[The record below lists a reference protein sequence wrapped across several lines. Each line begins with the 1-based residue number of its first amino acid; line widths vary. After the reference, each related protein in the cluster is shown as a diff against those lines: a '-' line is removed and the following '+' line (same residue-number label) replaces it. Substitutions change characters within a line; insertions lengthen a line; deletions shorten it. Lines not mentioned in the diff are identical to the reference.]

1 MRKRVISWLLTVV
14 MVVSML
20 PTSVL
25 ADTLAADQEQQTQQ
39 EQIAPADTENTVPAG
54 NEETQEQQE
63 PAEEVPVSRSA
74 RSGGAAPMLAAAG
87 AVQNIGTAE
96 EFAAMEPGG
105 NYQLTADITVTAPY
119 ANEFTDFSGTFDGNG
134 HTVTLAI
141 SGDSDYQ
148 ALFAKLAAG
157 AVVKNVMV
165 DGEVTGTDNIG
176 GIAGIATNA
185 TIIACANKATVAATG
200 RYVGGL
206 VGKGTGL
213 TMTSCYNQG
222 AVSSTRTRPINMG
235 GIAGYVDGG
244 ASVENCYNTGSI
256 TGSGSNTAAVV
267 GWDAATV
274 KNCYYLE
281 STYKVGAC
289 GNDGY
294 TDPTVSKTD
303 AEMRSGDIVALLGSA
318 FMVKSGDYPALS
330 WETPTAAV
338 KFTVSPANAV
348 VEINGVKYT
357 GSCTVG
363 LPVGDYTYTVSCPGY
378 TQQTGSVTV
387 TGEDNPVANPNSVS
401 VTLEKDAAKWVT
413 VTFTVTPENATLTL
427 KDGETQVTP
436 TEGTTYKL
444 LKGVTYTYTAVSDDE
459 GYEPASGEVTP
470 TADGTQTVALKKVQ
484 SIAVKNG
491 STHKTEFEQGDALD
505 TTGLTVTVT
514 YSDNSTK
521 DITEGFTVT
530 GFNSVNVAENQTL
543 TVHYKGAETTYSVKI
558 NKKLFPSKAFNA
570 LEGYAT
576 VEYSHTGKYTA
587 GDGKEFVDDAQE
599 GALRSNSAGMNSTT
613 VTVTITFLENAPKM
627 LLSFDYKVSSESNYD
642 KLLVAQNRE
651 TKLTK
656 SGTVA
661 WTADNSLTVKG
672 GDIVTLTYSKDRS
685 TASGSDCIWLKNFTV
700 SPLYTLT
707 IAPNQ
712 TDATVTLKDKEGK
725 TVSGSNGVF
734 AVKAAADYTYTV
746 TKKGYEPATGKVTMS
761 AENQT
766 VNVTLVKLPVI
777 TLQFTPDDA
786 AVTLK
791 QGNTTVYKESA
802 ASSTG
807 KNVYI
812 AAKNTDYTYTV
823 SKFGYET
830 ATGMISVATGDVNK
844 TVTLTEAAKYSVTFQ
859 ITKPEGVSAS
869 PTVTV
874 EYNGTKVYE
883 GSGANCTLPAGDY
896 TYKATLK
903 DCDDLSGSFTV
914 AAAAVTVNLPFE
926 KKLTFADIFQ
936 GVEGI
941 TASNG
946 TKGFKP
952 IKSAAGNY
960 LESNKSYYG
969 TTSLTLTAT
978 KPCVISFEYFA
989 QGHEDNWDEDDS
1001 AFFTVKKGTTTL
1013 LTVYEENGWK
1023 TFSTALNTG
1032 ETLTL
1037 SFNENGNSYYVRLK
1051 NFAVSPAYTI
1061 TLTTTPTA
1069 DKVELKDESG
1079 NKLTGSGGK
1088 YAVAPGT
1095 YTYTVSK
1102 KDYETATGEITVT
1115 DADVTQ
1121 PVKLT
1126 AKPVITL
1133 TATPA
1138 DATVKLEKGSLPA
1151 SPKTTDKET
1160 GVYTYVVEKGAEYTY
1175 TVSKF
1180 GYETET
1186 GSITVNADV
1195 NKTVTLSE
1203 LASCTLTFAVT
1214 PAENAKVTVTHPV
1227 GGTIKPEADGGYKL
1241 YLGETYAYTV
1251 AKADYITVSGSFTA
1265 AKNDT
1270 ITVTLTYAGAGW
1282 DGTTKTAPTQDK
1294 SGVYLIDTAAKLAW
1308 FADAVNGGQKA
1319 INGKLT
1325 ANINLNG
1332 KPWTAIGTS
1341 SNKFAGTLDG
1351 DNYTVSGLVTTG
1363 LVGELAEGGV
1373 VENLRV
1379 NCAIVSTSSLLGG
1392 VANSSA
1398 GTIRNCMVSGSITF
1412 SSEGHNG
1419 ASAIGGIAGRTTGNG
1434 VISGCVSRAVVKDA
1448 YDNSTYGTS
1457 APLGGIAGY
1466 AYGVVEN
1473 CYFTGTLAVKK
1484 TQPNKIIQ
1492 QKRGGLV
1499 GELNA
1504 NAELKGSYVAGEF
1517 AIADES
1523 KFGAVVGK
1531 VNSGATI
1538 TNCAY
1543 LDTVAPQAAADG
1555 TTSGMTAHTADYM
1568 RSAEFA
1574 VDMGMNQDDGTLNG
1588 GFPVLPW
1595 QGGTVL
1601 SADDLK
1607 AAAAAANALE
1617 LRGMSAADAAK
1628 KAKADWYAETVLGL
1642 YDLTDYNDKADLC
1655 EKYGIEAP
1663 GEAVTN
1669 LHDYFLNALQK
1680 HFYKELGL
1688 DAENADRLKAD
1699 ATGVYQLRGLTP
1711 VSGDPE
1717 EEEET
1722 AQTYTACL
1730 TLPASVTVPVEGSG
1744 EKIVSLTWTADNA
1757 LVNTATG
1764 ALTAPAA
1771 DKVTVTLTA
1780 TLQSGAATKTK
1791 TFTLCLWSENA
1802 EKVQTLEDI
1811 AAEFARKNTAV
1822 QPLQGM
1828 GLYDE
1833 TNITQ
1838 AFRRLLAE
1846 QGYADVAD
1854 NSEITY
1860 VNGSAKANGFDGTK
1874 VQYIADNGKITY
1886 FTGDGTARQTVQYT
1900 GLKFNITYAGVTKEI
1915 TLRAT
1920 VGRSADA
1927 VQKLL
1932 ESAAES
1938 LNWELIRGENTNGAT
1953 QSEVAG
1959 WTLYTVNDRI
1969 TSNLTLPSSIAGR
1982 YDVKVQWGTRNTE
1995 WLYITNGTNGTG
2007 VGTVNRPLQPA
2018 DGTALPEK
2026 SGKFRLIARVTY
2038 DAFDDYTL
2046 AHITGDN
2053 GVEVYADVFF
2063 DATVAPFDSSVTSE
2077 MQNALAEKYQG
2088 LLRDFVDKTKPVD
2101 LTAVS
2106 DDMQMPR
2113 PALLEEKGIMSD
2125 SYNQKVTMVSL
2136 TPDVLDFNGYHAMV
2150 YRPLPGEKPVEAKY
2164 VVTITTR
2171 SSGLL
2176 LARQEFSFTIQ
2187 PFTQPELD
2195 GAAAFMTEALTG
2207 DVYWDGIKNK
2217 NTVKTKVTSDLYP
2230 FAEICKNEDGT
2241 LKYVRGTVNMTF
2253 DGIEADDIPGWL
2265 DTEKYRCFR
2274 SSRPSVIENEL
2285 LRVHQPEYNT
2295 TVTLDSVL
2303 TYTKYAQYWE
2313 KFGINGTEE
2322 SKERYKDF
2330 AQFYK
2335 QPIHIDLTV
2344 IGEKNA
2350 ADPNENQTL
2359 TVKVKVDGYNKNGHT
2374 FQGISDFT
2382 FTGKANEDPTAWD
2395 AVKACLDSAKY
2406 TYTGS
2411 GAYIK
2416 SITDAAGHTLKEK
2429 GDGKSSGWM
2438 FGIAVK
2444 GGNET
2449 LPKTTLDNTYL
2460 KDGDTLRLFFTDTY
2474 IPLDPT
2480 DPMVPGAEVPGFD
2493 EAYAGAKAYI
2503 QSAVS
2508 APVVSY
2514 LFGEWAV
2521 LGQARAKVPLSEAY
2535 IAAYY
2540 EKVVAYVKANI
2551 GSDGIL
2557 RKPDDKNTPVI
2568 TDNERII
2575 LALTAIGKDPT
2586 NVGDKN
2592 LLTALQDKDIM
2603 KVTDTSKTDING
2615 LVMGLLAL
2623 NSRNYTSDTS
2633 WLVQAV
2639 LEQQNKDGSW
2649 SASADTKPVGDVDM
2663 TAMALQALAP
2673 YHKDGGNET
2682 VNTAVE
2688 KALNWLSGKYRS
2700 GYDSSESCAQVVIAL
2715 SALNLDA
2722 NTDARFTK
2730 TVEGKTLSVLGNL
2743 LQYRV
2748 AENGGF
2754 KHQFADKAVN
2764 EMATEQALC
2773 AMAAYARFTEKA
2785 NALYDMTDAAC
2796 AHRFGEWKV
2805 TVAATCTKDG
2815 VSRRICSICGVVEEK
2830 PVPATGHKFSAW
2842 TVTKAATCTE
2852 SGISTRKCSVCGT
2865 KETMIVPSL
2874 GHSMTATAG
2883 KAATCTEAGNS
2894 AYWTCSRCHK
2904 YFSDAAG
2911 KTEIAKDSWI
2921 IAALG
2926 HDEATRAA
2934 VAATCYASGHEADTY
2949 CKRCGIVITAGATIP
2964 ATGKHTYVDGVC
2976 TTCGTRNPA
2985 GGIKGDDLKVD
2996 SKDNTIVTGGGL
3008 TIKTDKPV
3016 TDEKLAEI
3024 KAAVENGS
3032 IVITVNNTPILQL
3045 TKEDKESDGG
3055 KKALMQ
3061 AGAAASGEL
3070 KKELDKLA
3078 EKLDALRGDK
3088 SRKNAQLE
3096 KVVDVTVALVKTE
3109 GNEIKTVAQLIELP
3123 HSVTLTIPIT
3133 DELYA
3138 ALQGKHVCVVRSHTD
3153 SSGNVTTAELSA
3165 TLGGTKG
3172 NYVLTFQTDKASAFA
3187 IVSYETVSS
3196 GYYYGGSGTADSG
3209 KKDSANTADD
3219 SQMVLWLGSAVLAAA
3234 AVVVLTRKKRVSK

>member
-1 MRKRVISWLLTVV
+1 MKKRVISWLLTVV
-14 MVVSML
+14 MVVSLL

-39 EQIAPADTENTVPAG
+39 EQIAPVDTENTVPAG

-87 AVQNIGTAE
+87 AVQDIGTAE
-96 EFAAMEPGG
+96 AFAAMEPGG
-105 NYQLTADITVTAPY
+105 NYQLTADIIVTAPY
-119 ANEFTDFSGTFDGNG
+119 ASDFSGTFDGNG
-134 HTVTLAI
+134 HTVTLEITAKTNYV
-141 SGDSDYQ
+141 G
-148 ALFAKLAAG
+148 LFKTLAGG
-157 AVVKNVMV
+157 AVVKNVITA
-165 DGEVTGTDNIG
+165 GSVTTTGKK
-176 GIAGIATNA
+176 
-185 TIIACANKATVAATG
+185 CVA
-200 RYVGGL
+200 
-206 VGKGTGL
+206 
-213 TMTSCYNQG
+213 
-222 AVSSTRTRPINMG
+222 
-235 GIAGYVDGG
+235 GIAGYATDNVKI
-244 ASVENCYNTGSI
+244 ENCKNTASI
-256 TGSGSNTAAVV
+256 TGNKNVGGILGEAYNNEESISVGIKNCANEGAVNGTGSAVGGIV
-267 GWDAATV
+267 GKMEGQNSIIDCYNRGNITGFNNYAGIVGQSTGALVATI
-274 KNCYYLE
+274 KNCY
-281 STYKVGAC
+281 SVGAVTAYGASTNAGYALIGGGKNYALTNC
-289 GNDGY
+289 YAIKQDGLNLAY
-294 TDPTVSKTD
+294 KGTNATTEECDLKSADDMKS
-303 AEMRSGDIVALLGSA
+303 AEFAATLGSA
-318 FMVKSGDYPALS
+318 FQYNVGGYPTLKDPEPVVEKNVVSISVKSAKTTCYTGDELELSVTVAYDDNSSEVITKGFTVAGFDNTAPGKQTVTVTYKEKTDSIEIEVIKKPEFDDFFAGIVNSVEVTNDATYPYVVDMTDSDGLCLRSSNPDQGNTSSTSTITLKAKANVTLSFKYWGCNYDSSYAALTIVKNNSYNPEMRSWGSTQWKDFTIDLKKGDTLRLNLIKTYVSGDYY
-330 WETPTAAV
+330 V
-338 KFTVSPANAV
+338 KLKDFTVSSLYEVKLTAEPEEADAV
-348 VEINGVKYT
+348 VALKDSTGAELKGTNGVYIVSA
-357 GSCTVG
+357 GE
-363 LPVGDYTYTVSCPGY
+363 YTYTVSAYGYDTVTETINVAADVAKTVPLTKSAAYSVAFDISRPAGITADPTVTVKTNGKAVYTGDGTGCSLSNGSYAYTVACDGCDNAGGVFSVNGDKVNITVTLAKKAIFEDFFANCQGITVSGDKGKFTIEGAGKDSYLKTTETTTLALTATKNVKLSFSYIANAVGYVEGDWENDEPDEYYYFTIKKNSKQVKLADSETSWKDFSVELTQGDVLTISYDGY
-378 TQQTGSVTV
+378 TSYYY
-387 TGEDNPVANPNSVS
+387 
-401 VTLEKDAAKWVT
+401 AALKNFAAVP
-413 VTFTVTPENATLTL
+413 FYTLTL
-427 KDGETQVTP
+427 KTPDG
-436 TEGTTYKL
+436 
-444 LKGVTYTYTAVSDDE
+444 
-459 GYEPASGEVTP
+459 
-470 TADGTQTVALKKVQ
+470 
-484 SIAVKNG
+484 
-491 STHKTEFEQGDALD
+491 
-505 TTGLTVTVT
+505 
-514 YSDNSTK
+514 
-521 DITEGFTVT
+521 
-530 GFNSVNVAENQTL
+530 
-543 TVHYKGAETTYSVKI
+543 
-558 NKKLFPSKAFNA
+558 
-570 LEGYAT
+570 AT
-576 VEYSHTGKYTA
+576 V
-587 GDGKEFVDDAQE
+587 V
-599 GALRSNSAGMNSTT
+599 L
-613 VTVTITFLENAPKM
+613 
-627 LLSFDYKVSSESNYD
+627 
-642 KLLVAQNRE
+642 
-651 TKLTK
+651 
-656 SGTVA
+656 
-661 WTADNSLTVKG
+661 
-672 GDIVTLTYSKDRS
+672 KDRS
-685 TASGSDCIWLKNFTV
+685 G
-700 SPLYTLT
+700 
-707 IAPNQ
+707 
-712 TDATVTLKDKEGK
+712 
-725 TVSGSNGVF
+725 
-734 AVKAAADYTYTV
+734 
-746 TKKGYEPATGKVTMS
+746 
-761 AENQT
+761 AE
-766 VNVTLVKLPVI
+766 I
-777 TLQFTPDDA
+777 
-786 AVTLK
+786 
-791 QGNTTVYKESA
+791 
-802 ASSTG
+802 TG
-807 KNVYI
+807 KNGAYTV
-812 AAKNTDYTYTV
+812 AAGTYAYTV

-830 ATGMISVATGDVNK
+830 KTGNI
-844 TVTLTEAAKYSVTFQ
+844 
-859 ITKPEGVSAS
+859 
-869 PTVTV
+869 
-874 EYNGTKVYE
+874 
-883 GSGANCTLPAGDY
+883 
-896 TYKATLK
+896 
-903 DCDDLSGSFTV
+903 
-914 AAAAVTVNLPFE
+914 
-926 KKLTFADIFQ
+926 
-936 GVEGI
+936 
-941 TASNG
+941 
-946 TKGFKP
+946 
-952 IKSAAGNY
+952 
-960 LESNKSYYG
+960 
-969 TTSLTLTAT
+969 
-978 KPCVISFEYFA
+978 
-989 QGHEDNWDEDDS
+989 
-1001 AFFTVKKGTTTL
+1001 
-1013 LTVYEENGWK
+1013 
-1023 TFSTALNTG
+1023 
-1032 ETLTL
+1032 
-1037 SFNENGNSYYVRLK
+1037 
-1051 NFAVSPAYTI
+1051 
-1061 TLTTTPTA
+1061 
-1069 DKVELKDESG
+1069 
-1079 NKLTGSGGK
+1079 
-1088 YAVAPGT
+1088 
-1095 YTYTVSK
+1095 TVS
-1102 KDYETATGEITVT
+1102 
-1115 DADVTQ
+1115 
-1121 PVKLT
+1121 
-1126 AKPVITL
+1126 
-1133 TATPA
+1133 
-1138 DATVKLEKGSLPA
+1138 
-1151 SPKTTDKET
+1151 
-1160 GVYTYVVEKGAEYTY
+1160 
-1175 TVSKF
+1175 
-1180 GYETET
+1180 
-1186 GSITVNADV
+1186 ADV
-1195 NKTVTLSE
+1195 NETITLSE
-1203 LASCTLTFAVT
+1203 LATRTLTFAVT
-1214 PAENAKVTVTHPV
+1214 PADATVTVTHPV
-1227 GGTIKPEADGGYKL
+1227 GGTITADENGAYIV
-1241 YLGETYAYTV
+1241 YAGETYAYTV

-1270 ITVTLTYAGAGW
+1270 ITVTLTYAGEGW
-1282 DGTTKTAPTQDK
+1282 DGTTKTAPTQDE

-1308 FADAVNGGQKA
+1308 FADAVQNGQRDISA
-1319 INGKLT
+1319 KLT

-1332 KPWTAIGTS
+1332 KTWTAIGTS

-1412 SSEGHNG
+1412 SSGGYNG
-1419 ASAIGGIAGRTTGNG
+1419 ASAIGGIAGRNTGNG

-1457 APLGGIAGY
+1457 ASLGGIAGY

-1484 TQPNKIIQ
+1484 TQPNKIIN

-1601 SADDLK
+1601 SADDLR
-1607 AAAAAANALE
+1607 AVSQAQQSLP
-1617 LRGMSAADAAK
+1617 LRGMTAADAAK
-1628 KAKADWYAETVLGL
+1628 KAKADWYAETVLGF
-1642 YDLTDYNDKADLC
+1642 YDLTDNNDKADLC
-1655 EKYGIEAP
+1655 KKYGIEAP
-1663 GEAVTN
+1663 GEAVTD

-1688 DAENADRLKAD
+1688 DAENADLLKAD

-1711 VSGDPE
+1711 VSSDPE
-1717 EEEET
+1717 EEEEI
-1722 AQTYTACL
+1722 AQTYTGFL

-1744 EKIVSLTWTADNA
+1744 EKTVSLAWTADNA

-1811 AAEFARKNTAV
+1811 AAEFTRKNTAV
-1822 QPLQGM
+1822 QPLEGV

-1932 ESAAES
+1932 ESAAGS

-1969 TSNLTLPSSIAGR
+1969 TSNLTLPSGIAGR

-2018 DGTALPEK
+2018 DGTPLPEK
-2026 SGKFRLIARVTY
+2026 AGKFRLIARVTY

-2077 MQNALAEKYQG
+2077 MQNALAEKYQR

-2113 PALLEEKGIMSD
+2113 PALLEQEGIMSD

-2150 YRPLPGEKPVEAKY
+2150 YRPLPGEEAAEARY

-2187 PFTQPELD
+2187 PFTQQELD
-2195 GAAAFMTEALTG
+2195 DAAAFMTEALTENA
-2207 DVYWDGIKNK
+2207 YWNGIKNE
-2217 NTVKTKVTSDLYP
+2217 NTDKTNVTSDLYP

-2322 SKERYKDF
+2322 SKERYKNF

-2335 QPIHIDLTV
+2335 QPIQIDLTV
-2344 IGEKNA
+2344 PGTTGQN
-2350 ADPNENQTL
+2350 DPNENQTL

-2374 FQGISDFT
+2374 FTGISGFT

-2395 AVKACLDSAKY
+2395 AVKACLDSANY

-2480 DPMVPGAEVPGFD
+2480 DPAVPGAEVPGFD

-2540 EKVVAYVKANI
+2540 EKVVAYVQKNMGA
-2551 GSDGIL
+2551 DGVL
-2557 RKPDDKNTPVI
+2557 VDPESRNPTV

-2575 LALTAIGKDPT
+2575 LALTAIGKDPA
-2586 NVGDKN
+2586 NVGGKN

-2639 LEQQNKDGSW
+2639 LAQQNEDGSW
-2649 SASADTKPVGDVDM
+2649 RASADTKPVGDVDM

-2673 YHKDGGNET
+2673 YYKDGGNET

-2830 PVPATGHKFSAW
+2830 PVPATGHNFGAW

-2852 SGISTRKCSVCGT
+2852 SGISTRKCSVCST
-2865 KETMIVPSL
+2865 EETMIVPSL

-2904 YFSDAAG
+2904 FFSDAAG
-2911 KTEIAKDSWI
+2911 KTEIAKDSWV

-2934 VAATCYASGHEADTY
+2934 VAATCYASGHEADT
-2949 CKRCGIVITAGATIP
+2949 
-2964 ATGKHTYVDGVC
+2964 
-2976 TTCGTRNPA
+2976 
-2985 GGIKGDDLKVD
+2985 
-2996 SKDNTIVTGGGL
+2996 
-3008 TIKTDKPV
+3008 
-3016 TDEKLAEI
+3016 
-3024 KAAVENGS
+3024 
-3032 IVITVNNTPILQL
+3032 
-3045 TKEDKESDGG
+3045 
-3055 KKALMQ
+3055 
-3061 AGAAASGEL
+3061 
-3070 KKELDKLA
+3070 
-3078 EKLDALRGDK
+3078 
-3088 SRKNAQLE
+3088 
-3096 KVVDVTVALVKTE
+3096 
-3109 GNEIKTVAQLIELP
+3109 
-3123 HSVTLTIPIT
+3123 
-3133 DELYA
+3133 
-3138 ALQGKHVCVVRSHTD
+3138 
-3153 SSGNVTTAELSA
+3153 
-3165 TLGGTKG
+3165 
-3172 NYVLTFQTDKASAFA
+3172 
-3187 IVSYETVSS
+3187 
-3196 GYYYGGSGTADSG
+3196 
-3209 KKDSANTADD
+3209 
-3219 SQMVLWLGSAVLAAA
+3219 
-3234 AVVVLTRKKRVSK
+3234 

>member
-1 MRKRVISWLLTVV
+1 M
-14 MVVSML
+14 
-20 PTSVL
+20 
-25 ADTLAADQEQQTQQ
+25 
-39 EQIAPADTENTVPAG
+39 
-54 NEETQEQQE
+54 
-63 PAEEVPVSRSA
+63 
-74 RSGGAAPMLAAAG
+74 
-87 AVQNIGTAE
+87 
-96 EFAAMEPGG
+96 
-105 NYQLTADITVTAPY
+105 
-119 ANEFTDFSGTFDGNG
+119 
-134 HTVTLAI
+134 
-141 SGDSDYQ
+141 
-148 ALFAKLAAG
+148 AKA
-157 AVVKNVMV
+157 
-165 DGEVTGTDNIG
+165 
-176 GIAGIATNA
+176 
-185 TIIACANKATVAATG
+185 
-200 RYVGGL
+200 
-206 VGKGTGL
+206 
-213 TMTSCYNQG
+213 
-222 AVSSTRTRPINMG
+222 
-235 GIAGYVDGG
+235 
-244 ASVENCYNTGSI
+244 
-256 TGSGSNTAAVV
+256 
-267 GWDAATV
+267 
-274 KNCYYLE
+274 
-281 STYKVGAC
+281 
-289 GNDGY
+289 
-294 TDPTVSKTD
+294 
-303 AEMRSGDIVALLGSA
+303 
-318 FMVKSGDYPALS
+318 GDYPALS

-338 KFTVSPANAV
+338 SFTIQPENAV
-348 VEINGVKYT
+348 LTINGGTYT
-357 GSCTVG
+357 GSTTVA
-363 LPVGDYTYTVSCPGY
+363 LPAADAPYSYTVSCPGY
-378 TQQTGSVTV
+378 TQQTGTVTVTV
-387 TGEDNPVANPNSVS
+387 TGEDNPVADPAN
-401 VTLEKDAAKWVT
+401 VT
-413 VTFTVTPENATLTL
+413 VTLAEDTSAWVNMTFN
-427 KDGETQVTP
+427 VTP
-436 TEGTTYKL
+436 TGAALTVKRGDTEIEPQSDGSYKL

-459 GYEPASGEVTP
+459 GYEPAAGEVTP
-470 TADGTQTVALKKVQ
+470 TESSTQTVALKKVQ
-484 SIAVKNG
+484 SIKVTKAP
-491 STHKTEFEQGDALD
+491 TKTEYYKGDAELD
-505 TTGLTVTVT
+505 LTGMVLTVNYDGTDETRTITDGYDAAGVTCEGFSTEKPIESQTVTVKYRGKT
-514 YSDNSTK
+514 ATFTIKVKDAMLFADFFTGLNGIATAQNSTSYK
-521 DITEGFTVT
+521 FEPVLLDGGYVLKSTNEKKGNTT
-530 GFNSVNVAENQTL
+530 SSLTL
-543 TVHYKGAETTYSVKI
+543 TFVKAAQLTFDCKTDSEKNYDGLRVDINDQTGSQFGSTGGYSGEKQDWKEFSIAV
-558 NKKLFPSKAFNA
+558 N
-570 LEGYAT
+570 
-576 VEYSHTGKYTA
+576 A
-587 GDGKEFVDDAQE
+587 GDK
-599 GALRSNSAGMNSTT
+599 
-613 VTVTITFLENAPKM
+613 VTVNYRK
-627 LLSFDYKVSSESNYD
+627 DSSGD
-642 KLLVAQNRE
+642 KGQ
-651 TKLTK
+651 
-656 SGTVA
+656 
-661 WTADNSLTVKG
+661 
-672 GDIVTLTYSKDRS
+672 
-685 TASGSDCIWLKNFTV
+685 DCIWLRNFRAEVLPTV
-700 SPLYTLT
+700 RFAVKDAAGKA
-707 IAPNQ
+707 I
-712 TDATVTLKDKEGK
+712 DATVTLKKGYTGLTAGTDGSYAL
-725 TVSGSNGVF
+725 TVGE
-734 AVKAAADYTYTV
+734 KYTYTV
-746 TKKGYEPATGKVTMS
+746 EKKGYEKVTQEFT
-761 AENQT
+761 AQAGDNT
-766 VNVTLVKLPVI
+766 ITVTLVKLPVI

-802 ASSTG
+802 DSEKG

-823 SKFGYET
+823 TKFGYET
-830 ATGMISVATGDVNK
+830 ATGTISVAIADVNK
-844 TVTLTEAAKYSVTFQ
+844 TVKLTELAKQTVTFN
-859 ITKPEGVSAS
+859 ITKPEGVTAE
-869 PTVTV
+869 PTITV
-874 EYNGTKVYE
+874 KSGSITAYT

-896 TYKATLK
+896 TYTAKL
-903 DCDDLSGSFTV
+903 DGCDTLSGSFV
-914 AAAAVTVNLPFE
+914 VKAAKTIGLEFV
-926 KKLTFADIFQ
+926 KSLTFDDFFAGLD
-936 GVEGI
+936 GI
-941 TASNG
+941 TAENG
-946 TKGFKP
+946 TRYGFEP
-952 IKSAAGNY
+952 VRAAGGNY
-960 LESNKSYYG
+960 LESNRRSYG

-978 KPCVISFEYFA
+978 ESRLVSFQYLA
-989 QGHEDNWDEDDS
+989 KGNKADYSWDDDS
-1001 AFFTVKKGTTTL
+1001 AFSVKKGTSTL
-1013 LTVYEENGWK
+1013 LTAYEENGWK
-1023 TFSTALNTG
+1023 TFSTVLNTG
-1032 ETLTL
+1032 EKLTL
-1037 SFNENGNSYYVRLK
+1037 SFSESGSSYYVRLK
-1051 NFAVSPAYTI
+1051 DFAAAAAHTLTLKTPDGATVVLKDRSGAEITGKNGAYT
-1061 TLTTTPTA
+1061 
-1069 DKVELKDESG
+1069 
-1079 NKLTGSGGK
+1079 
-1088 YAVAPGT
+1088 VAAGT
-1095 YTYTVSK
+1095 Y
-1102 KDYETATGEITVT
+1102 A
-1115 DADVTQ
+1115 
-1121 PVKLT
+1121 
-1126 AKPVITL
+1126 
-1133 TATPA
+1133 
-1138 DATVKLEKGSLPA
+1138 
-1151 SPKTTDKET
+1151 
-1160 GVYTYVVEKGAEYTY
+1160 Y

-1180 GYETET
+1180 GYETKT
-1186 GSITVNADV
+1186 GNITVSADV
-1195 NKTVTLSE
+1195 NETVTLSE

-1227 GGTIKPEADGGYKL
+1227 GGTIKPEANGGYKL

-1251 AKADYITVSGSFTA
+1251 TKADYVPVHGSITA
-1265 AKNDT
+1265 AEDKT
-1270 ITVTLTYAGAGW
+1270 LSFTLTYAGEGW
-1282 DGTTKTAPTQDK
+1282 DGTAKTAPTQDK
-1294 SGVYLIDTAAKLAW
+1294 NGVYQIGTAAKLAW
-1308 FADAVNGGQKA
+1308 FADAVNKGDTT
-1319 INGKLT
+1319 ISGKLT

-1332 KPWTAIGTS
+1332 KTWTAIGTD

-1351 DNYTVSGLVTTG
+1351 DSHTVSGLAGTGG
-1363 LVGELAEGGV
+1363 LVYYLSANGTVKSLCV
-1373 VENLRV
+1373 D
-1379 NCAIVSTSSLLGG
+1379 CAIDGTSN
-1392 VANSSA
+1392 V
-1398 GTIRNCMVSGSITF
+1398 
-1412 SSEGHNG
+1412 
-1419 ASAIGGIAGRTTGNG
+1419 GGIADKSEGRIENCLVSGYIKGGDDVIFGVGGIVGHGVAGN
-1434 VISGCVSRAVVKDA
+1434 VISGCVSTADILFKYSRYAVQNGAGGIVG
-1448 YDNSTYGTS
+1448 YTYGT
-1457 APLGGIAGY
+1457 
-1466 AYGVVEN
+1466 VEN
-1473 CYFTGTLAVKK
+1473 CYFAGNVHTNAKSVSAGGF
-1484 TQPNKIIQ
+1484 
-1492 QKRGGLV
+1492 GGLV
-1499 GELNA
+1499 GCARSNA
-1504 NAELKGSYVAGEF
+1504 VMKDCYTVGAVTGP
-1517 AIADES
+1517 ES
-1523 KFGAVVGK
+1523 SFGAVVGK

-1555 TTSGMTAHTADYM
+1555 TTSGMTARTADYM
-1568 RSAEFA
+1568 RTPEFA
-1574 VDMGMNQDDGTLNG
+1574 AEMGMHLDSGNSNG

-1595 QGGTVL
+1595 QGGTPVDN
-1601 SADDLK
+1601 ADLK

-1822 QPLQGM
+1822 QPLQGV

-1932 ESAAES
+1932 ESAAGS

-2026 SGKFRLIARVTY
+2026 AGKFRLIARVTY

-2053 GVEVYADVFF
+2053 GVEVYADVLF

-2101 LTAVS
+2101 TTAVS
-2106 DDMQMPR
+2106 DDLQMPR
-2113 PALLEEKGIMSD
+2113 PALLEKAGIMTD

-2195 GAAAFMTEALTG
+2195 GAVAFMTEALTG

-2395 AVKACLDSAKY
+2395 AVKACLDSANY

-2411 GAYIK
+2411 GTYIK
-2416 SITDAAGHTLKEK
+2416 SITDAAGNTLKEK

-2480 DPMVPGAEVPGFD
+2480 DPAVPGAEVPGFD

-2540 EKVVAYVKANI
+2540 EKVVAYVQKNMGA
-2551 GSDGIL
+2551 DGVL
-2557 RKPDDKNTPVI
+2557 VDPESRNPTV
-2568 TDNERII
+2568 TDNERIV
-2575 LALTAIGKDPT
+2575 LALTAIGKDPA
-2586 NVGDKN
+2586 NVGGEN
-2592 LLTALQDKDIM
+2592 LLKALQNKDIM
-2603 KVTDTSKTDING
+2603 QVTDTSNTDING

-2639 LEQQNKDGSW
+2639 LAQQNEDGSW
-2649 SASADTKPVGDVDM
+2649 RASADTKPVGDVDM

-2673 YHKDGGNET
+2673 YYKDGGNET

-2796 AHRFGEWKV
+2796 AHRFGEWQV

-2815 VSRRICSICGVVEEK
+2815 VSRRICSICGAVEEK
-2830 PVPATGHKFSAW
+2830 PVPATGHKFGAW

-2865 KETMIVPSL
+2865 EETMIVPSL

-2904 YFSDAAG
+2904 FFSDAAG
-2911 KTEIAKDSWI
+2911 KTEIAKDSWV

-2964 ATGKHTYVDGVC
+2964 ATGKHTYVNGVC
-2976 TTCGTRNPA
+2976 TVCGVKNPMA
-2985 GGIKGDDLKVD
+2985 NVKGDDIKVD

-3016 TDEKLAEI
+3016 TDEKLADI
-3024 KAAVENGS
+3024 KAAVSDGA
-3032 IVITVNNTPILQL
+3032 ITVTVTDTLQL
-3045 TKEDKESDGG
+3045 TNEQKAADGG
-3055 KKALMQ
+3055 KSALTEAAKT
-3061 AGAAASGEL
+3061 AGDEV
-3070 KKELDKLA
+3070 KKELNKLA

-3123 HSVTLTIPIT
+3123 HSVTVTIPIT

-3209 KKDSANTADD
+3209 KTDSANTADD

>member
-1 MRKRVISWLLTVV
+1 MKKRVISWLLTVV
-14 MVVSML
+14 MVVSLL

-39 EQIAPADTENTVPAG
+39 EQIAPVDTENTVPAG

-63 PAEEVPVSRSA
+63 PAPETPA
-74 RSGGAAPMLAAAG
+74 PQMTRSGGAALALAE
-87 AVQNIGTAE
+87 GTVSSAK
-96 EFAAMEPGG
+96 EFAAMDASGS
-105 NYQLTADITVTAPY
+105 YTLTKDIIVTEPY
-119 ANEFTDFSGTFDGNG
+119 AYDFIGTFDGNG
-134 HTVTLAI
+134 HTVTLDITA
-141 SGDSDYQ
+141 STANVG
-148 ALFAKLAAG
+148 LFSKLAGG
-157 AVVKNVMV
+157 AVVKNVITAGSISGKV
-165 DGEVTGTDNIG
+165 NNVG
-176 GIAGIATNA
+176 GIAGTADGNV
-185 TIIACANKATVAATG
+185 TIENCKNTASIKGGKGAGGILGYSEPGSGFVTISSCANMGSVSGTRKQ
-200 RYVGGL
+200 VGGIAGNV
-206 VGKGTGL
+206 VGTHIIRN
-213 TMTSCYNQG
+213 CYNQG
-222 AVSSTRTRPINMG
+222 DISDGA
-235 GIAGYVDGG
+235 GILGRGTKGVL
-244 ASVENCYNTGSI
+244 VENCYTVGSVETNGAI
-256 TGSGSNTAAVV
+256 IAVSSSSYSSDEPCRIVNCYAPSETVTALVPSTVKISNSGTKSSAEMQSAEF
-267 GWDAATV
+267 AAT
-274 KNCYYLE
+274 
-281 STYKVGAC
+281 
-289 GNDGY
+289 
-294 TDPTVSKTD
+294 
-303 AEMRSGDIVALLGSA
+303 LGSA
-318 FMVKSGDYPALS
+318 FQYNGGGYPTLKDPEPVVEKNVVSISVKSAKTTCYTGDELELSVTVTYDDNSSEVITKGFTVEGFDNTAPGKQTVTVTYKEKTDSIEIEVIKKPEFDDFFAGIVNSVEVTNDATYPYVVDMTDSDGLCLRSSNPVQGNTSSTSTITLKAKANVTLSFKYWGCNYDSSYAALTIVKNNSYNPEMRSWGSTQWKDFTIDLKKGDTLRLNLIKTYVSGDYY
-330 WETPTAAV
+330 V
-338 KFTVSPANAV
+338 KLKDFTVSSLYEVKLTAEPEEADAV
-348 VEINGVKYT
+348 VALKDSTGAELKGTNGVYIVSA
-357 GSCTVG
+357 GE
-363 LPVGDYTYTVSCPGY
+363 YTYTVSAYGY
-378 TQQTGSVTV
+378 DTV
-387 TGEDNPVANPNSVS
+387 T
-401 VTLEKDAAKWVT
+401 
-413 VTFTVTPENATLTL
+413 
-427 KDGETQVTP
+427 ET
-436 TEGTTYKL
+436 
-444 LKGVTYTYTAVSDDE
+444 
-459 GYEPASGEVTP
+459 
-470 TADGTQTVALKKVQ
+470 
-484 SIAVKNG
+484 I
-491 STHKTEFEQGDALD
+491 
-505 TTGLTVTVT
+505 
-514 YSDNSTK
+514 
-521 DITEGFTVT
+521 
-530 GFNSVNVAENQTL
+530 NVAADVAK
-543 TVHYKGAETTYSVKI
+543 TV
-558 NKKLFPSKAFNA
+558 P
-570 LEGYAT
+570 
-576 VEYSHTGKYTA
+576 
-587 GDGKEFVDDAQE
+587 
-599 GALRSNSAGMNSTT
+599 
-613 VTVTITFLENAPKM
+613 
-627 LLSFDYKVSSESNYD
+627 
-642 KLLVAQNRE
+642 
-651 TKLTK
+651 LTK
-656 SGTVA
+656 SAAYSVA
-661 WTADNSLTVKG
+661 FDISRPAGITAD
-672 GDIVTLTYSKDRS
+672 
-685 TASGSDCIWLKNFTV
+685 
-700 SPLYTLT
+700 
-707 IAPNQ
+707 
-712 TDATVTLKDKEGK
+712 
-725 TVSGSNGVF
+725 
-734 AVKAAADYTYTV
+734 
-746 TKKGYEPATGKVTMS
+746 
-761 AENQT
+761 
-766 VNVTLVKLPVI
+766 
-777 TLQFTPDDA
+777 
-786 AVTLK
+786 
-791 QGNTTVYKESA
+791 
-802 ASSTG
+802 
-807 KNVYI
+807 
-812 AAKNTDYTYTV
+812 
-823 SKFGYET
+823 
-830 ATGMISVATGDVNK
+830 
-844 TVTLTEAAKYSVTFQ
+844 
-859 ITKPEGVSAS
+859 

-874 EYNGTKVYE
+874 KTNGKAVYTGDGTGCSLSNGSYAYTVACDGCDNAGGIFSVNGDKVNITVTLAKKAIFE
-883 GSGANCTLPAGDY
+883 DFFANC
-896 TYKATLK
+896 
-903 DCDDLSGSFTV
+903 
-914 AAAAVTVNLPFE
+914 
-926 KKLTFADIFQ
+926 Q
-936 GVEGI
+936 GI
-941 TASNG
+941 TVSG
-946 TKGFKP
+946 DKGKFT
-952 IKSAAGNY
+952 IEGAGKDSY
-960 LESNKSYYG
+960 LK
-969 TTSLTLTAT
+969 TTETTTLALTAT
-978 KPCVISFEYFA
+978 K
-989 QGHEDNWDEDDS
+989 N
-1001 AFFTVKKGTTTL
+1001 VK
-1013 LTVYEENGWK
+1013 
-1023 TFSTALNTG
+1023 
-1032 ETLTL
+1032 L
-1037 SFNENGNSYYVRLK
+1037 SFSYIANAAGYVEGDWYYDEPDEYYYFTIKKNSTQVKRAYSETSWKDFSVELTQGDVLTISYDGYTSYYYAALK
-1051 NFAVSPAYTI
+1051 NFAAVPFYTLTLNTPDGATVVLKDRSGAEITGKNGAYT
-1061 TLTTTPTA
+1061 
-1069 DKVELKDESG
+1069 
-1079 NKLTGSGGK
+1079 
-1088 YAVAPGT
+1088 VAAGT
-1095 YTYTVSK
+1095 Y
-1102 KDYETATGEITVT
+1102 A
-1115 DADVTQ
+1115 
-1121 PVKLT
+1121 
-1126 AKPVITL
+1126 
-1133 TATPA
+1133 
-1138 DATVKLEKGSLPA
+1138 
-1151 SPKTTDKET
+1151 
-1160 GVYTYVVEKGAEYTY
+1160 Y

-1227 GGTIKPEADGGYKL
+1227 GGTIKPETDGGYKL

-1251 AKADYITVSGSFTA
+1251 TKADYIPVHGSITA
-1265 AKNDT
+1265 AEDKT
-1270 ITVTLTYAGAGW
+1270 LSFTLTYAGEGW
-1282 DGTTKTAPTQDK
+1282 DGTAKTAPTQDK
-1294 SGVYLIDTAAKLAW
+1294 NGVYQIGTAAELAW
-1308 FADAVNGGQKA
+1308 FADAVNKDGTT
-1319 INGKLT
+1319 ISGKLT

-1332 KPWTAIGTS
+1332 KTWTAIGTD

-1351 DNYTVSGLVTTG
+1351 DNYTVSGLAGTGG
-1363 LVGELAEGGV
+1363 LVYYLSANGTVKSLCV
-1373 VENLRV
+1373 D
-1379 NCAIVSTSSLLGG
+1379 CAIDGTSN
-1392 VANSSA
+1392 V
-1398 GTIRNCMVSGSITF
+1398 
-1412 SSEGHNG
+1412 
-1419 ASAIGGIAGRTTGNG
+1419 GGIADKSEGRIENCLVSGYIKGGDDVIFGVGGIVGHGVAGN
-1434 VISGCVSRAVVKDA
+1434 VISGCVSTADILFKYSRYAVQNGAGGIVG
-1448 YDNSTYGTS
+1448 YTYGT
-1457 APLGGIAGY
+1457 
-1466 AYGVVEN
+1466 VEN
-1473 CYFTGTLAVKK
+1473 CYFAGNVHTNAKSVSAGGF
-1484 TQPNKIIQ
+1484 
-1492 QKRGGLV
+1492 GGLV
-1499 GELNA
+1499 GCARSNA
-1504 NAELKGSYVAGEF
+1504 VMKDCYTVGAVTGP
-1517 AIADES
+1517 ES
-1523 KFGAVVGK
+1523 SFGAVVGK

-1555 TTSGMTAHTADYM
+1555 TTSGMTARTADYM
-1568 RSAEFA
+1568 RTPEFA
-1574 VDMGMNQDDGTLNG
+1574 AEMGMHLDSGNSNG

-1595 QGGTVL
+1595 QGGTPVDN
-1601 SADDLK
+1601 ADLK

-1628 KAKADWYAETVLGL
+1628 KAKADWYAETVLGF

-1655 EKYGIEAP
+1655 EKYGIEEP
-1663 GEAVTN
+1663 GEAVTD

-1688 DAENADRLKAD
+1688 DAENADLLKAD

-1711 VSGDPE
+1711 VSSDPE
-1717 EEEET
+1717 EEEEI
-1722 AQTYTACL
+1722 AQTYTGFL

-1744 EKIVSLTWTADNA
+1744 EKTVSLAWTADNA

-1780 TLQSGAATKTK
+1780 TLQSGAATKVK
-1791 TFTLCLWSENA
+1791 TFTLCLWSEKA
-1802 EKVQTLEDI
+1802 EKAQTLEDI
-1811 AAEFARKNTAV
+1811 AAEFTRKNTAV
-1822 QPLQGM
+1822 QPLEGV

-1932 ESAAES
+1932 ESAAGS

-1995 WLYITNGTNGTG
+1995 WLYITNGTG

-2018 DGTALPEK
+2018 DGTPLPEK
-2026 SGKFRLIARVTY
+2026 AGKFRLIARVTY

-2187 PFTQPELD
+2187 PFTQQELD
-2195 GAAAFMTEALTG
+2195 DAADFMTAARTEDA
-2207 DVYWDGIKNK
+2207 YWDGIKNK

-2322 SKERYKDF
+2322 SKERYKNF

-2335 QPIHIDLTV
+2335 QPIQIDLTV
-2344 IGEKNA
+2344 PGTTGQN
-2350 ADPNENQTL
+2350 DPNENQTL

-2374 FQGISDFT
+2374 FTGISGFT

-2438 FGIAVK
+2438 FGLTLQ
-2444 GGNET
+2444 GGTET

-2480 DPMVPGAEVPGFD
+2480 DPAVPGAEVPGFD

-2557 RKPDDKNTPVI
+2557 RAPDDKNTPVI
-2568 TDNERII
+2568 TDNERIA
-2575 LALTAIGKDPT
+2575 LALTAIGKDPA
-2586 NVGDKN
+2586 NVGGEN
-2592 LLTALQDKDIM
+2592 LLKALQNKDIM
-2603 KVTDTSKTDING
+2603 QVTDTSNTDING

-2639 LEQQNKDGSW
+2639 LAQQNEDGSW
-2649 SASADTKPVGDVDM
+2649 RASADTKPVGDVDM

-2673 YHKDGGNET
+2673 YYKDGGNET

-2796 AHRFGEWKV
+2796 AHRFGEWQV

-2815 VSRRICSICGVVEEK
+2815 VSRRICSICGAVEEK
-2830 PVPATGHKFSAW
+2830 SVPATGHNFGAW

-2865 KETMIVPSL
+2865 EETMIVPSL

-2911 KTEIAKDSWI
+2911 KTEIAKDSWV

-2964 ATGKHTYVDGVC
+2964 ATGKHTYVNGVC
-2976 TTCGTRNPA
+2976 TVCGVKNPMA
-2985 GGIKGDDLKVD
+2985 NVKGDDIKVD

-3016 TDEKLAEI
+3016 TDEKLADI
-3024 KAAVENGS
+3024 KAAVSDGA
-3032 IVITVNNTPILQL
+3032 ITVTVTDTLQL
-3045 TKEDKESDGG
+3045 TNEQKAADGG
-3055 KKALMQ
+3055 KSALTEAAKT
-3061 AGAAASGEL
+3061 AGDEV
-3070 KKELDKLA
+3070 KKELNKLA

-3123 HSVTLTIPIT
+3123 HSVTVTIPIT

-3209 KKDSANTADD
+3209 KTDSANTADD
-3219 SQMVLWLGSAVLAAA
+3219 SQMVLWLRSAVLAAA

>member
-1 MRKRVISWLLTVV
+1 MKKRVISWLLTVV
-14 MVVSML
+14 MVVSLL

-63 PAEEVPVSRSA
+63 PAPETPVSRSA
-74 RSGGAAPMLAAAG
+74 RSGGADSAPTAINDADGFKNMVAG
-87 AVQNIGTAE
+87 GSYT
-96 EFAAMEPGG
+96 
-105 NYQLTADITVTAPY
+105 LTKDIIVTEPY
-119 ANEFTDFSGTFDGNG
+119 ASDFSGTFDGNG

-141 SGDSDYQ
+141 DQPSKDNIG
-148 ALFAKLAAG
+148 LFSKISSTATI
-157 AVVKNVMV
+157 KNVTV
-165 DGEVTGTDNIG
+165 DGTVTGSRCVG
-176 GIAGIATNA
+176 GIAGTSNGTITQCQNKATITATKNGSGNYSQAGGIVGYAENA
-185 TIIACANKATVAATG
+185 TITSCANVGNVNAAPNDGRRCGGVAGYA
-200 RYVGGL
+200 
-206 VGKGTGL
+206 K
-213 TMTSCYNQG
+213 TSVIENCYNQG
-222 AVSSTRTRPINMG
+222 QVSSCSTGSSAAVG
-235 GIAGYVDGG
+235 GIAGYIDSN
-244 ASVENCYNTGSI
+244 ASVMNCYN
-256 TGSGSNTAAVV
+256 SGAISCAAASQVAKLV
-267 GWDAATV
+267 GWNAGSTI
-274 KNCYYLE
+274 KNCYYLGDKE
-281 STYKVGAC
+281 SEGAN
-289 GNDGY
+289 GYNY
-294 TDPTVSKTD
+294 TDPTQPKTAD
-303 AEMRSGDIVALLGSA
+303 EMKSPAFAALLGDG
-318 FMVKSGDYPALS
+318 FMVKSGDYPALK

-338 KFTVSPANAV
+338 RFTIAPANATL
-348 VEINGVKYT
+348 EINGGTYT
-357 GSCTVG
+357 GSTTVA
-363 LPVGDYTYTVSCPGY
+363 LPAADTPYSYTVSCPGY

-387 TGEDNPVANPNSVS
+387 TNKDNPVATPDSVT

-413 VTFTVTPENATLTL
+413 VTFSVTPENATLTL
-427 KDGETQVTP
+427 KDGETQVAP
-436 TEGTTYKL
+436 TEGTTYQL
-444 LKGVTYTYTAVSDDE
+444 LKGHAYTYTAETTEE
-459 GYEPASGEVTP
+459 GYEPAAGTVTP
-470 TADGTQTVALKKVQ
+470 DENSTQTVALKKVQ
-484 SIAVKNG
+484 SIAVTKAPTKTEYYKGDAELDLTGMVLTVNYDGTNETRTIEGDYAAAGVTCEGFSTENPTDSQIVTVKYRGKTATFTIKVKDAMLFADFFTGLNGIATAQNSTSYKFEPVLLDGGYVLKSTNEQKGNSTSSLTLTFAKAAQLTFDCKTDSEKNYDGLRVDINDQTGSQFG
-491 STHKTEFEQGDALD
+491 STGGYSGEKQDWKEFSIAVNAGDK
-505 TTGLTVTVT
+505 VTVN
-514 YSDNSTK
+514 YRK
-521 DITEGFTVT
+521 DSSGD
-530 GFNSVNVAENQTL
+530 
-543 TVHYKGAETTYSVKI
+543 KG
-558 NKKLFPSKAFNA
+558 
-570 LEGYAT
+570 
-576 VEYSHTGKYTA
+576 
-587 GDGKEFVDDAQE
+587 Q
-599 GALRSNSAGMNSTT
+599 
-613 VTVTITFLENAPKM
+613 
-627 LLSFDYKVSSESNYD
+627 
-642 KLLVAQNRE
+642 
-651 TKLTK
+651 
-656 SGTVA
+656 
-661 WTADNSLTVKG
+661 
-672 GDIVTLTYSKDRS
+672 
-685 TASGSDCIWLKNFTV
+685 DCIWLRNFRAEVLPTV
-700 SPLYTLT
+700 RFDVKDAAGTA
-707 IAPNQ
+707 I
-712 TDATVTLKDKEGK
+712 DATVTLKKGYTGLTAGTDGSYAL
-725 TVSGSNGVF
+725 TVGE
-734 AVKAAADYTYTV
+734 KYTYTV
-746 TKKGYEPATGKVTMS
+746 EKKGYEKVTQEFT
-761 AENQT
+761 AQAGDNT
-766 VNVTLVKLPVI
+766 ITVTLVKLPVI
-777 TLQFTPDDA
+777 TLKFTPDDA

-802 ASSTG
+802 DSEKG

-830 ATGMISVATGDVNK
+830 ATGTIKVETGDVNK
-844 TVTLTEAAKYSVTFQ
+844 TVTLTELEKQTVTFN
-859 ITKPEGVSAS
+859 ITKPEGVNAE
-869 PTVTV
+869 PTITV
-874 EYNGTKVYE
+874 ESGSITAYT

-896 TYKATLK
+896 TYTAKL
-903 DCDDLSGSFTV
+903 DGCDTLSGSFV
-914 AAAAVTVNLPFE
+914 VKAAKTIGLEFV
-926 KKLTFADIFQ
+926 KSLTFNDFFAGLD
-936 GVEGI
+936 GI
-941 TASNG
+941 TAENG
-946 TKGFKP
+946 TRYGFEP
-952 IKSAAGNY
+952 VRAAGGNY
-960 LESNKSYYG
+960 LESNRRSYG

-978 KPCVISFEYFA
+978 ESRLVSFRYLAKGNKAEYS
-989 QGHEDNWDEDDS
+989 WEDDS
-1001 AFFTVKKGTTTL
+1001 AFTVKKGTTTL
-1013 LTVYEENGWK
+1013 LTAYEENGWK
-1023 TFSTALNTG
+1023 TFSTVLNKD
-1032 ETLTL
+1032 EKLTL
-1037 SFNENGNSYYVRLK
+1037 SFSESGSSYYVQLK
-1051 NFAVSPAYTI
+1051 DFAAAAAHTLTLKTPDGATVVLKDRSGAEITGKNGAYT
-1061 TLTTTPTA
+1061 
-1069 DKVELKDESG
+1069 
-1079 NKLTGSGGK
+1079 
-1088 YAVAPGT
+1088 VAAGT
-1095 YTYTVSK
+1095 Y
-1102 KDYETATGEITVT
+1102 A
-1115 DADVTQ
+1115 
-1121 PVKLT
+1121 
-1126 AKPVITL
+1126 
-1133 TATPA
+1133 
-1138 DATVKLEKGSLPA
+1138 
-1151 SPKTTDKET
+1151 
-1160 GVYTYVVEKGAEYTY
+1160 Y

-1180 GYETET
+1180 GYKTET

-1203 LASCTLTFAVT
+1203 LATRTLTFAVT
-1214 PAENAKVTVTHPV
+1214 PADATVTVTHPV

-1251 AKADYITVSGSFTA
+1251 AKADYIPVHGSITA
-1265 AKNDT
+1265 AENKT
-1270 ITVTLTYAGAGW
+1270 LSFTLTYAGAGW

-1294 SGVYLIDTAAKLAW
+1294 SGVYQIGTAAELAW

-1332 KPWTAIGTS
+1332 KTWTAIGTD

-1351 DNYTVSGLVTTG
+1351 DNYTVSGLAGTGG
-1363 LVGELAEGGV
+1363 LVYYLSANGTVKSLCV
-1373 VENLRV
+1373 D
-1379 NCAIVSTSSLLGG
+1379 CAIDGTSN
-1392 VANSSA
+1392 V
-1398 GTIRNCMVSGSITF
+1398 
-1412 SSEGHNG
+1412 
-1419 ASAIGGIAGRTTGNG
+1419 GGIADKSEGRIENCLVSGYIKGGNDTIFG
-1434 VISGCVSRAVVKDA
+1434 VGGIVGHGVAGNVISGCVSTADILFKYSRYAVQNGAGGIVG
-1448 YDNSTYGTS
+1448 YTYGT
-1457 APLGGIAGY
+1457 
-1466 AYGVVEN
+1466 VEN
-1473 CYFTGTLAVKK
+1473 CYFAGNVHTNAKSVSDGGF
-1484 TQPNKIIQ
+1484 
-1492 QKRGGLV
+1492 GGLV
-1499 GELNA
+1499 GCARSNA
-1504 NAELKGSYVAGEF
+1504 VMKDCYTVGAVTGP
-1517 AIADES
+1517 ES
-1523 KFGAVVGK
+1523 SFGAVVGK

-1607 AAAAAANALE
+1607 AAAAAANALQ

-1628 KAKADWYAETVLGL
+1628 KAKADWYAENVLGL
-1642 YDLTDYNDKADLC
+1642 YDLTDNNDKADLC
-1655 EKYGIEAP
+1655 KEYGIEEP
-1663 GEAVTN
+1663 GEAVTD
-1669 LHDYFLNALQK
+1669 LHDYFLTALQK
-1680 HFYKELGL
+1680 YFYKELGL
-1688 DAENADRLKAD
+1688 DAENADLLKAD

-1722 AQTYTACL
+1722 AQTYTGFL
-1730 TLPASVTVPVEGSG
+1730 TLPASVAVPVEDSG
-1744 EKIVSLTWTADNA
+1744 EKTVSLTWTADNA

-1791 TFTLCLWSENA
+1791 IFTLCLWSENA

-1811 AAEFARKNTAV
+1811 AVEFTRKNTAV
-1822 QPLQGM
+1822 QPLQGV

-1860 VNGSAKANGFDGTK
+1860 VNGSAKANGFDDTK
-1874 VQYIADNGKITY
+1874 VKYIADNGDITY

-1900 GLKFNITYAGVTKEI
+1900 GLKFRITYAGVTKEI
-1915 TLRAT
+1915 ILRGT

-1927 VQKLL
+1927 VQKLV

-1969 TSNLTLPSSIAGR
+1969 TSNLTLPSGIAGR

-2026 SGKFRLIARVTY
+2026 AGKFRLIARVTY

-2077 MQNALAEKYQG
+2077 MQNALAEKYQR

-2101 LTAVS
+2101 TTAIS

-2113 PALLEEKGIMSD
+2113 PALLEQEGIMTD
-2125 SYNQKVTMVSL
+2125 SYNQKVTMVSR

-2187 PFTQPELD
+2187 PFTQQELD
-2195 GAAAFMTEALTG
+2195 GAAAFMTEALTENA
-2207 DVYWDGIKNK
+2207 YWNGIKNE
-2217 NTVKTKVTSDLYP
+2217 NTDKTKVTSDLYP

-2313 KFGINGTEE
+2313 KFGLNGTEE

-2411 GAYIK
+2411 GTYIK
-2416 SITDAAGHTLKEK
+2416 SITDAAGNTLKEK

-2438 FGIAVK
+2438 FGLTLQ

-2480 DPMVPGAEVPGFD
+2480 DPVVPGAEVPGFD

-2540 EKVVAYVKANI
+2540 EKVVAYVQKNMGA
-2551 GSDGIL
+2551 DGVL
-2557 RKPDDKNTPVI
+2557 VDPESRNPTV

-2575 LALTAIGKDPT
+2575 LALTAIGKDPA
-2586 NVGDKN
+2586 NVGGEN

-2603 KVTDTSKTDING
+2603 KVTDTSNTDING

-2639 LEQQNKDGSW
+2639 LAQQNEDGSW
-2649 SASADTKPVGDVDM
+2649 SASADTKSVGDVDM

-2673 YHKDGGNET
+2673 YYKDGGNET
-2682 VNTAVE
+2682 VNTAVA

-2815 VSRRICSICGVVEEK
+2815 VSRRICSICGAVEEK
-2830 PVPATGHKFSAW
+2830 SVPATGHNFGAW

-2865 KETMIVPSL
+2865 EETMIVPSL

-2904 YFSDAAG
+2904 FFSDAAG
-2911 KTEIAKDSWI
+2911 KTEIAKDSWV

-2964 ATGKHTYVDGVC
+2964 ATGKHTYVNGVC
-2976 TTCGTRNPA
+2976 TVCGVKNPMA
-2985 GGIKGDDLKVD
+2985 NVKGDDIKVD
-2996 SKDNTIVTGGGL
+2996 SKDNKTAAGDGLVIKADDTITGE
-3008 TIKTDKPV
+3008 V
-3016 TDEKLAEI
+3016 LADI
-3024 KAAVENGS
+3024 KAAVSDGA
-3032 IVITVNNTPILQL
+3032 ITVTVTDTLQL
-3045 TKEDKESDGG
+3045 TNEQKAADGG
-3055 KKALMQ
+3055 KSALTEAAKT
-3061 AGAAASGEL
+3061 AGDEV
-3070 KKELDKLA
+3070 KKELNKLA

-3123 HSVTLTIPIT
+3123 HSVTVTIPIT

-3138 ALQGKHVCVVRSHTD
+3138 ALQGKRVCVVRSHTD

>member
-39 EQIAPADTENTVPAG
+39 EQIAPVDTENTVPAG

-63 PAEEVPVSRSA
+63 PAPETPVSRSA
-74 RSGGAAPMLAAAG
+74 RSGGADSAPTAINDADGFKNMVAG
-87 AVQNIGTAE
+87 GSYT
-96 EFAAMEPGG
+96 
-105 NYQLTADITVTAPY
+105 LTKDIIVTEPY
-119 ANEFTDFSGTFDGNG
+119 ASDFSGTFDGNG
-134 HTVTLAI
+134 HTVTLKITANTNYV
-141 SGDSDYQ
+141 GLFKTLSD
-148 ALFAKLAAG
+148 G
-157 AVVKNVMV
+157 AVVKNVTV
-165 DGEVTGTDNIG
+165 EGTVTGKKC
-176 GIAGIATNA
+176 IAGIAGYATDNVKIENCKNTASITGTKNVGGILGEAYNNEESISVGIKNCANEGAVNSTGSAIGGIVGKMEGQNSIIDCYNRGNITGFNNYAGIVGQSTGALVATIKNCYSVGAVTAYGASTNAGYALIGGSKNYALTNCYAIEQDGLKLAYNGTNA
-185 TIIACANKATVAATG
+185 TTEECDFKSASAMQSAEFAAT
-200 RYVGGL
+200 
-206 VGKGTGL
+206 
-213 TMTSCYNQG
+213 
-222 AVSSTRTRPINMG
+222 
-235 GIAGYVDGG
+235 
-244 ASVENCYNTGSI
+244 
-256 TGSGSNTAAVV
+256 
-267 GWDAATV
+267 
-274 KNCYYLE
+274 
-281 STYKVGAC
+281 
-289 GNDGY
+289 
-294 TDPTVSKTD
+294 
-303 AEMRSGDIVALLGSA
+303 LGSA
-318 FMVKSGDYPALS
+318 FQYNVGGYPTLKDPEPVVEKNVVSISVKSAKTTCYTGDELELSVTVTYDDNSSEVITKGFTVAGFDNTAPGKQTVTVTYKEKTDSIEIEVIKKPEFDDFFAGIVNSVEVTNDATYPYVVDMTDSDGLCLRSSNPVQGNTSSTSTITLKAKANVTLSFKYWGCNYDYSSAALTIVKNNSYNPEMRSWGSTQWKDFTIDLKKGDTLRLNLIKTYVLGDYY
-330 WETPTAAV
+330 V
-338 KFTVSPANAV
+338 KLKDFTVSSLYEVKLTAEPEEADAV
-348 VEINGVKYT
+348 VALKDSTGAELKGTNGVYIVSA
-357 GSCTVG
+357 GE
-363 LPVGDYTYTVSCPGY
+363 YTYTVSAYGYDTVTETINVAADVAKTVPLTKSTAYSVAFDISRPAGITADPTVTVKTNGKAVYTGDGTGCSLSNGSYAYTVACDGCDNAGGVFSVNGDKVNITVTLAKKAIFEDFFANCQGITVSGDKGKFTIEGAGKDSYLKTTETTTLALTATKNVKLSFSYIANAVGYVEGDWENDEPDEYYYFTIKKNSTRVKRAYSETSWKDFSVELTQGDVLTISYDGY
-378 TQQTGSVTV
+378 TSYYY
-387 TGEDNPVANPNSVS
+387 
-401 VTLEKDAAKWVT
+401 AALKNFAAVP
-413 VTFTVTPENATLTL
+413 FYTLTL
-427 KDGETQVTP
+427 KTPDG
-436 TEGTTYKL
+436 
-444 LKGVTYTYTAVSDDE
+444 
-459 GYEPASGEVTP
+459 
-470 TADGTQTVALKKVQ
+470 
-484 SIAVKNG
+484 
-491 STHKTEFEQGDALD
+491 
-505 TTGLTVTVT
+505 
-514 YSDNSTK
+514 
-521 DITEGFTVT
+521 
-530 GFNSVNVAENQTL
+530 
-543 TVHYKGAETTYSVKI
+543 
-558 NKKLFPSKAFNA
+558 
-570 LEGYAT
+570 AT
-576 VEYSHTGKYTA
+576 V
-587 GDGKEFVDDAQE
+587 V
-599 GALRSNSAGMNSTT
+599 L
-613 VTVTITFLENAPKM
+613 
-627 LLSFDYKVSSESNYD
+627 
-642 KLLVAQNRE
+642 
-651 TKLTK
+651 
-656 SGTVA
+656 
-661 WTADNSLTVKG
+661 
-672 GDIVTLTYSKDRS
+672 KDRS
-685 TASGSDCIWLKNFTV
+685 G
-700 SPLYTLT
+700 
-707 IAPNQ
+707 
-712 TDATVTLKDKEGK
+712 
-725 TVSGSNGVF
+725 
-734 AVKAAADYTYTV
+734 
-746 TKKGYEPATGKVTMS
+746 
-761 AENQT
+761 AE
-766 VNVTLVKLPVI
+766 I
-777 TLQFTPDDA
+777 
-786 AVTLK
+786 
-791 QGNTTVYKESA
+791 
-802 ASSTG
+802 TG
-807 KNVYI
+807 KNGAYTV
-812 AAKNTDYTYTV
+812 AAGTYAYTV

-830 ATGMISVATGDVNK
+830 KTGNI
-844 TVTLTEAAKYSVTFQ
+844 
-859 ITKPEGVSAS
+859 
-869 PTVTV
+869 
-874 EYNGTKVYE
+874 
-883 GSGANCTLPAGDY
+883 
-896 TYKATLK
+896 
-903 DCDDLSGSFTV
+903 
-914 AAAAVTVNLPFE
+914 
-926 KKLTFADIFQ
+926 
-936 GVEGI
+936 
-941 TASNG
+941 
-946 TKGFKP
+946 
-952 IKSAAGNY
+952 
-960 LESNKSYYG
+960 
-969 TTSLTLTAT
+969 
-978 KPCVISFEYFA
+978 
-989 QGHEDNWDEDDS
+989 
-1001 AFFTVKKGTTTL
+1001 
-1013 LTVYEENGWK
+1013 
-1023 TFSTALNTG
+1023 
-1032 ETLTL
+1032 
-1037 SFNENGNSYYVRLK
+1037 
-1051 NFAVSPAYTI
+1051 
-1061 TLTTTPTA
+1061 
-1069 DKVELKDESG
+1069 
-1079 NKLTGSGGK
+1079 
-1088 YAVAPGT
+1088 
-1095 YTYTVSK
+1095 TVS
-1102 KDYETATGEITVT
+1102 
-1115 DADVTQ
+1115 
-1121 PVKLT
+1121 
-1126 AKPVITL
+1126 
-1133 TATPA
+1133 
-1138 DATVKLEKGSLPA
+1138 
-1151 SPKTTDKET
+1151 
-1160 GVYTYVVEKGAEYTY
+1160 
-1175 TVSKF
+1175 
-1180 GYETET
+1180 
-1186 GSITVNADV
+1186 ADV
-1195 NKTVTLSE
+1195 NETVTLSE

-1251 AKADYITVSGSFTA
+1251 AKENYITVSGSFTA

-1270 ITVTLTYAGAGW
+1270 IKVTLTYAGEGW
-1282 DGTTKTAPTQDK
+1282 DGTTKTEPAQDE
-1294 SGVYLIDTAAKLAW
+1294 SGVYLIDTAAELAW
-1308 FADAVNGGQKA
+1308 FADAVNKGDTT
-1319 INGKLT
+1319 ISGKLT

-1332 KPWTAIGTS
+1332 KTWTAIGTD

-1351 DNYTVSGLVTTG
+1351 DSHTVSGLAGTGG
-1363 LVGELAEGGV
+1363 LVYYLSANGTVKSLYV
-1373 VENLRV
+1373 D
-1379 NCAIVSTSSLLGG
+1379 CAIDGTSN
-1392 VANSSA
+1392 V
-1398 GTIRNCMVSGSITF
+1398 
-1412 SSEGHNG
+1412 
-1419 ASAIGGIAGRTTGNG
+1419 GGIADKSEGRIENCLVSGYIKGGNDTIFG
-1434 VISGCVSRAVVKDA
+1434 VGGIVGHGVAGNVISGCVSTADILFKYSRYAVQNGAGGIVG
-1448 YDNSTYGTS
+1448 YTYGT
-1457 APLGGIAGY
+1457 
-1466 AYGVVEN
+1466 VEN
-1473 CYFTGTLAVKK
+1473 CYFAGNVHTNAKSVSAGGF
-1484 TQPNKIIQ
+1484 
-1492 QKRGGLV
+1492 GGLV
-1499 GELNA
+1499 GRARSNA
-1504 NAELKGSYVAGEF
+1504 VMKDCYTVGAVTGP
-1517 AIADES
+1517 ES
-1523 KFGAVVGK
+1523 SFGAVVGK

-1555 TTSGMTAHTADYM
+1555 TTSGMTARTADYM
-1568 RSAEFA
+1568 RTPEFA
-1574 VDMGMNQDDGTLNG
+1574 AEMGMHLDSGNSNG

-1595 QGGTVL
+1595 QGGTPVNN
-1601 SADDLK
+1601 ADLK
-1607 AAAAAANALE
+1607 AAADAASALQ

-1628 KAKADWYAETVLGL
+1628 KAKADWYAEIVLEI
-1642 YDLTDYNDKADLC
+1642 YDLNNYNDKADLC
-1655 EKYGIEAP
+1655 EKYGIEEP
-1663 GEAVTN
+1663 GEAVTD

-1680 HFYKELGL
+1680 HFYKEQGL
-1688 DAENADRLKAD
+1688 DAENADLLKAD

-1722 AQTYTACL
+1722 AQTYTGFL

-1811 AAEFARKNTAV
+1811 AVEFTRKNTAV
-1822 QPLQGM
+1822 QPLQGV

-1854 NSEITY
+1854 KAEITY
-1860 VNGSAKANGFDGTK
+1860 VNGSAKANGFDDTK
-1874 VQYIADNGKITY
+1874 VKYIADNGKITY

-1915 TLRAT
+1915 TLRGT
-1920 VGRSADA
+1920 VGRSADD
-1927 VQKLL
+1927 VQQLV

-1969 TSNLTLPSSIAGR
+1969 TSNLTLPSGIAGR

-2026 SGKFRLIARVTY
+2026 AGKFRLIARVTY
-2038 DAFDDYTL
+2038 DGFDDYTL
-2046 AHITGDN
+2046 AHITGDD
-2053 GVEVYADVFF
+2053 GVEVYADVLF

-2077 MQNALAEKYQG
+2077 MQTALAEKYQG

-2187 PFTQPELD
+2187 PFTKQELD
-2195 GAAAFMTEALTG
+2195 DAAAFMTAALTENA
-2207 DVYWDGIKNK
+2207 YWNGIKNE
-2217 NTVKTKVTSDLYP
+2217 NTDKTKVTSDLYP
-2230 FAEICKNEDGT
+2230 FAEICKNKDGT
-2241 LKYVRGTVNMTF
+2241 LEYVRGTVNMTF

-2285 LRVHQPEYNT
+2285 LRVHRPEYNT

-2322 SKERYKDF
+2322 TKERYKDF

-2350 ADPNENQTL
+2350 VDPNENQTL

-2416 SITDAAGHTLKEK
+2416 SITDAAGNTLKEK

-2438 FGIAVK
+2438 FGLTLQ
-2444 GGNET
+2444 GGTET

-2480 DPMVPGAEVPGFD
+2480 DPAVPGAEVPGFD

-2551 GSDGIL
+2551 GSDGVL
-2557 RKPDDKNTPVI
+2557 VDPESRNPTV

-2575 LALTAIGKDPT
+2575 LALTAIGKDPA
-2586 NVGDKN
+2586 NVGGEN
-2592 LLTALQDKDIM
+2592 LLAALQDRNIM
-2603 KVTDTSKTDING
+2603 QVTDTSDTDING

-2633 WLVQAV
+2633 WLVQAI
-2639 LEQQNKDGSW
+2639 LGQQNADGSW
-2649 SASADTKPVGDVDM
+2649 SASADRKSVGDVDM

-2673 YHKDGGNET
+2673 YYKDGGNET

-2688 KALNWLSGKYRS
+2688 KALSWLSGKYQS

-2796 AHRFGEWKV
+2796 SHRFGEWQV

-2815 VSRRICSICGVVEEK
+2815 VSRRICSICGAVEEK
-2830 PVPATGHKFSAW
+2830 SVPATGHNFGAW

-2865 KETMIVPSL
+2865 EETMIVPSL

-2894 AYWTCSRCHK
+2894 AYWSCSRCGK
-2904 YFSDAAG
+2904 FFSDAAG

-2934 VAATCYASGHEADTY
+2934 VAATCYASGRTAETY
-2949 CKRCGIVITAGATIP
+2949 CKRCGLVLVPSTSIP
-2964 ATGKHTYVDGVC
+2964 ATGKHTYENGVC
-2976 TTCGTRNPA
+2976 STCGVKNPLA
-2985 GGIKGDDLKVD
+2985 DVKSDNIKVD
-2996 SKDNTIVTGGGL
+2996 SKDNKTAAGDGLVIKADDTITGE
-3008 TIKTDKPV
+3008 V
-3016 TDEKLAEI
+3016 LADI
-3024 KAAVENGS
+3024 KAAVSDGA
-3032 IVITVNNTPILQL
+3032 ITVTVTDTLQL
-3045 TKEDKESDGG
+3045 TNEQKAADGG
-3055 KKALMQ
+3055 KSALTEAAKT
-3061 AGAAASGEL
+3061 AGDEV
-3070 KKELDKLA
+3070 KKELNKLA

-3123 HSVTLTIPIT
+3123 HSVTVTIPIT

-3138 ALQGKHVCVVRSHTD
+3138 ALQGKRVCVVRSHTD

>member
-1 MRKRVISWLLTVV
+1 MKKRVISWLLTVV
-14 MVVSML
+14 MVVSLL

-39 EQIAPADTENTVPAG
+39 EQIAPVDTENTVPAG

-63 PAEEVPVSRSA
+63 PAPETPA
-74 RSGGAAPMLAAAG
+74 PQMTRSGGAALALAE
-87 AVQNIGTAE
+87 GTVSSAK
-96 EFAAMEPGG
+96 EFAAMDASGS
-105 NYQLTADITVTAPY
+105 YTLTKDIIVTEPY
-119 ANEFTDFSGTFDGNG
+119 AYDFIGTFDGNG
-134 HTVTLAI
+134 HTVTLDITA
-141 SGDSDYQ
+141 STANVG
-148 ALFAKLAAG
+148 LFSKLAGG
-157 AVVKNVMV
+157 AVVKNVITAGSISGKV
-165 DGEVTGTDNIG
+165 NNVG
-176 GIAGIATNA
+176 GIAGTADGNV
-185 TIIACANKATVAATG
+185 TIENCKNTASIKGGKGAGGILGYSEPGSGFVTISSCANMGSVSGTRKQ
-200 RYVGGL
+200 VGGIAGNV
-206 VGKGTGL
+206 VGTHIIRN
-213 TMTSCYNQG
+213 CYNQG
-222 AVSSTRTRPINMG
+222 DISDGA
-235 GIAGYVDGG
+235 GILGRGTKGVL
-244 ASVENCYNTGSI
+244 VENCYTVGSVETNGAI
-256 TGSGSNTAAVV
+256 IAVSSSSYSSDEPCRIVNCYAPSETVTALVPSTVKISNSGTKSSAEMQSAEF
-267 GWDAATV
+267 AAT
-274 KNCYYLE
+274 
-281 STYKVGAC
+281 
-289 GNDGY
+289 
-294 TDPTVSKTD
+294 
-303 AEMRSGDIVALLGSA
+303 LGSA
-318 FMVKSGDYPALS
+318 FQYNGGGYPTLKDPEPVVEKNVVSISVKSAK
-330 WETPTAAV
+330 TTC
-338 KFTVSPANAV
+338 
-348 VEINGVKYT
+348 YT
-357 GSCTVG
+357 GDE
-363 LPVGDYTYTVSCPGY
+363 LEL
-378 TQQTGSVTV
+378 SVTV
-387 TGEDNPVANPNSVS
+387 TYDDNSSEVI
-401 VTLEKDAAKWVT
+401 TKG
-413 VTFTVTPENATLTL
+413 FTV
-427 KDGETQVTP
+427 
-436 TEGTTYKL
+436 EGFDN
-444 LKGVTYTYTAVSDDE
+444 TAP
-459 GYEPASGEVTP
+459 GK
-470 TADGTQTVALKKVQ
+470 Q
-484 SIAVKNG
+484 
-491 STHKTEFEQGDALD
+491 
-505 TTGLTVTVT
+505 TVTVT
-514 YSDNSTK
+514 YKEKTDSIEIEVIKKPEFD
-521 DITEGFTVT
+521 DFFAGIV
-530 GFNSVNVAENQTL
+530 NSVEVTNDA
-543 TVHYKGAETTYSVKI
+543 TYPYVVDMTDS
-558 NKKLFPSKAFNA
+558 
-570 LEGYAT
+570 
-576 VEYSHTGKYTA
+576 
-587 GDGKEFVDDAQE
+587 DGLC
-599 GALRSNSAGMNSTT
+599 LRSSNPVQGNTSSTS
-613 VTVTITFLENAPKM
+613 TITLKAKANVT
-627 LLSFDYKVSSESNYD
+627 LSFKYWGCNYD
-642 KLLVAQNRE
+642 SSYAALTIVKNNSYNPEMRSWGSTQWKDFTIDLKKGDTLRLNLIKTYVSGDYYVKL
-651 TKLTK
+651 
-656 SGTVA
+656 
-661 WTADNSLTVKG
+661 
-672 GDIVTLTYSKDRS
+672 KD
-685 TASGSDCIWLKNFTV
+685 FTV
-700 SPLYTLT
+700 SSLY
-707 IAPNQ
+707 
-712 TDATVTLKDKEGK
+712 E
-725 TVSGSNGVF
+725 
-734 AVKAAADYTYTV
+734 
-746 TKKGYEPATGKVTMS
+746 
-761 AENQT
+761 
-766 VNVTLVKLPVI
+766 
-777 TLQFTPDDA
+777 
-786 AVTLK
+786 
-791 QGNTTVYKESA
+791 
-802 ASSTG
+802 
-807 KNVYI
+807 
-812 AAKNTDYTYTV
+812 
-823 SKFGYET
+823 
-830 ATGMISVATGDVNK
+830 
-844 TVTLTEAAKYSVTFQ
+844 
-859 ITKPEGVSAS
+859 
-869 PTVTV
+869 
-874 EYNGTKVYE
+874 
-883 GSGANCTLPAGDY
+883 
-896 TYKATLK
+896 
-903 DCDDLSGSFTV
+903 
-914 AAAAVTVNLPFE
+914 
-926 KKLTFADIFQ
+926 
-936 GVEGI
+936 
-941 TASNG
+941 
-946 TKGFKP
+946 
-952 IKSAAGNY
+952 
-960 LESNKSYYG
+960 
-969 TTSLTLTAT
+969 
-978 KPCVISFEYFA
+978 
-989 QGHEDNWDEDDS
+989 
-1001 AFFTVKKGTTTL
+1001 
-1013 LTVYEENGWK
+1013 
-1023 TFSTALNTG
+1023 
-1032 ETLTL
+1032 
-1037 SFNENGNSYYVRLK
+1037 
-1051 NFAVSPAYTI
+1051 
-1061 TLTTTPTA
+1061 
-1069 DKVELKDESG
+1069 
-1079 NKLTGSGGK
+1079 
-1088 YAVAPGT
+1088 
-1095 YTYTVSK
+1095 
-1102 KDYETATGEITVT
+1102 
-1115 DADVTQ
+1115 
-1121 PVKLT
+1121 VKLT
-1126 AKPVITL
+1126 AEPEE
-1133 TATPA
+1133 A
-1138 DATVKLEKGSLPA
+1138 DAVVALKDSTGAELKG
-1151 SPKTTDKET
+1151 TN
-1160 GVYTYVVEKGAEYTY
+1160 GVYIVSAGEYTY
-1175 TVSKF
+1175 TVSAYGYDTVTETINVAADVAKTVPLTKSAAYSVAFDISRPAGITADPTVTVKTNGKAVYTGDGTGCSLSNGSYAYTVACDGCDNAGGIFSVNGDKVNITVTLAKKAIFEDFFANCQGITVSGDKGKF
-1180 GYETET
+1180 TIEGAGKDSYLKTTETTTLALTATKNVKLSFSYIANAAGCVEGDWYDEPDEYYYFTIKKNSKQVKLANRETSWKDFSVELTQGDVLTISYDGYTSYYYAALKNFAAVPFYTLTLKTPDGATVVLKDRSGAEITGKNGAYTVAAGTYAYTVSKYGYETKT
-1186 GSITVNADV
+1186 GTIKVEGGDVSKDVALTALTAYQVKFVADPADAS
-1195 NKTVTLSE
+1195 VTL
-1203 LASCTLTFAVT
+1203 
-1214 PAENAKVTVTHPV
+1214 THPV
-1227 GGTIKPEADGGYKL
+1227 GGTIKPGADGGYKL

-1319 INGKLT
+1319 ISGKLT

-1332 KPWTAIGTS
+1332 KTWTAIGTD

-1351 DNYTVSGLVTTG
+1351 DNYTVSGLAGTGG
-1363 LVGELAEGGV
+1363 LVYYLSANGTVKSLCV
-1373 VENLRV
+1373 D
-1379 NCAIVSTSSLLGG
+1379 CAIDGTSN
-1392 VANSSA
+1392 V
-1398 GTIRNCMVSGSITF
+1398 
-1412 SSEGHNG
+1412 
-1419 ASAIGGIAGRTTGNG
+1419 GGIADKSEGRIENCLVSGYIKGGDDVIFGVGGIVGHGVAGN
-1434 VISGCVSRAVVKDA
+1434 VISGCVSTADILFKYSRYAVQNGAGGIVG
-1448 YDNSTYGTS
+1448 YTYGT
-1457 APLGGIAGY
+1457 
-1466 AYGVVEN
+1466 VEN
-1473 CYFTGTLAVKK
+1473 CYFAGNVHTNAKSVSAGGF
-1484 TQPNKIIQ
+1484 
-1492 QKRGGLV
+1492 GGLV
-1499 GELNA
+1499 GCARSNA
-1504 NAELKGSYVAGEF
+1504 VMKDCYTVGAVTGP
-1517 AIADES
+1517 ES
-1523 KFGAVVGK
+1523 SFGAVVGK

-1555 TTSGMTAHTADYM
+1555 TTSGMTARTADYM
-1568 RSAEFA
+1568 RTPEFA
-1574 VDMGMNQDDGTLNG
+1574 AEMGMHLDSGNSNG

-1595 QGGTVL
+1595 QGGTPVDN
-1601 SADDLK
+1601 ADLK

-1628 KAKADWYAETVLGL
+1628 KAKADWYAETVLRF

-1655 EKYGIEAP
+1655 EKYGIEEP
-1663 GEAVTN
+1663 GEAVTD

-1688 DAENADRLKAD
+1688 DAENADLLKAD

-1711 VSGDPE
+1711 VSSDPE
-1717 EEEET
+1717 EEEEI
-1722 AQTYTACL
+1722 AQTYTGFL

-1744 EKIVSLTWTADNA
+1744 EKTVSLAWTADNA

-1811 AAEFARKNTAV
+1811 AVEFTRKNTAV
-1822 QPLQGM
+1822 QPLQGV

-1920 VGRSADA
+1920 VGCSADA

-1932 ESAAES
+1932 ESAAGS

-1969 TSNLTLPSSIAGR
+1969 TSNLTLPSGIAGR

-2018 DGTALPEK
+2018 DGTPLPEK
-2026 SGKFRLIARVTY
+2026 AGKFRLIARVTY

-2136 TPDVLDFNGYHAMV
+2136 TPDVLDFYGYHARV

-2187 PFTQPELD
+2187 PFTPQELD
-2195 GAAAFMTEALTG
+2195 GAAAFMTEALTEA
-2207 DVYWDGIKNK
+2207 VYWNGISNG
-2217 NTVKTKVTSDLYP
+2217 NTDKDNITGDLKP
-2230 FAEICKNEDGT
+2230 FVEIHKEQDGT
-2241 LKYVRGTVNMTF
+2241 LTYVYGAVNMDF
-2253 DGIEADDIPGWL
+2253 SGIKADDIPGWYAL
-2265 DTEKYRCFR
+2265 EKYRTFY
-2274 SSRPSVIENEL
+2274 SSRPTVIEHEL
-2285 LRVHQPEYNT
+2285 LRVHPAEYNAKV
-2295 TVTLDSVL
+2295 TVNSVL
-2303 TYTKYAQYWE
+2303 SYSKYAQYWE

-2359 TVKVKVDGYNKNGHT
+2359 TVKVKVDGYDKNGHT
-2374 FQGISDFT
+2374 FTGISGFT

-2395 AVKACLDSAKY
+2395 AVKACLDSANY

-2411 GAYIK
+2411 GTYIK
-2416 SITDAAGHTLKEK
+2416 SITDAAGNTLKEK

-2438 FGIAVK
+2438 FGLTLQ
-2444 GGNET
+2444 GGTET

-2480 DPMVPGAEVPGFD
+2480 DPAVPGAEVPGFD

-2540 EKVVAYVKANI
+2540 EKVVAYVQKNMGA
-2551 GSDGIL
+2551 DGVL
-2557 RKPDDKNTPVI
+2557 VDPESRNPTV

-2575 LALTAIGKDPT
+2575 LALTAIGKDPA
-2586 NVGDKN
+2586 NVGGEN
-2592 LLTALQDKDIM
+2592 LLKALQNKDIM
-2603 KVTDTSKTDING
+2603 KVTDTSNTDING

-2649 SASADTKPVGDVDM
+2649 RASADTKPVGDVDM

-2673 YHKDGGNET
+2673 YYKDGGNET

-2815 VSRRICSICGVVEEK
+2815 VSRRICSICGAVEEK

-2904 YFSDAAG
+2904 FFSDAAG
-2911 KTEIAKDSWI
+2911 KTEIAKDSWV

-2964 ATGKHTYVDGVC
+2964 ATGKHTYVNGVC
-2976 TTCGTRNPA
+2976 TVCGVKNPMA
-2985 GGIKGDDLKVD
+2985 NVKGDDIKVD

-3024 KAAVENGS
+3024 KAAVSDGA
-3032 IVITVNNTPILQL
+3032 ITVTVTDTLQL
-3045 TKEDKESDGG
+3045 TNEQKAADGG
-3055 KKALMQ
+3055 KSALTEAAKT
-3061 AGAAASGEL
+3061 AGDEV
-3070 KKELDKLA
+3070 KKELNKLA

-3123 HSVTLTIPIT
+3123 HSVTVTIPIT

-3138 ALQGKHVCVVRSHTD
+3138 ALQGKRVCVVRSHTD

-3219 SQMVLWLGSAVLAAA
+3219 SQMVLWLGSAALAAA

>member
-1 MRKRVISWLLTVV
+1 MKKRVISWLLTVV
-14 MVVSML
+14 MAVSLL

-25 ADTLAADQEQQTQQ
+25 ADTLAAEQEQQTQQ
-39 EQIAPADTENTVPAG
+39 EQTAPADTDSNVPTED
-54 NEETQEQQE
+54 EETQEQQE
-63 PAEEVPVSRSA
+63 PAAEVPVSRSA
-74 RSGGAAPMLAAAG
+74 RSGGAALALAE
-87 AVQNIGTAE
+87 GTVSSAK
-96 EFAAMEPGG
+96 EFAAMDASGS
-105 NYQLTADITVTAPY
+105 YTLTKDIIVTEPY
-119 ANEFTDFSGTFDGNG
+119 ASDFSGTFDGDG
-134 HTVTLAI
+134 HTVTLNITA
-141 SGDSDYQ
+141 STANVG
-148 ALFAKLAAG
+148 LFSKLAGG
-157 AVVKNVMV
+157 AVVKNVITA
-165 DGEVTGTDNIG
+165 GSVTATGKNNVGGIAGVADTELGAITISNCKNEAAIEGNKVVGGILGGCTEDDYALTISACANEGNISGTRNIG
-176 GIAGIATNA
+176 GICGTLENA
-185 TIIACANKATVAATG
+185 HFIKN
-200 RYVGGL
+200 
-206 VGKGTGL
+206 
-213 TMTSCYNQG
+213 CYNSGTVTGSTIGGILGRG
-222 AVSSTRTRPINMG
+222 ARGSSSTTDTPIL
-235 GIAGYVDGG
+235 
-244 ASVENCYNTGSI
+244 ENCYNVGNI
-256 TGSGSNTAAVV
+256 VYSNTNGSAIV
-267 GWDAATV
+267 GTGYAKKPVEV
-274 KNCYYLE
+274 KNCYALE
-281 STYKVGAC
+281 GSAKAFVVNGVNAIS
-289 GNDGY
+289 NSDFK
-294 TDPTVSKTD
+294 S
-303 AEMRSGDIVALLGSA
+303 AEEMKSAEFAATLGSA
-318 FMVKSGDYPALS
+318 FQYNVGGYPTLKDPEPVVEKNVVSISVKSAKTTCYTGDELELSVTVTYDDNSSEVITKGFTVAGFDNTAPGKQTVTVTYKEKTDSIEIEVIKKPEFDDFFAGIVNSVEVTNDATYPYVVDMTDSDGLCLRSSNPDQGNTSSTSTITLKAKANVTLSFKYWGCNYDSSYAALTIVKNNSYNPEMRSWGSTQWKDFTIDLKKGDTLRLNLIKTYVSGDYY
-330 WETPTAAV
+330 V
-338 KFTVSPANAV
+338 KLKDFTVSSLYEVKLTAEPEEADAV
-348 VEINGVKYT
+348 VALKDSTGAELKGTNGVYIVSA
-357 GSCTVG
+357 GE
-363 LPVGDYTYTVSCPGY
+363 YTYTVSAYGYDTVTETINVAADVAKTVPLTKSAAYSVAFDISRPAGITADPTVTVKTNGKAVYTGDGTGCSLSNGSYAYTVACDGCDNAGGIFSVNGDKMNITVTLAKKAIFEDFFANCQGITVSGDKGKFTIEGAGKDSYLKTTETTTLALTATKNVKLSFSYIANAVGYVEGDWENDEPDEYYYFTIKKNSTQVKRAYSETSWKDFSVELTQGDVLTISYDGY
-378 TQQTGSVTV
+378 TR
-387 TGEDNPVANPNSVS
+387 DYY
-401 VTLEKDAAKWVT
+401 AALKNFAAVP
-413 VTFTVTPENATLTL
+413 FYTLTL
-427 KDGETQVTP
+427 KTP
-436 TEGTTYKL
+436 AG
-444 LKGVTYTYTAVSDDE
+444 
-459 GYEPASGEVTP
+459 
-470 TADGTQTVALKKVQ
+470 
-484 SIAVKNG
+484 
-491 STHKTEFEQGDALD
+491 
-505 TTGLTVTVT
+505 
-514 YSDNSTK
+514 
-521 DITEGFTVT
+521 
-530 GFNSVNVAENQTL
+530 
-543 TVHYKGAETTYSVKI
+543 
-558 NKKLFPSKAFNA
+558 
-570 LEGYAT
+570 AT
-576 VEYSHTGKYTA
+576 V
-587 GDGKEFVDDAQE
+587 V
-599 GALRSNSAGMNSTT
+599 L
-613 VTVTITFLENAPKM
+613 
-627 LLSFDYKVSSESNYD
+627 
-642 KLLVAQNRE
+642 
-651 TKLTK
+651 
-656 SGTVA
+656 
-661 WTADNSLTVKG
+661 
-672 GDIVTLTYSKDRS
+672 KDRS
-685 TASGSDCIWLKNFTV
+685 G
-700 SPLYTLT
+700 
-707 IAPNQ
+707 
-712 TDATVTLKDKEGK
+712 
-725 TVSGSNGVF
+725 
-734 AVKAAADYTYTV
+734 
-746 TKKGYEPATGKVTMS
+746 
-761 AENQT
+761 AE
-766 VNVTLVKLPVI
+766 I
-777 TLQFTPDDA
+777 
-786 AVTLK
+786 
-791 QGNTTVYKESA
+791 
-802 ASSTG
+802 TG
-807 KNVYI
+807 KN
-812 AAKNTDYTYTV
+812 
-823 SKFGYET
+823 
-830 ATGMISVATGDVNK
+830 
-844 TVTLTEAAKYSVTFQ
+844 
-859 ITKPEGVSAS
+859 
-869 PTVTV
+869 
-874 EYNGTKVYE
+874 
-883 GSGANCTLPAGDY
+883 GAY
-896 TYKATLK
+896 
-903 DCDDLSGSFTV
+903 TV
-914 AAAAVTVNLPFE
+914 AA
-926 KKLTFADIFQ
+926 
-936 GVEGI
+936 
-941 TASNG
+941 
-946 TKGFKP
+946 
-952 IKSAAGNY
+952 
-960 LESNKSYYG
+960 
-969 TTSLTLTAT
+969 
-978 KPCVISFEYFA
+978 
-989 QGHEDNWDEDDS
+989 
-1001 AFFTVKKGTTTL
+1001 
-1013 LTVYEENGWK
+1013 
-1023 TFSTALNTG
+1023 
-1032 ETLTL
+1032 
-1037 SFNENGNSYYVRLK
+1037 
-1051 NFAVSPAYTI
+1051 
-1061 TLTTTPTA
+1061 
-1069 DKVELKDESG
+1069 
-1079 NKLTGSGGK
+1079 
-1088 YAVAPGT
+1088 GT
-1095 YTYTVSK
+1095 Y
-1102 KDYETATGEITVT
+1102 A
-1115 DADVTQ
+1115 
-1121 PVKLT
+1121 
-1126 AKPVITL
+1126 
-1133 TATPA
+1133 
-1138 DATVKLEKGSLPA
+1138 
-1151 SPKTTDKET
+1151 
-1160 GVYTYVVEKGAEYTY
+1160 Y

-1227 GGTIKPEADGGYKL
+1227 GGTIKPETDGGYKL

-1251 AKADYITVSGSFTA
+1251 AKAGYIPVHGSITA
-1265 AKNDT
+1265 AEDKT
-1270 ITVTLTYAGAGW
+1270 LSFTLTYAGEGW
-1282 DGTTKTAPTQDK
+1282 DGTAKTAPTQDK
-1294 SGVYLIDTAAKLAW
+1294 NGVYQIGTAAELAW
-1308 FADAVNGGQKA
+1308 FADAVNKGGTT
-1319 INGKLT
+1319 ISGKLT

-1332 KPWTAIGTS
+1332 KTWTAIGTD

-1351 DNYTVSGLVTTG
+1351 DNYTVSGLAGTGG
-1363 LVGELAEGGV
+1363 LVYYLSANGTVKSLCV
-1373 VENLRV
+1373 D
-1379 NCAIVSTSSLLGG
+1379 CAIDGTSN
-1392 VANSSA
+1392 V
-1398 GTIRNCMVSGSITF
+1398 
-1412 SSEGHNG
+1412 
-1419 ASAIGGIAGRTTGNG
+1419 GGIADKSEGRIENCLVSGYIKGGDDVIFGVGGIVGHGVAGN
-1434 VISGCVSRAVVKDA
+1434 VISGCVSTADILFKYSRYAVQNGAGGIVG
-1448 YDNSTYGTS
+1448 YTYGT
-1457 APLGGIAGY
+1457 
-1466 AYGVVEN
+1466 VEN
-1473 CYFTGTLAVKK
+1473 CYFAGNVHTNAKSVSAGGF
-1484 TQPNKIIQ
+1484 
-1492 QKRGGLV
+1492 GGLV
-1499 GELNA
+1499 GCARSNA
-1504 NAELKGSYVAGEF
+1504 VMKDCYTVGAVTGP
-1517 AIADES
+1517 ES
-1523 KFGAVVGK
+1523 SFGAVVGK

-1555 TTSGMTAHTADYM
+1555 TTSGMTARTADYM
-1568 RSAEFA
+1568 RTPEFA
-1574 VDMGMNQDDGTLNG
+1574 AEMGMHLDSGNSNG

-1595 QGGTVL
+1595 QGGTPVDN
-1601 SADDLK
+1601 ADLK

-1628 KAKADWYAETVLGL
+1628 KAKADWYAETVLRF

-1655 EKYGIEAP
+1655 EKYGIEEP
-1663 GEAVTN
+1663 GEAVTD

-1688 DAENADRLKAD
+1688 DAENADLLKAD

-1711 VSGDPE
+1711 VSSDPE
-1717 EEEET
+1717 EEEEI
-1722 AQTYTACL
+1722 AQTYTGFL

-1744 EKIVSLTWTADNA
+1744 EKTVSLAWTADNA

-1811 AAEFARKNTAV
+1811 AVEFTRKNTAV
-1822 QPLQGM
+1822 QPLQGV

-1874 VQYIADNGKITY
+1874 VQYIADNGDIIY

-1932 ESAAES
+1932 ESAAGS

-2026 SGKFRLIARVTY
+2026 AGKFRLIARVTY

-2053 GVEVYADVFF
+2053 GVEVYADVLF

-2101 LTAVS
+2101 TTAVG

-2113 PALLEEKGIMSD
+2113 PALLEKAGIMTD

-2164 VVTITTR
+2164 VVIITTR

-2195 GAAAFMTEALTG
+2195 GAAAFMTEARTE
-2207 DVYWDGIKNK
+2207 DAYWDGIKNK

-2335 QPIHIDLTV
+2335 QPIQIDLTV
-2344 IGEKNA
+2344 PGTTGQN
-2350 ADPNENQTL
+2350 DPNENQTL

-2374 FQGISDFT
+2374 FRGISDFT

-2444 GGNET
+2444 GGTET

-2575 LALTAIGKDPT
+2575 LALTAIGKDPA
-2586 NVGDKN
+2586 NVGGEN
-2592 LLTALQDKDIM
+2592 LLKALQNKDIM
-2603 KVTDTSKTDING
+2603 QVTDTSNTDING

-2639 LEQQNKDGSW
+2639 LAQQNEDGSW
-2649 SASADTKPVGDVDM
+2649 RASADTKPVGDVDM

-2673 YHKDGGNET
+2673 YYKDGGNET

-2815 VSRRICSICGVVEEK
+2815 VSRRICSICGAVEEK

-2865 KETMIVPSL
+2865 EETMIVPSL

-2904 YFSDAAG
+2904 FFSDAAG
-2911 KTEIAKDSWI
+2911 KTEIAKDSWV

-3123 HSVTLTIPIT
+3123 HSVTVTIPIT

-3153 SSGNVTTAELSA
+3153 ANGSVTTAELPA

-3196 GYYYGGSGTADSG
+3196 GYYYGGNGSADSG

-3219 SQMVLWLGSAVLAAA
+3219 SQMVLWLGSAALAAA

>member
-1 MRKRVISWLLTVV
+1 MKKRVISWLLTVV

-25 ADTLAADQEQQTQQ
+25 ADTLAADQEQQIQQ

-63 PAEEVPVSRSA
+63 PAAETPAPQMTS
-74 RSGGAAPMLAAAG
+74 SGGAAPMLAAAG

-96 EFAAMEPGG
+96 AFAAMEPGG

-134 HTVTLAI
+134 HTVTLNITA
-141 SGDSDYQ
+141 STANVG
-148 ALFAKLAAG
+148 LFSTLAGG
-157 AVVKNVMV
+157 AVVRNVITAGSISSTEKYVGGIAGFANTYSGDVTIENCKNTAAVQGGNGV
-165 DGEVTGTDNIG
+165 GGIFGYCSGSAHSVTITGCANTGTISGARNSGGICGTLENAHFIKNCYNSGAVTGSNIG
-176 GIAGIATNA
+176 GIL
-185 TIIACANKATVAATG
+185 G
-200 RYVGGL
+200 RGA
-206 VGKGTGL
+206 KGVL
-213 TMTSCYNQG
+213 
-222 AVSSTRTRPINMG
+222 I
-235 GIAGYVDGG
+235 
-244 ASVENCYNTGSI
+244 ENCYNLENI
-256 TGSGSNTAAVV
+256 SNGNAILAFAYKQ
-267 GWDAATV
+267 GNPIEV
-274 KNCYYLE
+274 KNCY
-281 STYKVGAC
+281 
-289 GNDGY
+289 
-294 TDPTVSKTD
+294 
-303 AEMRSGDIVALLGSA
+303 ALKGSA
-318 FMVKSGDYPALS
+318 SLLVPADNVTVDRASGFKTETEMKSPAFAAQLGEAFMAKAGDYPALS

-338 KFTVSPANAV
+338 LFTIAPANATL
-348 VEINGVKYT
+348 EINGGTYT
-357 GSCTVG
+357 GSTTVA
-363 LPVGDYTYTVSCPGY
+363 LPAADAPYSYTVSCPGY

-387 TGEDNPVANPNSVS
+387 TNKDNPVANPNSVS
-401 VTLEKDAAKWVT
+401 VTLEKDTSAWVN
-413 VTFTVTPENATLTL
+413 VTFN
-427 KDGETQVTP
+427 VTP
-436 TEGTTYKL
+436 TGAALTVKRGDTVIEPQSDGIYKL

-470 TADGTQTVALKKVQ
+470 DENSTQTVALKKVQ
-484 SIAVKNG
+484 SIEVTKVPQKAEYYK
-491 STHKTEFEQGDALD
+491 GDAELD
-505 TTGLTVTVT
+505 LTGMVLTVNYDGTDETRTITDGYDAAGVTCEGFSTENPTDSQTVTVKYRGKT
-514 YSDNSTK
+514 ATFTIKVKDAMLFADFFTGLNGIATAQNSTSYK
-521 DITEGFTVT
+521 FEPVLLDGGYVLKSTNEKKGNTT
-530 GFNSVNVAENQTL
+530 SSLTL
-543 TVHYKGAETTYSVKI
+543 TFVKAARLTFDCKTDSEAGYDGLRVDINDQTGNQFGSTGGGYSGEKQDWKEFSIAV
-558 NKKLFPSKAFNA
+558 N
-570 LEGYAT
+570 
-576 VEYSHTGKYTA
+576 A
-587 GDGKEFVDDAQE
+587 GDK
-599 GALRSNSAGMNSTT
+599 
-613 VTVTITFLENAPKM
+613 VTVNYRK
-627 LLSFDYKVSSESNYD
+627 DSSGD
-642 KLLVAQNRE
+642 KGQ
-651 TKLTK
+651 
-656 SGTVA
+656 
-661 WTADNSLTVKG
+661 
-672 GDIVTLTYSKDRS
+672 
-685 TASGSDCIWLKNFTV
+685 DCIWLRNFRAEVLPTV
-700 SPLYTLT
+700 RFDVKDAAGTA
-707 IAPNQ
+707 I
-712 TDATVTLKDKEGK
+712 DATVTLKKGYTGLTAGTDGSYAL
-725 TVSGSNGVF
+725 TVGE
-734 AVKAAADYTYTV
+734 KYTYTV
-746 TKKGYEPATGKVTMS
+746 EKKGYEKVTQEFT
-761 AENQT
+761 AQEGNNT
-766 VNVTLVKLPVI
+766 ITVTLVKLPVI

-830 ATGMISVATGDVNK
+830 ATGTISVAAGDVNK
-844 TVTLTEAAKYSVTFQ
+844 TVTLTEAAKYSVTFN
-859 ITKPEGVSAS
+859 ITKPEGVTAE

-874 EYNGTKVYE
+874 MSGKDAVYT
-883 GSGANCTLPAGDY
+883 GSGTNCALPAGDY
-896 TYKATLK
+896 TYTAKL
-903 DCDDLSGSFTV
+903 DGCDDLSGSFTV
-914 AAAAVTVNLPFE
+914 AAAAVTVNLPFA
-926 KKLTFADIFQ
+926 KKLTFDDIFQ
-936 GVEGI
+936 DIEGI
-941 TASNG
+941 TATNG
-946 TKGFKP
+946 TSGFKP
-952 IKSAAGNY
+952 VKDAAGNY
-960 LESNKSYYG
+960 LESNRKNYG

-978 KPCVISFEYFA
+978 ESRLVSFRYLAKGNKAEYS
-989 QGHEDNWDEDDS
+989 WDDDS
-1001 AFFTVKKGTTTL
+1001 AFTVKKGTSTL
-1013 LTVYEENGWK
+1013 LTAYEKNGWK
-1023 TFSTALNTG
+1023 TFSTVLNKD
-1032 ETLTL
+1032 EKLTL
-1037 SFNENGNSYYVRLK
+1037 SFSESGSNYYVRLK
-1051 NFAVSPAYTI
+1051 DFAAAAAHTLTLKTPDGATVVLKDRSGAEITGKNGAYT
-1061 TLTTTPTA
+1061 
-1069 DKVELKDESG
+1069 
-1079 NKLTGSGGK
+1079 
-1088 YAVAPGT
+1088 VAAGT
-1095 YTYTVSK
+1095 
-1102 KDYETATGEITVT
+1102 
-1115 DADVTQ
+1115 
-1121 PVKLT
+1121 
-1126 AKPVITL
+1126 
-1133 TATPA
+1133 
-1138 DATVKLEKGSLPA
+1138 
-1151 SPKTTDKET
+1151 
-1160 GVYTYVVEKGAEYTY
+1160 YTY

-1180 GYETET
+1180 GYETKT
-1186 GSITVNADV
+1186 GNITVSADV
-1195 NKTVTLSE
+1195 TETVTLTE
-1203 LASCTLTFAVT
+1203 LATRTLTFAVT
-1214 PAENAKVTVTHPV
+1214 PEDAKVTVTHPV

-1270 ITVTLTYAGAGW
+1270 IKVTLTYAGAGW
-1282 DGTTKTAPTQDK
+1282 DGTTKTKPAQDE
-1294 SGVYLIDTAAKLAW
+1294 SGVYQIGTAAELAW
-1308 FADAVNGGQKA
+1308 FADAVNKGDTT
-1319 INGKLT
+1319 ISGKLT

-1332 KPWTAIGTS
+1332 KAWTAIGTS

-1351 DNYTVSGLVTTG
+1351 DNYTVSGLAGTGG
-1363 LVGELAEGGV
+1363 LVYYLSANGTVKSLCV
-1373 VENLRV
+1373 D
-1379 NCAIVSTSSLLGG
+1379 CAIDGTSN
-1392 VANSSA
+1392 V
-1398 GTIRNCMVSGSITF
+1398 
-1412 SSEGHNG
+1412 
-1419 ASAIGGIAGRTTGNG
+1419 GGIADKSEGRIENCLVSGYIKGGNDTIFG
-1434 VISGCVSRAVVKDA
+1434 VGGIVGHGVAGNVISGCVSTADILFKYSRYAVQNGAGGIVG
-1448 YDNSTYGTS
+1448 YTYGT
-1457 APLGGIAGY
+1457 
-1466 AYGVVEN
+1466 VEN
-1473 CYFTGTLAVKK
+1473 CYFAGNVHTNAKSVSAGGF
-1484 TQPNKIIQ
+1484 
-1492 QKRGGLV
+1492 GGLV
-1499 GELNA
+1499 GSARSNA
-1504 NAELKGSYVAGEF
+1504 VMKDCYTVGAVTGP
-1517 AIADES
+1517 ES
-1523 KFGAVVGK
+1523 SFGAVVGK

-1543 LDTVAPQAAADG
+1543 LDTVATQAAADG

-1607 AAAAAANALE
+1607 AAAAAANALQ

-1628 KAKADWYAETVLGL
+1628 KAKADWYAENVLGL

-1655 EKYGIEAP
+1655 EEYGIEAP

-1669 LHDYFLNALQK
+1669 PHDYFLTALQK

-1688 DAENADRLKAD
+1688 DAENADLLKAD
-1699 ATGVYQLRGLTP
+1699 ASGVYQLRGLTP

-1717 EEEET
+1717 EEES
-1722 AQTYTACL
+1722 AQTYTGFL
-1730 TLPASVTVPVEGSG
+1730 TLPASVTASVEGE
-1744 EKIVSLTWTADNA
+1744 EKTVSLTWTADNA

-1764 ALTAPAA
+1764 ALTAPAD
-1771 DKVTVTLTA
+1771 DKATVTLKA
-1780 TLQSGAATKTK
+1780 TLTSGSESKVK

-1811 AAEFARKNTAV
+1811 AAEFTRKNIAV
-1822 QPLQGM
+1822 QPLQGV

-1854 NSEITY
+1854 NSKITY
-1860 VNGSAKANGFDGTK
+1860 VNGSAEANGVDDTK
-1874 VQYIADNGKITY
+1874 VKYIADNGDITY

-1915 TLRAT
+1915 TLRGT

-1927 VQKLL
+1927 VQKLV

-1938 LNWELIRGENTNGAT
+1938 LNWELIRGENTNKAT
-1953 QSEVAG
+1953 RSEVAG

-1969 TSNLTLPSSIAGR
+1969 TSNLTLPSGIAGR

-1995 WLYITNGTNGTG
+1995 WLYITNGTNGAG

-2018 DGTALPEK
+2018 DGTPLPEK
-2026 SGKFRLIARVTY
+2026 AGKFRLIARVTY

-2053 GVEVYADVFF
+2053 GVEVYADVLF

-2077 MQNALAEKYQG
+2077 MQTALAEKYQG
-2088 LLRDFVDKTKPVD
+2088 LLRDFVDKTKPVKLD
-2101 LTAVS
+2101 AVS

-2150 YRPLPGEKPVEAKY
+2150 YRPLPGEEPVEAKY

-2187 PFTQPELD
+2187 PFTQQELD
-2195 GAAAFMTEALTG
+2195 DAAAFMTKALTG

-2217 NTVKTKVTSDLYP
+2217 NTDKTKVTSDLYP
-2230 FAEICKNEDGT
+2230 FAEICKNKDGT
-2241 LKYVRGTVNMTF
+2241 LEYVRGTVNMTF

-2322 SKERYKDF
+2322 TKERYKDF

-2374 FQGISDFT
+2374 FTGISDFT
-2382 FTGKANEDPTAWD
+2382 FTGKVNEDPTAWD
-2395 AVKACLDSAKY
+2395 AVKACLDSANY

-2411 GAYIK
+2411 GTYIK
-2416 SITDAAGHTLKEK
+2416 SITDASGHTLKEK

-2438 FGIAVK
+2438 FGLAVK
-2444 GGNET
+2444 GGTET

-2480 DPMVPGAEVPGFD
+2480 DPTVPGTEVPGFD

-2508 APVVSY
+2508 TPVVSY

-2521 LGQARAKVPLSEAY
+2521 LGQARAGVELSDAY
-2535 IAAYY
+2535 IQAYY
-2540 EKVVAYVKANI
+2540 DKVVAYVRKNMGA
-2551 GSDGIL
+2551 DGVL
-2557 RKPDDKNTPVI
+2557 RGPESHNPVI
-2568 TDNERII
+2568 TDNERIA
-2575 LALTAIGKDPT
+2575 LALTAIGKDPA
-2586 NVGDKN
+2586 NVGGKN
-2592 LLTALQDKDIM
+2592 LLAALQDKDIM
-2603 KVTDTSKTDING
+2603 KVTDTSDTDING

-2639 LEQQNKDGSW
+2639 LAQQNEDGSW
-2649 SASADTKPVGDVDM
+2649 SASADTKPASDVDM

-2673 YHKDGGNET
+2673 YYKDGGNET
-2682 VNTAVE
+2682 VNTAVN
-2688 KALNWLSGKYRS
+2688 KALQWLSDKYKGT
-2700 GYDSSESCAQVVIAL
+2700 GYTSAESCAQVVIAL

-2748 AENGGF
+2748 AESGGF

-2815 VSRRICSICGVVEEK
+2815 VSRRICSICGAVEEK
-2830 PVPATGHKFSAW
+2830 SVPAPGHNFGAW

-2865 KETMIVPSL
+2865 EETMIVPSL

-2894 AYWTCSRCHK
+2894 AYWSCSRCGK
-2904 YFSDAAG
+2904 FFSDAAG
-2911 KTEIAKDSWI
+2911 KTEIAKDSWV

-2926 HDEATRAA
+2926 HDKATRAD
-2934 VAATCYASGHEADTY
+2934 VAATCYASGRTAETY
-2949 CKRCGIVITAGATIP
+2949 CKRCGMVINAGANIP
-2964 ATGKHTYVDGVC
+2964 ATGKHTYVNGVC
-2976 TTCGTRNPA
+2976 TVCGVKNPMA
-2985 GGIKGDDLKVD
+2985 NVKGDDIKVD
-2996 SKDNTIVTGGGL
+2996 SKDNKTAAGDGLVIKADDTITGE
-3008 TIKTDKPV
+3008 V
-3016 TDEKLAEI
+3016 LADI
-3024 KAAVENGS
+3024 KAAVSDGA
-3032 IVITVNNTPILQL
+3032 ITVTVTDTLQL
-3045 TKEDKESDGG
+3045 TNEQKAADGG
-3055 KKALMQ
+3055 KSALTEAAKT
-3061 AGAAASGEL
+3061 AGDEV
-3070 KKELDKLA
+3070 KKELNKLA

-3123 HSVTLTIPIT
+3123 HSVTVTIPIT

-3138 ALQGKHVCVVRSHTD
+3138 ALQGKRVCVVRSHTD
-3153 SSGNVTTAELSA
+3153 ANGNVTTTELPA

-3209 KKDSANTADD
+3209 KKDSAKTADD

-3234 AVVVLTRKKRVSK
+3234 AVVALTHKRKRVSK

>member
-1 MRKRVISWLLTVV
+1 MKKRVISWLLTVV
-14 MVVSML
+14 MVVSLL

-39 EQIAPADTENTVPAG
+39 EQTAPADTVSNVPTED
-54 NEETQEQQE
+54 EETQEQQE
-63 PAEEVPVSRSA
+63 PAPETPAPQMTS
-74 RSGGAAPMLAAAG
+74 SGGAALALAE
-87 AVQNIGTAE
+87 GTVSSAE
-96 EFAAMEPGG
+96 EFAAMEPSG

-119 ANEFTDFSGTFDGNG
+119 GNDITGFTGFTGTFDGNG
-134 HTVTLAI
+134 HTVTLDITA
-141 SGDSDYQ
+141 STAYVG
-148 ALFAKLAAG
+148 LFSKLAGG
-157 AVVKNVMV
+157 AVVRNVITAGSVTATGKNNVGGIAGV
-165 DGEVTGTDNIG
+165 ADTELGAITISNCKNEAAIKGNKVVGGILGGCTEDDYALTISACANEGNISGTRNIG
-176 GIAGIATNA
+176 GICGTLENA
-185 TIIACANKATVAATG
+185 HFIKN
-200 RYVGGL
+200 
-206 VGKGTGL
+206 
-213 TMTSCYNQG
+213 CYNSG
-222 AVSSTRTRPINMG
+222 AVTGSTIGGILGRGARGYSSTTDTPIL
-235 GIAGYVDGG
+235 
-244 ASVENCYNTGSI
+244 ENCYNVGNIVYSGTNGSAIVGTGY
-256 TGSGSNTAAVV
+256 AKKPVE
-267 GWDAATV
+267 V
-274 KNCYYLE
+274 KNCYALE
-281 STYKVGAC
+281 GSAQAFV
-289 GNDGY
+289 
-294 TDPTVSKTD
+294 VSGVNADSNSDFKS
-303 AEMRSGDIVALLGSA
+303 AEEMQSAEFAATLGSA
-318 FMVKSGDYPALS
+318 FQYNGGGYPTLKDPEPVVEKNVVSISVKSAKTTCYTGDELELSVTVTYDDNSSEVITKGFTVAGFDNTAPGKQTVTVTYKEKTDSIEIEVIKKPEFDDFFAGIVNSVEVTNDATYPYVVDMTDSDGLCLRSSNPAQGNTSSTSTITLKAKANVTLSFKYWGCNYDSSYAALTIVKNNSYNPEMRSWGSTQWKDFTIDLKKGDTLRLNLIKTYVSGDYY
-330 WETPTAAV
+330 V
-338 KFTVSPANAV
+338 KLKDFTVSSLYEVKLTAEPEEADAV
-348 VEINGVKYT
+348 VALKDSTGAELKGTNGVYIVSA
-357 GSCTVG
+357 GE
-363 LPVGDYTYTVSCPGY
+363 YTYTVSAYGYDTVTETINVAADVAKTVPLTKSAAYSVAFDISRPAGITADPTVTVRTNGKAVYTGDGTGCSLSNGSYAYTVACDGCDNAGGIFSVNGDKVNITVTLAKKAIFEDFFANCQGITVSGDKGKFTIEGAGKDSYLKTTETTTLALTATKNVKLSFSYIANAAGCVEGDWYDEPDEYYYFTIKKNSKQVKLADRETSWKDFSVELTQGDVLTISYDGY
-378 TQQTGSVTV
+378 TSYYY
-387 TGEDNPVANPNSVS
+387 
-401 VTLEKDAAKWVT
+401 AALKNFAAVP
-413 VTFTVTPENATLTL
+413 FYTLTL
-427 KDGETQVTP
+427 KTPDG
-436 TEGTTYKL
+436 
-444 LKGVTYTYTAVSDDE
+444 
-459 GYEPASGEVTP
+459 
-470 TADGTQTVALKKVQ
+470 
-484 SIAVKNG
+484 
-491 STHKTEFEQGDALD
+491 
-505 TTGLTVTVT
+505 
-514 YSDNSTK
+514 
-521 DITEGFTVT
+521 
-530 GFNSVNVAENQTL
+530 
-543 TVHYKGAETTYSVKI
+543 
-558 NKKLFPSKAFNA
+558 
-570 LEGYAT
+570 AT
-576 VEYSHTGKYTA
+576 V
-587 GDGKEFVDDAQE
+587 V
-599 GALRSNSAGMNSTT
+599 L
-613 VTVTITFLENAPKM
+613 
-627 LLSFDYKVSSESNYD
+627 
-642 KLLVAQNRE
+642 
-651 TKLTK
+651 
-656 SGTVA
+656 
-661 WTADNSLTVKG
+661 
-672 GDIVTLTYSKDRS
+672 KDRS
-685 TASGSDCIWLKNFTV
+685 G
-700 SPLYTLT
+700 
-707 IAPNQ
+707 
-712 TDATVTLKDKEGK
+712 
-725 TVSGSNGVF
+725 
-734 AVKAAADYTYTV
+734 
-746 TKKGYEPATGKVTMS
+746 
-761 AENQT
+761 AE
-766 VNVTLVKLPVI
+766 I
-777 TLQFTPDDA
+777 
-786 AVTLK
+786 
-791 QGNTTVYKESA
+791 
-802 ASSTG
+802 TG
-807 KNVYI
+807 KNGAYTV
-812 AAKNTDYTYTV
+812 AAGTYAYTV

-830 ATGMISVATGDVNK
+830 KTGNI
-844 TVTLTEAAKYSVTFQ
+844 
-859 ITKPEGVSAS
+859 
-869 PTVTV
+869 
-874 EYNGTKVYE
+874 
-883 GSGANCTLPAGDY
+883 
-896 TYKATLK
+896 
-903 DCDDLSGSFTV
+903 
-914 AAAAVTVNLPFE
+914 
-926 KKLTFADIFQ
+926 
-936 GVEGI
+936 
-941 TASNG
+941 
-946 TKGFKP
+946 
-952 IKSAAGNY
+952 
-960 LESNKSYYG
+960 
-969 TTSLTLTAT
+969 
-978 KPCVISFEYFA
+978 
-989 QGHEDNWDEDDS
+989 
-1001 AFFTVKKGTTTL
+1001 
-1013 LTVYEENGWK
+1013 
-1023 TFSTALNTG
+1023 
-1032 ETLTL
+1032 
-1037 SFNENGNSYYVRLK
+1037 
-1051 NFAVSPAYTI
+1051 
-1061 TLTTTPTA
+1061 
-1069 DKVELKDESG
+1069 
-1079 NKLTGSGGK
+1079 
-1088 YAVAPGT
+1088 
-1095 YTYTVSK
+1095 TVS
-1102 KDYETATGEITVT
+1102 
-1115 DADVTQ
+1115 
-1121 PVKLT
+1121 
-1126 AKPVITL
+1126 
-1133 TATPA
+1133 
-1138 DATVKLEKGSLPA
+1138 
-1151 SPKTTDKET
+1151 
-1160 GVYTYVVEKGAEYTY
+1160 
-1175 TVSKF
+1175 
-1180 GYETET
+1180 
-1186 GSITVNADV
+1186 ADV
-1195 NKTVTLSE
+1195 NETVTLSE

-1227 GGTIKPEADGGYKL
+1227 GGTIKPEANGGYKL

-1251 AKADYITVSGSFTA
+1251 TKADYVPVHGSITA
-1265 AKNDT
+1265 AEDKT
-1270 ITVTLTYAGAGW
+1270 LSFTLTYAGEGW
-1282 DGTTKTAPTQDK
+1282 DGTAKTAPTQDK
-1294 SGVYLIDTAAKLAW
+1294 NGVYQIGTAAKLAW
-1308 FADAVNGGQKA
+1308 FADAVNKGDTT
-1319 INGKLT
+1319 ISGKLT
-1325 ANINLNG
+1325 ANINLND
-1332 KPWTAIGTS
+1332 KAWTAIGTD

-1351 DNYTVSGLVTTG
+1351 DNYTVSGLAGTGG
-1363 LVGELAEGGV
+1363 LVYYLSANGTVKSLCV
-1373 VENLRV
+1373 D
-1379 NCAIVSTSSLLGG
+1379 CAIDGTSN
-1392 VANSSA
+1392 V
-1398 GTIRNCMVSGSITF
+1398 
-1412 SSEGHNG
+1412 
-1419 ASAIGGIAGRTTGNG
+1419 GGIADKSEGRIENCLVSGYIKGGDDVIFGVGGIVGHGVAGN
-1434 VISGCVSRAVVKDA
+1434 VISGCVSTADILFKYSRYAVQNGAGGIVG
-1448 YDNSTYGTS
+1448 YTYGT
-1457 APLGGIAGY
+1457 
-1466 AYGVVEN
+1466 VEN
-1473 CYFTGTLAVKK
+1473 CYFAGNVHTNAKSVSAGGF
-1484 TQPNKIIQ
+1484 
-1492 QKRGGLV
+1492 GGLV
-1499 GELNA
+1499 GCARSNA
-1504 NAELKGSYVAGEF
+1504 VMKDCYTVGAVTGP
-1517 AIADES
+1517 ES
-1523 KFGAVVGK
+1523 SFGAVVGK

-1555 TTSGMTAHTADYM
+1555 TTSGMTARTADYM
-1568 RSAEFA
+1568 RTPEFA
-1574 VDMGMNQDDGTLNG
+1574 AEMGMHLDSGNSNG

-1595 QGGTVL
+1595 QGGTPVDN
-1601 SADDLK
+1601 ADLK

-1628 KAKADWYAETVLGL
+1628 KAKADWYAETVLRF

-1655 EKYGIEAP
+1655 EKYGIEEP
-1663 GEAVTN
+1663 GEAVTD

-1688 DAENADRLKAD
+1688 DAENADLLKAD

-1711 VSGDPE
+1711 VSSDPE
-1717 EEEET
+1717 EEEEI
-1722 AQTYTACL
+1722 AQTYTGFL

-1744 EKIVSLTWTADNA
+1744 EKTVSLAWTADNA

-1822 QPLQGM
+1822 QPLQGV

-1854 NSEITY
+1854 KAEITY

-1874 VQYIADNGKITY
+1874 VQYIADNGDIIY

-1932 ESAAES
+1932 ESAAGS

-1995 WLYITNGTNGTG
+1995 WLYITNGTNGTNGTG

-2018 DGTALPEK
+2018 DGTPLPEK
-2026 SGKFRLIARVTY
+2026 AGKFRLIARVTY

-2088 LLRDFVDKTKPVD
+2088 LLRDFVDKTKSVD
-2101 LTAVS
+2101 TTAVS

-2113 PALLEEKGIMSD
+2113 PALLEKAGIMTD
-2125 SYNQKVTMVSL
+2125 SYNQKVTMVSR

-2150 YRPLPGEKPVEAKY
+2150 YRPLPGEEAAEARY

-2176 LARQEFSFTIQ
+2176 LARKEFSFTIQ
-2187 PFTQPELD
+2187 PFTQQELD
-2195 GAAAFMTEALTG
+2195 GAAVFMTKALTG
-2207 DVYWDGIKNK
+2207 DVYWNGIKNE
-2217 NTVKTKVTSDLYP
+2217 NTDKTKVTSDLYP

-2395 AVKACLDSAKY
+2395 AVKACLDSANY

-2411 GAYIK
+2411 GTYIK
-2416 SITDAAGHTLKEK
+2416 SITDAAGNTLKEK

-2480 DPMVPGAEVPGFD
+2480 DPAVPGAEVPGFD

-2551 GSDGIL
+2551 GSDGVL
-2557 RKPDDKNTPVI
+2557 VDPESHNPTV

-2575 LALTAIGKDPT
+2575 LVLTAIGKDPA
-2586 NVGDKN
+2586 NVGGEN
-2592 LLTALQDKDIM
+2592 LLKALQNKDIM
-2603 KVTDTSKTDING
+2603 QVTDTSNTDING

-2639 LEQQNKDGSW
+2639 LAQQNEDGSW
-2649 SASADTKPVGDVDM
+2649 RASADTKPVGDVDM

-2673 YHKDGGNET
+2673 YYKDGGNET

-2796 AHRFGEWKV
+2796 AHRFGEWQV

-2815 VSRRICSICGVVEEK
+2815 VSRRICSICGAVEEK
-2830 PVPATGHKFSAW
+2830 SVPATGHNFGAW

-2852 SGISTRKCSVCGT
+2852 SGISTRKCSVCST
-2865 KETMIVPSL
+2865 EETMIVPSL

-2904 YFSDAAG
+2904 FFSDAAG
-2911 KTEIAKDSWI
+2911 KTEIAKDSWV

-2949 CKRCGIVITAGATIP
+2949 CKRCGIVITAGATIL
-2964 ATGKHTYVDGVC
+2964 ATGKHTYVNGVC
-2976 TTCGTRNPA
+2976 TVCGVKNPMA
-2985 GGIKGDDLKVD
+2985 NVKGDDIKVD
-2996 SKDNTIVTGGGL
+2996 SKDNKTAAGDGLVIKADDTITGE
-3008 TIKTDKPV
+3008 V
-3016 TDEKLAEI
+3016 LADI
-3024 KAAVENGS
+3024 KAAVSDGA
-3032 IVITVNNTPILQL
+3032 ITVTVTDTLQL
-3045 TKEDKESDGG
+3045 TNEQKAADGG
-3055 KKALMQ
+3055 KSALTEAAKT
-3061 AGAAASGEL
+3061 AGDEV
-3070 KKELDKLA
+3070 KKELNKLA

-3123 HSVTLTIPIT
+3123 HSVTVTIPIT

-3209 KKDSANTADD
+3209 KTDSANTADD

-3234 AVVVLTRKKRVSK
+3234 AVVALTRKKRVSK

>member
-39 EQIAPADTENTVPAG
+39 EQTAPADTDSNVPTED
-54 NEETQEQQE
+54 EETQEQQE
-63 PAEEVPVSRSA
+63 PAPETPASQMA
-74 RSGGAAPMLAAAG
+74 RSGGTAPMLAAAG

-96 EFAAMEPGG
+96 AFAAMEPGG

-119 ANEFTDFSGTFDGNG
+119 ANEFTDFSGTFDGDG
-134 HTVTLAI
+134 HTVTLDITA
-141 SGDSDYQ
+141 STANVG
-148 ALFAKLAAG
+148 LFSKLAGG
-157 AVVKNVMV
+157 AVVKNVTV
-165 DGEVTGTDNIG
+165 EGTVTGKK
-176 GIAGIATNA
+176 
-185 TIIACANKATVAATG
+185 CVA
-200 RYVGGL
+200 
-206 VGKGTGL
+206 
-213 TMTSCYNQG
+213 
-222 AVSSTRTRPINMG
+222 
-235 GIAGYVDGG
+235 GIAGYATDNVKI
-244 ASVENCYNTGSI
+244 ENCKNTASIAGTKNVGGILGEAYNNEESISVGIKNCANEGAVNSTGSAIGGIVGKMEGQNSIIDCYNRGNI
-256 TGSGSNTAAVV
+256 TGFNNYAGIV
-267 GWDAATV
+267 GQSTGALVATI
-274 KNCYYLE
+274 KNCY
-281 STYKVGAC
+281 SVGAVTTYGASTNAGYALIGGGKNYALTNC
-289 GNDGY
+289 YAIEQDGLNLAY
-294 TDPTVSKTD
+294 NGTNATTEECDFKS
-303 AEMRSGDIVALLGSA
+303 AEEMQSAEFAATLGSA
-318 FMVKSGDYPALS
+318 FQYNGGGYPTLKDPEPVVEKNVVSISVKSAKTTCYTGDELELSVTVTYDDNSSEVITKGFTVAGFDNTAPGKQTVTVTYKEKTDSIEIEVIKKPEFDDFFAGIVNSVEVTNDATYPYVVDMTDSDGLCLRSSNPVQGNTSSTSTITLKAKANVTLSFKYWGCNYDSSYAALTIVKNNSYNPEMRSWGSTQWKDFTIDLKKGDTLRLNLIKTYVSGDYY
-330 WETPTAAV
+330 V
-338 KFTVSPANAV
+338 KLKDFTVSSLYEVKLTAEPEEADAV
-348 VEINGVKYT
+348 VALKDSTGAELKGTNGVYIVSA
-357 GSCTVG
+357 GE
-363 LPVGDYTYTVSCPGY
+363 YTYTVSAYGY
-378 TQQTGSVTV
+378 DTV
-387 TGEDNPVANPNSVS
+387 T
-401 VTLEKDAAKWVT
+401 
-413 VTFTVTPENATLTL
+413 
-427 KDGETQVTP
+427 ET
-436 TEGTTYKL
+436 
-444 LKGVTYTYTAVSDDE
+444 
-459 GYEPASGEVTP
+459 
-470 TADGTQTVALKKVQ
+470 
-484 SIAVKNG
+484 I
-491 STHKTEFEQGDALD
+491 
-505 TTGLTVTVT
+505 
-514 YSDNSTK
+514 
-521 DITEGFTVT
+521 
-530 GFNSVNVAENQTL
+530 NVAADVAK
-543 TVHYKGAETTYSVKI
+543 TV
-558 NKKLFPSKAFNA
+558 P
-570 LEGYAT
+570 
-576 VEYSHTGKYTA
+576 
-587 GDGKEFVDDAQE
+587 
-599 GALRSNSAGMNSTT
+599 
-613 VTVTITFLENAPKM
+613 
-627 LLSFDYKVSSESNYD
+627 
-642 KLLVAQNRE
+642 
-651 TKLTK
+651 LTK
-656 SGTVA
+656 SAAYSVA
-661 WTADNSLTVKG
+661 FDISRPAGITAD
-672 GDIVTLTYSKDRS
+672 
-685 TASGSDCIWLKNFTV
+685 
-700 SPLYTLT
+700 
-707 IAPNQ
+707 
-712 TDATVTLKDKEGK
+712 
-725 TVSGSNGVF
+725 
-734 AVKAAADYTYTV
+734 
-746 TKKGYEPATGKVTMS
+746 
-761 AENQT
+761 
-766 VNVTLVKLPVI
+766 
-777 TLQFTPDDA
+777 
-786 AVTLK
+786 
-791 QGNTTVYKESA
+791 
-802 ASSTG
+802 
-807 KNVYI
+807 
-812 AAKNTDYTYTV
+812 
-823 SKFGYET
+823 
-830 ATGMISVATGDVNK
+830 
-844 TVTLTEAAKYSVTFQ
+844 
-859 ITKPEGVSAS
+859 

-874 EYNGTKVYE
+874 KTNGKAVYTGDGTGCSLSNGSYAYTVACDGCDNAGGLFSVNGDKVNITVTLAKKAIFE
-883 GSGANCTLPAGDY
+883 DFFANC
-896 TYKATLK
+896 
-903 DCDDLSGSFTV
+903 
-914 AAAAVTVNLPFE
+914 
-926 KKLTFADIFQ
+926 Q
-936 GVEGI
+936 GI
-941 TASNG
+941 TVSG
-946 TKGFKP
+946 DKGKFT
-952 IKSAAGNY
+952 IEGAGKDSY
-960 LESNKSYYG
+960 LK
-969 TTSLTLTAT
+969 TTETTTLALTAT
-978 KPCVISFEYFA
+978 K
-989 QGHEDNWDEDDS
+989 N
-1001 AFFTVKKGTTTL
+1001 VK
-1013 LTVYEENGWK
+1013 
-1023 TFSTALNTG
+1023 
-1032 ETLTL
+1032 L
-1037 SFNENGNSYYVRLK
+1037 SFSYIANAAGYVEDEWDYDEPGESYYFTIKKNSTRVKRAYSETSWKDFSVELTQGDVLTISYDGYTRDYYAALK
-1051 NFAVSPAYTI
+1051 NFAAVPFY
-1061 TLTTTPTA
+1061 TLTLTNLPDRA
-1069 DKVELKDESG
+1069 SVELKDA
-1079 NKLTGSGGK
+1079 GGK
-1088 YAVAPGT
+1088 TVTGANGVYTVAAGT

-1102 KDYETATGEITVT
+1102 Y
-1115 DADVTQ
+1115 
-1121 PVKLT
+1121 
-1126 AKPVITL
+1126 
-1133 TATPA
+1133 
-1138 DATVKLEKGSLPA
+1138 
-1151 SPKTTDKET
+1151 
-1160 GVYTYVVEKGAEYTY
+1160 
-1175 TVSKF
+1175 
-1180 GYETET
+1180 GYETKT
-1186 GSITVNADV
+1186 GTIKVEGGDV
-1195 NKTVTLSE
+1195 SKDVALTALKAYQVKFNVAPEGAAVTL
-1203 LASCTLTFAVT
+1203 
-1214 PAENAKVTVTHPV
+1214 THPV
-1227 GGTIKPEADGGYKL
+1227 GGTIAADENGAYIV
-1241 YLGETYAYTV
+1241 YAGETYAYTV

-1282 DGTTKTAPTQDK
+1282 DGTIKTAPKTEN
-1294 SGVYLIDTAAKLAW
+1294 GVYQIGTAAELAW

-1332 KPWTAIGTS
+1332 KTWTAIGTS

-1419 ASAIGGIAGRTTGNG
+1419 ASAIGGIAGRNTGNG

-1484 TQPNKIIQ
+1484 TQPNKIIN

-1504 NAELKGSYVAGEF
+1504 NAELKGSYAAGEF

-1628 KAKADWYAETVLGL
+1628 KAKADWYAETVLGF

-1655 EKYGIEAP
+1655 EKYGIEEP
-1663 GEAVTN
+1663 GEAVTD

-1688 DAENADRLKAD
+1688 DAENADLLKAD

-1711 VSGDPE
+1711 VSSDPE
-1717 EEEET
+1717 EEEEI
-1722 AQTYTACL
+1722 AQTYTGFL
-1730 TLPASVTVPVEGSG
+1730 TLPKSVTVPVGGE
-1744 EKIVSLTWTADNA
+1744 EKIVSLAWTADNA

-1780 TLQSGAATKTK
+1780 TLQSGAATRTK

-1811 AAEFARKNTAV
+1811 AAEFTRKNTAV
-1822 QPLQGM
+1822 QPLQGV

-1874 VQYIADNGKITY
+1874 VQYIADNGDIIY

-1915 TLRAT
+1915 TLRGT

-1927 VQKLL
+1927 VQQLV
-1932 ESAAES
+1932 ESAAGS
-1938 LNWELIRGENTNGAT
+1938 LNWELIRGENTNEAT

-1969 TSNLTLPSSIAGR
+1969 TSNLTLPSGIAGR

-2018 DGTALPEK
+2018 DGTPLPEK
-2026 SGKFRLIARVTY
+2026 AGKFRLIARVTY

-2150 YRPLPGEKPVEAKY
+2150 YRPLPGEEPVEAKY
-2164 VVTITTR
+2164 VVIITTR

-2176 LARQEFSFTIQ
+2176 LARQEFSITIQ
-2187 PFTQPELD
+2187 PFTKQELD
-2195 GAAAFMTEALTG
+2195 DAAAFMTKALTENA
-2207 DVYWDGIKNK
+2207 YWNGIRNE
-2217 NTVKTKVTSDLYP
+2217 NTDKTKVTSDLYP

-2322 SKERYKDF
+2322 TKERYKDF

-2374 FQGISDFT
+2374 FTGISDFT
-2382 FTGKANEDPTAWD
+2382 FTGKVNEDPTAWD

-2429 GDGKSSGWM
+2429 GDGKTSGWM
-2438 FGIAVK
+2438 FGLTLQ
-2444 GGNET
+2444 GGTET

-2480 DPMVPGAEVPGFD
+2480 DPVVPGTEVPGFD

-2521 LGQARAKVPLSEAY
+2521 LGQARAGVELSDAY
-2535 IAAYY
+2535 IQAYY
-2540 EKVVAYVKANI
+2540 DKVVAYVRKNMGA
-2551 GSDGIL
+2551 DGVL
-2557 RKPDDKNTPVI
+2557 RDPESHNPVI
-2568 TDNERII
+2568 TDNERIA
-2575 LALTAIGKDPT
+2575 LALTAIGKDPA
-2586 NVGDKN
+2586 NVGGKN
-2592 LLTALQDKDIM
+2592 LLAALQDKDIM
-2603 KVTDTSKTDING
+2603 KVTDTSDTDING

-2639 LEQQNKDGSW
+2639 LAQQNEDGSW
-2649 SASADTKPVGDVDM
+2649 SASADTKPASDVDM

-2673 YHKDGGNET
+2673 YYKDGGNET

-2688 KALNWLSGKYRS
+2688 RALNWLSGKYQS

-2796 AHRFGEWKV
+2796 AHRFGEWQV

-2815 VSRRICSICGVVEEK
+2815 VSRRICSICGAVEEK
-2830 PVPATGHKFSAW
+2830 SVPATGHKFGEW
-2842 TVTKAATCTE
+2842 TTTKEPTCTE
-2852 SGISTRKCSVCGT
+2852 TGTEKRICTVCSKEETRV
-2865 KETMIVPSL
+2865 
-2874 GHSMTATAG
+2874 
-2883 KAATCTEAGNS
+2883 
-2894 AYWTCSRCHK
+2894 
-2904 YFSDAAG
+2904 
-2911 KTEIAKDSWI
+2911 

-2926 HDEATRAA
+2926 HTPGTEVFVDKNDHWNVCKVCHA
-2934 VAATCYASGHEADTY
+2934 VVN
-2949 CKRCGIVITAGATIP
+2949 K
-2964 ATGKHTYVDGVC
+2964 TGHTYVNGIQCVCGAVKSEDGTLKRIEVSD
-2976 TTCGTRNPA
+2976 TITVPDTLRNNEKLNSEEK
-2985 GGIKGDDLKVD
+2985 IKAELQLQISRKD
-2996 SKDNTIVTGGGL
+2996 SKNT
-3008 TIKTDKPV
+3008 
-3016 TDEKLAEI
+3016 
-3024 KAAVENGS
+3024 VENTAVFDVRLMIITTVDGKQ
-3032 IVITVNNTPILQL
+3032 VKTPATKADLVNGKITVLLPYPEAIAANYSKYSFTVAHMVAMADCGLDVGTVEFPAV
-3045 TKEDKESDGG
+3045 TKT
-3055 KKALMQ
+3055 
-3061 AGAAASGEL
+3061 ASGL
-3070 KKELDKLA
+3070 L
-3078 EKLDALRGDK
+3078 
-3088 SRKNAQLE
+3088 
-3096 KVVDVTVALVKTE
+3096 
-3109 GNEIKTVAQLIELP
+3109 
-3123 HSVTLTIPIT
+3123 VTLT
-3133 DELYA
+3133 
-3138 ALQGKHVCVVRSHTD
+3138 G
-3153 SSGNVTTAELSA
+3153 LSP
-3165 TLGGTKG
+3165 
-3172 NYVLTFQTDKASAFA
+3172 VA
-3187 IVSYETVSS
+3187 ISWTESTNH
-3196 GYYYGGSGTADSG
+3196 YYYNPTATPD
-3209 KKDSANTADD
+3209 KTDSANTADD

>member
-1 MRKRVISWLLTVV
+1 MKKRVISWLLTVV
-14 MVVSML
+14 MVVSLL

-39 EQIAPADTENTVPAG
+39 EQIAPVDTENTVPAE

-63 PAEEVPVSRSA
+63 PAEEVPVSQMTS
-74 RSGGAAPMLAAAG
+74 SGGTAPMLAAAG

-96 EFAAMEPGG
+96 AFAAMEPSG

-119 ANEFTDFSGTFDGNG
+119 GNDITGFTGFTGTFDGNG
-134 HTVTLAI
+134 HTVTLDITA
-141 SGDSDYQ
+141 STANVG
-148 ALFAKLAAG
+148 LFSKLAGG
-157 AVVKNVMV
+157 AVVKNVITAGSVTV
-165 DGEVTGTDNIG
+165 DHTNKKSYVGGIAGYANAYENPILIENCKNTAAISGYKAVGGILGQGTNTNGITIYSCANTGTIAGANTQIG
-176 GIAGIATNA
+176 GIAGSITATA
-185 TIIACANKATVAATG
+185 TIE
-200 RYVGGL
+200 
-206 VGKGTGL
+206 
-213 TMTSCYNQG
+213 S
-222 AVSSTRTRPINMG
+222 
-235 GIAGYVDGG
+235 
-244 ASVENCYNTGSI
+244 CYNTGDVNGFSNVAGI
-256 TGSGSNTAAVV
+256 VGSGSSGTSLQ
-267 GWDAATV
+267 V
-274 KNCYYLE
+274 KNCYTTGQIGIIEGSSNLSYGLVGGGKNKCSVANSYALE
-281 STYKVGAC
+281 NTASSKALVPKANSSSYQIQI
-289 GNDGY
+289 D
-294 TDPTVSKTD
+294 DVSCFKPLD
-303 AEMRSGDIVALLGSA
+303 EMQSAEFAATLGSA
-318 FMVKSGDYPALS
+318 FQYNGGGYPTLKDPEPVVEKNVVSISVKSAKTTCYTGDELELSVTVTYDDNSSEVITKGFTVAGFDNTAPGKQTVTVTYKEKTDSIEIEVIKKPEFDDFFAGIVNSVEVTNDATYPYVVDMTDSDGLCLRSSNPAQGNTSSTSTITLKAKANVTLSFKYWGCNYDSSYAALTIVKNNSYNPEMRSWGSTQWKDFTIDLKKGDTLRLNLIKTYVSGDYY
-330 WETPTAAV
+330 V
-338 KFTVSPANAV
+338 KLKDFTVSSLYEVKLTAEPEEADAV
-348 VEINGVKYT
+348 VALKDSTGAELKGTNGVYIVSA
-357 GSCTVG
+357 GE
-363 LPVGDYTYTVSCPGY
+363 YTYTVSAYGYDTVTETINVAADVAKTVPLTKSAAYSVAFDISRPAGITADPTVTVRTNGKAVYTGDGTGCSLSNGSYAYTVACDGCDNAGGIFSVNGDKVNITVTLAKKAIFEDFFANCQGITVSGDKGKFTIEGAGKDSYLKTTETTTLALTATKNVKLSFSYIANAAGCVEGDWYDEPDEYYYFTIKKNSKQVKLADRETSWKDFSVELTQGDVLTISYDGY
-378 TQQTGSVTV
+378 TSYYY
-387 TGEDNPVANPNSVS
+387 
-401 VTLEKDAAKWVT
+401 AALKNFAAVP
-413 VTFTVTPENATLTL
+413 FYTLTL
-427 KDGETQVTP
+427 KTPDG
-436 TEGTTYKL
+436 
-444 LKGVTYTYTAVSDDE
+444 
-459 GYEPASGEVTP
+459 
-470 TADGTQTVALKKVQ
+470 
-484 SIAVKNG
+484 
-491 STHKTEFEQGDALD
+491 
-505 TTGLTVTVT
+505 
-514 YSDNSTK
+514 
-521 DITEGFTVT
+521 
-530 GFNSVNVAENQTL
+530 
-543 TVHYKGAETTYSVKI
+543 
-558 NKKLFPSKAFNA
+558 
-570 LEGYAT
+570 AT
-576 VEYSHTGKYTA
+576 V
-587 GDGKEFVDDAQE
+587 V
-599 GALRSNSAGMNSTT
+599 L
-613 VTVTITFLENAPKM
+613 
-627 LLSFDYKVSSESNYD
+627 
-642 KLLVAQNRE
+642 
-651 TKLTK
+651 
-656 SGTVA
+656 
-661 WTADNSLTVKG
+661 
-672 GDIVTLTYSKDRS
+672 KDRS
-685 TASGSDCIWLKNFTV
+685 G
-700 SPLYTLT
+700 
-707 IAPNQ
+707 
-712 TDATVTLKDKEGK
+712 
-725 TVSGSNGVF
+725 
-734 AVKAAADYTYTV
+734 
-746 TKKGYEPATGKVTMS
+746 
-761 AENQT
+761 AE
-766 VNVTLVKLPVI
+766 I
-777 TLQFTPDDA
+777 
-786 AVTLK
+786 
-791 QGNTTVYKESA
+791 
-802 ASSTG
+802 TG
-807 KNVYI
+807 KNGAYTV
-812 AAKNTDYTYTV
+812 AAGTYAYTV

-830 ATGMISVATGDVNK
+830 KTGNI
-844 TVTLTEAAKYSVTFQ
+844 
-859 ITKPEGVSAS
+859 
-869 PTVTV
+869 
-874 EYNGTKVYE
+874 
-883 GSGANCTLPAGDY
+883 
-896 TYKATLK
+896 
-903 DCDDLSGSFTV
+903 
-914 AAAAVTVNLPFE
+914 
-926 KKLTFADIFQ
+926 
-936 GVEGI
+936 
-941 TASNG
+941 
-946 TKGFKP
+946 
-952 IKSAAGNY
+952 
-960 LESNKSYYG
+960 
-969 TTSLTLTAT
+969 
-978 KPCVISFEYFA
+978 
-989 QGHEDNWDEDDS
+989 
-1001 AFFTVKKGTTTL
+1001 
-1013 LTVYEENGWK
+1013 
-1023 TFSTALNTG
+1023 
-1032 ETLTL
+1032 
-1037 SFNENGNSYYVRLK
+1037 
-1051 NFAVSPAYTI
+1051 
-1061 TLTTTPTA
+1061 
-1069 DKVELKDESG
+1069 
-1079 NKLTGSGGK
+1079 
-1088 YAVAPGT
+1088 
-1095 YTYTVSK
+1095 TVS
-1102 KDYETATGEITVT
+1102 
-1115 DADVTQ
+1115 
-1121 PVKLT
+1121 
-1126 AKPVITL
+1126 
-1133 TATPA
+1133 
-1138 DATVKLEKGSLPA
+1138 
-1151 SPKTTDKET
+1151 
-1160 GVYTYVVEKGAEYTY
+1160 
-1175 TVSKF
+1175 
-1180 GYETET
+1180 
-1186 GSITVNADV
+1186 ADV
-1195 NKTVTLSE
+1195 NETVTLSE

-1227 GGTIKPEADGGYKL
+1227 GGTIKPEANGGYKL

-1251 AKADYITVSGSFTA
+1251 TKADYVPVHGSITA
-1265 AKNDT
+1265 AEDKTLSFN
-1270 ITVTLTYAGAGW
+1270 LTYAGEGW
-1282 DGTTKTAPTQDK
+1282 DGTAKTAPTQDK
-1294 SGVYLIDTAAKLAW
+1294 NGVYQIGTAAELAW
-1308 FADAVNGGQKA
+1308 FADAVQTGQTA
-1319 INGKLT
+1319 ISAKLT

-1332 KPWTAIGTS
+1332 KTWTAFGKYDYKLEGKS
-1341 SNKFAGTLDG
+1341 GFAGTLDG
-1351 DNYTVSGLVTTG
+1351 DRHIVSGLKSTEG
-1363 LVGELAEGGV
+1363 LVSCL
-1373 VENLRV
+1373 
-1379 NCAIVSTSSLLGG
+1379 
-1392 VANSSA
+1392 SSA
-1398 GTIRNCMVSGSITF
+1398 GTVKNLTVIGTVSGSSHVGGIAAT
-1412 SSEGHNG
+1412 SSGTVENCLFDGTVTTSSSS
-1419 ASAIGGIAGRTTGNG
+1419 ASAGGIVGRASKGNRIVNCVNTGDIKNTCTSYSSTLNIGGIVGYTYGTVENCYSTGNVSARTDRDTNKGIGGIAGQVYASAVLRNCYVTGAVTG
-1434 VISGCVSRAVVKDA
+1434 PKAGISPVVNLVA
-1448 YDNSTYGTS
+1448 SGAT
-1457 APLGGIAGY
+1457 
-1466 AYGVVEN
+1466 VEN
-1473 CYFTGTLAVKK
+1473 CYYLHAAGIGASTAGALQK
-1484 TQPNKIIQ
+1484 T
-1492 QKRGGLV
+1492 
-1499 GELNA
+1499 
-1504 NAELKGSYVAGEF
+1504 AEEMRTPEF
-1517 AIADES
+1517 A
-1523 KFGAVVGK
+1523 
-1531 VNSGATI
+1531 
-1538 TNCAY
+1538 
-1543 LDTVAPQAAADG
+1543 
-1555 TTSGMTAHTADYM
+1555 
-1568 RSAEFA
+1568 AE
-1574 VDMGMNQDDGTLNG
+1574 MGMHLDSGNSNG

-1595 QGGTVL
+1595 QGGTPVDN
-1601 SADDLK
+1601 ADLK

-1617 LRGMSAADAAK
+1617 LRGMSAADVAK
-1628 KAKADWYAETVLGL
+1628 KAKADWNAENVLGI
-1642 YDLTDYNDKADLC
+1642 YDLTDYDDKADLC
-1655 EKYGIEAP
+1655 EEYGIEAP

-1688 DAENADRLKAD
+1688 DAENADLLKAD

-1711 VSGDPE
+1711 VSSDPE
-1717 EEEET
+1717 EEEEI
-1722 AQTYTACL
+1722 AQTHTACL
-1730 TLPASVTVPVEGSG
+1730 TLPASVTVSVDG
-1744 EKIVSLTWTADNA
+1744 EEKTVSLAWTADNA

-1822 QPLQGM
+1822 QPLQGV

-2934 VAATCYASGHEADTY
+2934 VAATCYVSGRTAETY
-2949 CKRCGIVITAGATIP
+2949 CKRCGLVLVPSTSIP

-3024 KAAVENGS
+3024 KAAVSDGA
-3032 IVITVNNTPILQL
+3032 ITVTVTDTLQL
-3045 TKEDKESDGG
+3045 TNEQKAADGG
-3055 KKALMQ
+3055 KSALTEAAKT
-3061 AGAAASGEL
+3061 AGDEV
-3070 KKELDKLA
+3070 KKELNKLA

-3123 HSVTLTIPIT
+3123 HSVTVTIPIT

-3138 ALQGKHVCVVRSHTD
+3138 ALQGKRVCVMRSHTD

>member
-1 MRKRVISWLLTVV
+1 MKKRVISWLLTVV
-14 MVVSML
+14 MVVSLL

-39 EQIAPADTENTVPAG
+39 EQIAPVDTENTVPAG

-63 PAEEVPVSRSA
+63 PAPETPA
-74 RSGGAAPMLAAAG
+74 PQMTRSGGAALALAE
-87 AVQNIGTAE
+87 GTVSSAK
-96 EFAAMEPGG
+96 EFAAMDASGS
-105 NYQLTADITVTAPY
+105 YTLTKDIIVTEPY
-119 ANEFTDFSGTFDGNG
+119 AYDFIGTFDGNG
-134 HTVTLAI
+134 HTVTLDITA
-141 SGDSDYQ
+141 STANVG
-148 ALFAKLAAG
+148 LFSKLAGG
-157 AVVKNVMV
+157 AVVKNVITAGSISGKV
-165 DGEVTGTDNIG
+165 NNVG
-176 GIAGIATNA
+176 GIAGTADGNV
-185 TIIACANKATVAATG
+185 TIENCKNTASIKGGKGAGGILGYSEPGSGFVTISSCANMGSVSGTRKQ
-200 RYVGGL
+200 VGGIAGNV
-206 VGKGTGL
+206 VGTHIIRN
-213 TMTSCYNQG
+213 CYNQG
-222 AVSSTRTRPINMG
+222 DISDGA
-235 GIAGYVDGG
+235 GILGRGTKGVL
-244 ASVENCYNTGSI
+244 VENCYTVGSVETNGAI
-256 TGSGSNTAAVV
+256 IAVSSSSYSSDEPCRIVNCYAPSETVTALVPSTVKISNSGTKSSAEMQSAEF
-267 GWDAATV
+267 AAT
-274 KNCYYLE
+274 
-281 STYKVGAC
+281 
-289 GNDGY
+289 
-294 TDPTVSKTD
+294 
-303 AEMRSGDIVALLGSA
+303 LGSA
-318 FMVKSGDYPALS
+318 FQYNGGGYPTLKDPEPVVEKNVVSISVKSAKTTCYTGDELELSVTVTYDDNSSEVITKGFTVEGFDNTAPGKQTVTVTYKEKTDSIEIEVIKKPEFDDFFAGIVNSVEVTNDATYPYVVDMTDSDGLCLRSSNPVQGNTSSTSTITLKAKANVTLSFKYWGCNYDSSYAALTIVKNNSYNPEMRSWGSTQWKDFTIDLKKGDTLRLNLIKTYVSGDYY
-330 WETPTAAV
+330 V
-338 KFTVSPANAV
+338 KLKDFTVSSLYEVKLTAEPEEADAV
-348 VEINGVKYT
+348 VALKDSTGAELKGTNGVYIVSA
-357 GSCTVG
+357 GE
-363 LPVGDYTYTVSCPGY
+363 YTYTVSAYGY
-378 TQQTGSVTV
+378 DTV
-387 TGEDNPVANPNSVS
+387 T
-401 VTLEKDAAKWVT
+401 
-413 VTFTVTPENATLTL
+413 
-427 KDGETQVTP
+427 ET
-436 TEGTTYKL
+436 
-444 LKGVTYTYTAVSDDE
+444 
-459 GYEPASGEVTP
+459 
-470 TADGTQTVALKKVQ
+470 
-484 SIAVKNG
+484 I
-491 STHKTEFEQGDALD
+491 
-505 TTGLTVTVT
+505 
-514 YSDNSTK
+514 
-521 DITEGFTVT
+521 
-530 GFNSVNVAENQTL
+530 NVAADVAK
-543 TVHYKGAETTYSVKI
+543 TV
-558 NKKLFPSKAFNA
+558 P
-570 LEGYAT
+570 
-576 VEYSHTGKYTA
+576 
-587 GDGKEFVDDAQE
+587 
-599 GALRSNSAGMNSTT
+599 
-613 VTVTITFLENAPKM
+613 
-627 LLSFDYKVSSESNYD
+627 
-642 KLLVAQNRE
+642 
-651 TKLTK
+651 LTK
-656 SGTVA
+656 SAAYSVA
-661 WTADNSLTVKG
+661 FDISRPAGITAD
-672 GDIVTLTYSKDRS
+672 
-685 TASGSDCIWLKNFTV
+685 
-700 SPLYTLT
+700 
-707 IAPNQ
+707 
-712 TDATVTLKDKEGK
+712 
-725 TVSGSNGVF
+725 
-734 AVKAAADYTYTV
+734 
-746 TKKGYEPATGKVTMS
+746 
-761 AENQT
+761 
-766 VNVTLVKLPVI
+766 
-777 TLQFTPDDA
+777 
-786 AVTLK
+786 
-791 QGNTTVYKESA
+791 
-802 ASSTG
+802 
-807 KNVYI
+807 
-812 AAKNTDYTYTV
+812 
-823 SKFGYET
+823 
-830 ATGMISVATGDVNK
+830 
-844 TVTLTEAAKYSVTFQ
+844 
-859 ITKPEGVSAS
+859 

-874 EYNGTKVYE
+874 KTNGKAVYTGDGTGCSLSNGSYAYTVACDGCDNAGGIFSVNGDKVNITVTLAKKAIFE
-883 GSGANCTLPAGDY
+883 DFFANC
-896 TYKATLK
+896 
-903 DCDDLSGSFTV
+903 
-914 AAAAVTVNLPFE
+914 
-926 KKLTFADIFQ
+926 Q
-936 GVEGI
+936 GI
-941 TASNG
+941 TVSG
-946 TKGFKP
+946 DKGKFT
-952 IKSAAGNY
+952 IEGAGKDSY
-960 LESNKSYYG
+960 LK
-969 TTSLTLTAT
+969 TTETTTLALTAT
-978 KPCVISFEYFA
+978 K
-989 QGHEDNWDEDDS
+989 N
-1001 AFFTVKKGTTTL
+1001 VK
-1013 LTVYEENGWK
+1013 
-1023 TFSTALNTG
+1023 
-1032 ETLTL
+1032 L
-1037 SFNENGNSYYVRLK
+1037 SFSYIANAAGYVEGDWYYDEPDEYYYFTIKKNSTQVKRAYSETSWKDFSVELTQGDVLTISYDGYTSYYYAALK
-1051 NFAVSPAYTI
+1051 NFAAVPFYTLTLNTPDGATVVLKDRSGAEITGKNGAYT
-1061 TLTTTPTA
+1061 
-1069 DKVELKDESG
+1069 
-1079 NKLTGSGGK
+1079 
-1088 YAVAPGT
+1088 VAAGT
-1095 YTYTVSK
+1095 Y
-1102 KDYETATGEITVT
+1102 A
-1115 DADVTQ
+1115 
-1121 PVKLT
+1121 
-1126 AKPVITL
+1126 
-1133 TATPA
+1133 
-1138 DATVKLEKGSLPA
+1138 
-1151 SPKTTDKET
+1151 
-1160 GVYTYVVEKGAEYTY
+1160 Y

-1227 GGTIKPEADGGYKL
+1227 GGTIKPETDGGYKL

-1251 AKADYITVSGSFTA
+1251 TKADYIPVHGSITA
-1265 AKNDT
+1265 AEDKT
-1270 ITVTLTYAGAGW
+1270 LSFTLTYAGEGW
-1282 DGTTKTAPTQDK
+1282 DGTAKTAPTQDK
-1294 SGVYLIDTAAKLAW
+1294 NGVYQIGTAAELAW
-1308 FADAVNGGQKA
+1308 FADAVNKDGTT
-1319 INGKLT
+1319 ISGKLT

-1332 KPWTAIGTS
+1332 KTWTAIGTD

-1351 DNYTVSGLVTTG
+1351 DNYTVSGLAGTGG
-1363 LVGELAEGGV
+1363 LVYYLSANGTVKSLCV
-1373 VENLRV
+1373 D
-1379 NCAIVSTSSLLGG
+1379 CAIDGTSN
-1392 VANSSA
+1392 V
-1398 GTIRNCMVSGSITF
+1398 
-1412 SSEGHNG
+1412 
-1419 ASAIGGIAGRTTGNG
+1419 GGIADKSEGRIENCLVSGYIKGGDDVIFGVGGIVGHGVAGN
-1434 VISGCVSRAVVKDA
+1434 VISGCVSTADILFKYSRYAVQNGAGGIVG
-1448 YDNSTYGTS
+1448 YTYGT
-1457 APLGGIAGY
+1457 
-1466 AYGVVEN
+1466 VEN
-1473 CYFTGTLAVKK
+1473 CYFAGNVHTNAKSVSAGGF
-1484 TQPNKIIQ
+1484 
-1492 QKRGGLV
+1492 GGLV
-1499 GELNA
+1499 GCARSNA
-1504 NAELKGSYVAGEF
+1504 VMKDCYTVGAVTGP
-1517 AIADES
+1517 ES
-1523 KFGAVVGK
+1523 SFGAVVGK

-1555 TTSGMTAHTADYM
+1555 TTSGMTARTADYM
-1568 RSAEFA
+1568 RTPEFA
-1574 VDMGMNQDDGTLNG
+1574 AEMGMHLDSGNSNG

-1595 QGGTVL
+1595 QGGTPVDN
-1601 SADDLK
+1601 ADLK

-1628 KAKADWYAETVLGL
+1628 KAKADWYAETVLGF

-1655 EKYGIEAP
+1655 EKYGIEEP
-1663 GEAVTN
+1663 GEAVTD

-1688 DAENADRLKAD
+1688 DAENADLLKAD

-1711 VSGDPE
+1711 VSSDPE
-1717 EEEET
+1717 EEEEI
-1722 AQTYTACL
+1722 AQTYTGFL

-1744 EKIVSLTWTADNA
+1744 EKTVSLAWTADNA

-1780 TLQSGAATKTK
+1780 TLQSGAATKVK
-1791 TFTLCLWSENA
+1791 TFTLCLWSEKA

-1811 AAEFARKNTAV
+1811 AAEFTRKNTAV
-1822 QPLQGM
+1822 QPLEGV

-1874 VQYIADNGKITY
+1874 VQYIADNGDIIY

-1932 ESAAES
+1932 ESAAGS

-2026 SGKFRLIARVTY
+2026 AGKFRLIARVTY

-2053 GVEVYADVFF
+2053 GVEVYADVLF

-2088 LLRDFVDKTKPVD
+2088 LLRDFVNKTKSVD
-2101 LTAVS
+2101 TTAVS

-2113 PALLEEKGIMSD
+2113 PALLEKAGIMTD

-2176 LARQEFSFTIQ
+2176 LAWQEFSFTIQ
-2187 PFTQPELD
+2187 PFTQQELE
-2195 GAAAFMTEALTG
+2195 GAAAFMTKALTG
-2207 DVYWDGIKNK
+2207 DVYWNGIKNE
-2217 NTVKTKVTSDLYP
+2217 NTDKTKVTSDLYP

-2374 FQGISDFT
+2374 FRGISDFT

-2438 FGIAVK
+2438 FGLTLQ
-2444 GGNET
+2444 GGTET

-2480 DPMVPGAEVPGFD
+2480 DPAVPGAEVPGFD

-2796 AHRFGEWKV
+2796 AHRFGEWQV

-2815 VSRRICSICGVVEEK
+2815 VSRRICSICGAVEEK
-2830 PVPATGHKFSAW
+2830 SVPATGHNFGAW

-2865 KETMIVPSL
+2865 EETMIVPSL

-2911 KTEIAKDSWI
+2911 KTEIAKDSWV

-2964 ATGKHTYVDGVC
+2964 ATGKHTYVNGVC
-2976 TTCGTRNPA
+2976 TVCGVKNPMA
-2985 GGIKGDDLKVD
+2985 NVKGDDIKVD

-3016 TDEKLAEI
+3016 TDEKLADI
-3024 KAAVENGS
+3024 KAAVSDGA
-3032 IVITVNNTPILQL
+3032 ITVTVTDTLQL
-3045 TKEDKESDGG
+3045 TNEQKAADGG
-3055 KKALMQ
+3055 KSALTEAAKT
-3061 AGAAASGEL
+3061 AGDEV
-3070 KKELDKLA
+3070 KKELNKLA

-3123 HSVTLTIPIT
+3123 HSVTVTIPIT

-3209 KKDSANTADD
+3209 KTDSANTADD

>member
-1 MRKRVISWLLTVV
+1 MKKRVISWLLTVV
-14 MVVSML
+14 MVVSLL

-39 EQIAPADTENTVPAG
+39 EQIAPVDTENTVPAG

-63 PAEEVPVSRSA
+63 PAPETPA
-74 RSGGAAPMLAAAG
+74 PQMTRSGGAALALAE
-87 AVQNIGTAE
+87 GTVSSAK
-96 EFAAMEPGG
+96 EFAAMDASGS
-105 NYQLTADITVTAPY
+105 YTLTKDIIVTEPY
-119 ANEFTDFSGTFDGNG
+119 AYDFIGTFDGNG
-134 HTVTLAI
+134 HTVTLDITA
-141 SGDSDYQ
+141 STANVG
-148 ALFAKLAAG
+148 LFSKLAGG
-157 AVVKNVMV
+157 AVVKNVITAGSISGKV
-165 DGEVTGTDNIG
+165 NNVG
-176 GIAGIATNA
+176 GIAGTADGNV
-185 TIIACANKATVAATG
+185 TIENCKNTASIKGGKGAGGILGYSEPGSGFVTISSCANMGSVSGTRKQ
-200 RYVGGL
+200 VGGIAGNV
-206 VGKGTGL
+206 VGTHIIRN
-213 TMTSCYNQG
+213 CYNQG
-222 AVSSTRTRPINMG
+222 DISDGA
-235 GIAGYVDGG
+235 GILGRGTKGVL
-244 ASVENCYNTGSI
+244 VENCYTVGSVETNGAI
-256 TGSGSNTAAVV
+256 IAVSSSSYSSDEPCRIVNCYAPSETVTALVPSTVKISNSGTKSSAEMQSAEF
-267 GWDAATV
+267 AAT
-274 KNCYYLE
+274 
-281 STYKVGAC
+281 
-289 GNDGY
+289 
-294 TDPTVSKTD
+294 
-303 AEMRSGDIVALLGSA
+303 LGSA
-318 FMVKSGDYPALS
+318 FQYNGGGYPTLKDPEPVVEKNVVSISVKSAKTTCYTGDELELSVTVTYDDNSSEVITKGFTVEGFDNTAPGKQTVTVTYKEKTDSIEIEVIKKPEFDDFFAGIVNSVEVTNDATYPYVVDMTDSDGLCLRSSNPVQGNTSSTSTITLKAKANVTLSFKYWGCNYDSSYAALTIVKNNSYNPEMRSWGSTQWKDFTIDLKKGDTLRLNLIKTYVSGDYY
-330 WETPTAAV
+330 V
-338 KFTVSPANAV
+338 KLKDFTVSSLYEVKLTAEPEEADAV
-348 VEINGVKYT
+348 VALKDSTGAELKGTNGVYIVSA
-357 GSCTVG
+357 GE
-363 LPVGDYTYTVSCPGY
+363 YTYTVSAYGY
-378 TQQTGSVTV
+378 DTV
-387 TGEDNPVANPNSVS
+387 T
-401 VTLEKDAAKWVT
+401 
-413 VTFTVTPENATLTL
+413 
-427 KDGETQVTP
+427 ET
-436 TEGTTYKL
+436 
-444 LKGVTYTYTAVSDDE
+444 
-459 GYEPASGEVTP
+459 
-470 TADGTQTVALKKVQ
+470 
-484 SIAVKNG
+484 I
-491 STHKTEFEQGDALD
+491 
-505 TTGLTVTVT
+505 
-514 YSDNSTK
+514 
-521 DITEGFTVT
+521 
-530 GFNSVNVAENQTL
+530 NVAADVAK
-543 TVHYKGAETTYSVKI
+543 TV
-558 NKKLFPSKAFNA
+558 P
-570 LEGYAT
+570 
-576 VEYSHTGKYTA
+576 
-587 GDGKEFVDDAQE
+587 
-599 GALRSNSAGMNSTT
+599 
-613 VTVTITFLENAPKM
+613 
-627 LLSFDYKVSSESNYD
+627 
-642 KLLVAQNRE
+642 
-651 TKLTK
+651 LTK
-656 SGTVA
+656 SAAYSVA
-661 WTADNSLTVKG
+661 FDISRPAGITAD
-672 GDIVTLTYSKDRS
+672 
-685 TASGSDCIWLKNFTV
+685 
-700 SPLYTLT
+700 
-707 IAPNQ
+707 
-712 TDATVTLKDKEGK
+712 
-725 TVSGSNGVF
+725 
-734 AVKAAADYTYTV
+734 
-746 TKKGYEPATGKVTMS
+746 
-761 AENQT
+761 
-766 VNVTLVKLPVI
+766 
-777 TLQFTPDDA
+777 
-786 AVTLK
+786 
-791 QGNTTVYKESA
+791 
-802 ASSTG
+802 
-807 KNVYI
+807 
-812 AAKNTDYTYTV
+812 
-823 SKFGYET
+823 
-830 ATGMISVATGDVNK
+830 
-844 TVTLTEAAKYSVTFQ
+844 
-859 ITKPEGVSAS
+859 

-874 EYNGTKVYE
+874 KTNGKAVYTGDGTGCSLSNGSYAYTVACDGCDNAGGIFSVNGDKVNITVTLAKKAIFE
-883 GSGANCTLPAGDY
+883 DFFANC
-896 TYKATLK
+896 
-903 DCDDLSGSFTV
+903 
-914 AAAAVTVNLPFE
+914 
-926 KKLTFADIFQ
+926 Q
-936 GVEGI
+936 GI
-941 TASNG
+941 TVSG
-946 TKGFKP
+946 DKGKFT
-952 IKSAAGNY
+952 IEGAGKDSY
-960 LESNKSYYG
+960 LK
-969 TTSLTLTAT
+969 TTETTTLALTAT
-978 KPCVISFEYFA
+978 K
-989 QGHEDNWDEDDS
+989 N
-1001 AFFTVKKGTTTL
+1001 VK
-1013 LTVYEENGWK
+1013 
-1023 TFSTALNTG
+1023 
-1032 ETLTL
+1032 L
-1037 SFNENGNSYYVRLK
+1037 SFSYIANAAGYVEGDWYYDEPDEYYYFTIKKNSTQVKRAYSETSWKDFSVELTQGDVLTISYDGYTSYYYAALK
-1051 NFAVSPAYTI
+1051 NFAAVPFYTLTLNTPDGATVVLKDRSGAEITGKNGAYT
-1061 TLTTTPTA
+1061 
-1069 DKVELKDESG
+1069 
-1079 NKLTGSGGK
+1079 
-1088 YAVAPGT
+1088 VAAGT
-1095 YTYTVSK
+1095 Y
-1102 KDYETATGEITVT
+1102 A
-1115 DADVTQ
+1115 
-1121 PVKLT
+1121 
-1126 AKPVITL
+1126 
-1133 TATPA
+1133 
-1138 DATVKLEKGSLPA
+1138 
-1151 SPKTTDKET
+1151 
-1160 GVYTYVVEKGAEYTY
+1160 Y

-1227 GGTIKPEADGGYKL
+1227 GGTIKPETDGGYKL

-1251 AKADYITVSGSFTA
+1251 TKADYIPVHGSITA
-1265 AKNDT
+1265 AEDKT
-1270 ITVTLTYAGAGW
+1270 LSFTLTYAGEGW
-1282 DGTTKTAPTQDK
+1282 DGTAKTAPTQDK
-1294 SGVYLIDTAAKLAW
+1294 NGVYQIGTAAELAW
-1308 FADAVNGGQKA
+1308 FADAVNKDGTT
-1319 INGKLT
+1319 ISGKLT

-1332 KPWTAIGTS
+1332 KTWTAIGTD

-1351 DNYTVSGLVTTG
+1351 DNYTVSGLAGTGG
-1363 LVGELAEGGV
+1363 LVYYLSANGTVKSLCV
-1373 VENLRV
+1373 D
-1379 NCAIVSTSSLLGG
+1379 CAIDGTSN
-1392 VANSSA
+1392 V
-1398 GTIRNCMVSGSITF
+1398 
-1412 SSEGHNG
+1412 
-1419 ASAIGGIAGRTTGNG
+1419 GGIADKSEGRIENCLVSGYIKGGDDVIFGVGGIVGHGVAGN
-1434 VISGCVSRAVVKDA
+1434 VISGCVSTADILFKYSRYAVQNGAGGIVG
-1448 YDNSTYGTS
+1448 YTYGT
-1457 APLGGIAGY
+1457 
-1466 AYGVVEN
+1466 VEN
-1473 CYFTGTLAVKK
+1473 CYFAGNVHTNAKSVSAGGF
-1484 TQPNKIIQ
+1484 
-1492 QKRGGLV
+1492 GGLV
-1499 GELNA
+1499 GCARSNA
-1504 NAELKGSYVAGEF
+1504 VMKDCYTVGAVTGP
-1517 AIADES
+1517 ES
-1523 KFGAVVGK
+1523 SFGAVVGK

-1555 TTSGMTAHTADYM
+1555 TTSGMTARTADYM
-1568 RSAEFA
+1568 RTPEFA
-1574 VDMGMNQDDGTLNG
+1574 AEMGMHLDSGNSNG

-1595 QGGTVL
+1595 QGGTPVDN
-1601 SADDLK
+1601 ADLK

-1628 KAKADWYAETVLGL
+1628 KAKADWYAETVLGF

-1655 EKYGIEAP
+1655 EKYGIEEP
-1663 GEAVTN
+1663 GEAVTD

-1688 DAENADRLKAD
+1688 DAENADLLKAD

-1711 VSGDPE
+1711 VSSDPE
-1717 EEEET
+1717 EEEEI
-1722 AQTYTACL
+1722 AQTYTGFL

-1744 EKIVSLTWTADNA
+1744 EKTVSLAWTADNA

-1780 TLQSGAATKTK
+1780 TLQSGAATKVK
-1791 TFTLCLWSENA
+1791 TFTLCLWSEKA
-1802 EKVQTLEDI
+1802 EKAQTLEDI
-1811 AAEFARKNTAV
+1811 AAEFTRKNTAV
-1822 QPLQGM
+1822 QPLEGV

-1932 ESAAES
+1932 ESAAGS

-1969 TSNLTLPSSIAGR
+1969 TSNLTLPSRIAGR

-1995 WLYITNGTNGTG
+1995 WLYITNGTG

-2018 DGTALPEK
+2018 DGTPLPEK
-2026 SGKFRLIARVTY
+2026 AGKFRLIARVTY

-2187 PFTQPELD
+2187 PFTQQELD
-2195 GAAAFMTEALTG
+2195 DAADFMTAARTEDA
-2207 DVYWDGIKNK
+2207 YWDGIKNK

-2322 SKERYKDF
+2322 SKERYKNF

-2335 QPIHIDLTV
+2335 QPIQIDLTV
-2344 IGEKNA
+2344 PGTTGQN
-2350 ADPNENQTL
+2350 DPNENQTL

-2374 FQGISDFT
+2374 FTGISGFT

-2438 FGIAVK
+2438 FGLTLQ
-2444 GGNET
+2444 GGTET

-2480 DPMVPGAEVPGFD
+2480 DPAVPGAEVPGFD

-2557 RKPDDKNTPVI
+2557 RAPDDKNTPVI
-2568 TDNERII
+2568 TDNERIA
-2575 LALTAIGKDPT
+2575 LALTAIGKDPA
-2586 NVGDKN
+2586 NVGGEN
-2592 LLTALQDKDIM
+2592 LLKALQNKDIM
-2603 KVTDTSKTDING
+2603 QVTDTSNTDING

-2639 LEQQNKDGSW
+2639 LAQQNEDGSW
-2649 SASADTKPVGDVDM
+2649 RASADTKPVGDVDM

-2673 YHKDGGNET
+2673 YYKDGGNET

-2796 AHRFGEWKV
+2796 AHRFGEWQV

-2815 VSRRICSICGVVEEK
+2815 VSRRICSICGAVEEK
-2830 PVPATGHKFSAW
+2830 SVPATGHNFGAW

-2865 KETMIVPSL
+2865 EETMIVPSL

-2911 KTEIAKDSWI
+2911 KTEIAKDSWV

-2964 ATGKHTYVDGVC
+2964 ATGKHTYVNGVC
-2976 TTCGTRNPA
+2976 TVCGVKNPMA
-2985 GGIKGDDLKVD
+2985 NVKGDDIKVD

-3016 TDEKLAEI
+3016 TDEKLADI
-3024 KAAVENGS
+3024 KAAVSDGA
-3032 IVITVNNTPILQL
+3032 ITVTVTDTLQL
-3045 TKEDKESDGG
+3045 TNEQKAADGG
-3055 KKALMQ
+3055 KSALTEAAKT
-3061 AGAAASGEL
+3061 AGDEV
-3070 KKELDKLA
+3070 KKELNKLA

-3123 HSVTLTIPIT
+3123 HSVTVTIPIT

-3209 KKDSANTADD
+3209 KTDSANTADD

>member
-1 MRKRVISWLLTVV
+1 MKKRVISWLLTVV
-14 MVVSML
+14 MVVSLL

-39 EQIAPADTENTVPAG
+39 EQITPVDTENTVPAED
-54 NEETQEQQE
+54 EETQEQQE
-63 PAEEVPVSRSA
+63 PAEEVPVSQMA
-74 RSGGAAPMLAAAG
+74 RSGGAALALAE
-87 AVQNIGTAE
+87 GTVSSAK
-96 EFAAMEPGG
+96 EFAAMDASGS
-105 NYQLTADITVTAPY
+105 YTLTKDIIVTEPY
-119 ANEFTDFSGTFDGNG
+119 ASDFSGTFDGNG
-134 HTVTLAI
+134 HTVTLDIEGNSANV
-141 SGDSDYQ
+141 G
-148 ALFAKLAAG
+148 LFRKLGGG
-157 AVVKNVMV
+157 ATVKNVTV
-165 DGEVTGTDNIG
+165 AGQVTATGKNNVG
-176 GIAGIATNA
+176 GIAGNA
-185 TIIACANKATVAATG
+185 DGNVTIENCKNTASIKGSKAVGGILGYSEPGSGFVTISSCANMGSVSGTRKQ
-200 RYVGGL
+200 VGGIAGNV
-206 VGKGTGL
+206 VGTHIIRN
-213 TMTSCYNQG
+213 CYNQG
-222 AVSSTRTRPINMG
+222 DISDGA
-235 GIAGYVDGG
+235 GILGRGTKGVL
-244 ASVENCYNTGSI
+244 VENCYTVGSVETNGAI
-256 TGSGSNTAAVV
+256 MAVSSSSYSSDEPCRIVNCYAPSETVTALVPSTVKISNSGTKSSAEMQSAEF
-267 GWDAATV
+267 AAT
-274 KNCYYLE
+274 
-281 STYKVGAC
+281 
-289 GNDGY
+289 
-294 TDPTVSKTD
+294 
-303 AEMRSGDIVALLGSA
+303 LGSA
-318 FMVKSGDYPALS
+318 FQYNGGGYPTLKDPEPVVEKNVVSISVKSAKTTCYTGDELELSVTVTYDDNSSEVITKGFTVAGFDNTAPGKQTVTVTYKEKTDSIEIEVIKKPEFDDFFAGIVNSVEVTNDATYPYVVDMTDSDGLCLRSSNPAQGNTSSTSTITLKAKANVTLSFKYWGCNYDSSYAALTIVKNNSYNPEMRSWGSTQWKDFTIDLKKGDTLRLNLIKTYVSGDYY
-330 WETPTAAV
+330 V
-338 KFTVSPANAV
+338 KLKDFTVSSLYEVKLTAEPEEADAV
-348 VEINGVKYT
+348 VALKDSTGAELKGTNGVYIVSA
-357 GSCTVG
+357 GE
-363 LPVGDYTYTVSCPGY
+363 YTYTVSAYGYDTVTETINVAADVAKTVPLTKSAAYSVAFDISRPAGITADPTVTVRTNGKAVYTGDGTGCSLSNGSYAYTVACDGCDNAGGIFSVNGDKVNITVTLAKKAIFEDFFANCQGITVSGDKGKFTIEGAGKDSYLKTTETTTLALTATKNVKLSFSYIANAAGCVEGDWYDEPDEYYYFTIKKNSKQVKLADRETSWKDFSVELTQGDVLTISYDGY
-378 TQQTGSVTV
+378 TSYYY
-387 TGEDNPVANPNSVS
+387 
-401 VTLEKDAAKWVT
+401 AALKNFAAVP
-413 VTFTVTPENATLTL
+413 FYTLTL
-427 KDGETQVTP
+427 KTPDG
-436 TEGTTYKL
+436 
-444 LKGVTYTYTAVSDDE
+444 
-459 GYEPASGEVTP
+459 
-470 TADGTQTVALKKVQ
+470 
-484 SIAVKNG
+484 
-491 STHKTEFEQGDALD
+491 
-505 TTGLTVTVT
+505 
-514 YSDNSTK
+514 
-521 DITEGFTVT
+521 
-530 GFNSVNVAENQTL
+530 
-543 TVHYKGAETTYSVKI
+543 
-558 NKKLFPSKAFNA
+558 
-570 LEGYAT
+570 AT
-576 VEYSHTGKYTA
+576 V
-587 GDGKEFVDDAQE
+587 V
-599 GALRSNSAGMNSTT
+599 L
-613 VTVTITFLENAPKM
+613 
-627 LLSFDYKVSSESNYD
+627 
-642 KLLVAQNRE
+642 
-651 TKLTK
+651 
-656 SGTVA
+656 
-661 WTADNSLTVKG
+661 
-672 GDIVTLTYSKDRS
+672 KDRS
-685 TASGSDCIWLKNFTV
+685 G
-700 SPLYTLT
+700 
-707 IAPNQ
+707 
-712 TDATVTLKDKEGK
+712 
-725 TVSGSNGVF
+725 
-734 AVKAAADYTYTV
+734 
-746 TKKGYEPATGKVTMS
+746 
-761 AENQT
+761 AE
-766 VNVTLVKLPVI
+766 I
-777 TLQFTPDDA
+777 
-786 AVTLK
+786 
-791 QGNTTVYKESA
+791 
-802 ASSTG
+802 TG
-807 KNVYI
+807 KNGAYTV
-812 AAKNTDYTYTV
+812 AAGTYAYTV

-830 ATGMISVATGDVNK
+830 KTGNI
-844 TVTLTEAAKYSVTFQ
+844 
-859 ITKPEGVSAS
+859 
-869 PTVTV
+869 
-874 EYNGTKVYE
+874 
-883 GSGANCTLPAGDY
+883 
-896 TYKATLK
+896 
-903 DCDDLSGSFTV
+903 
-914 AAAAVTVNLPFE
+914 
-926 KKLTFADIFQ
+926 
-936 GVEGI
+936 
-941 TASNG
+941 
-946 TKGFKP
+946 
-952 IKSAAGNY
+952 
-960 LESNKSYYG
+960 
-969 TTSLTLTAT
+969 
-978 KPCVISFEYFA
+978 
-989 QGHEDNWDEDDS
+989 
-1001 AFFTVKKGTTTL
+1001 
-1013 LTVYEENGWK
+1013 
-1023 TFSTALNTG
+1023 
-1032 ETLTL
+1032 
-1037 SFNENGNSYYVRLK
+1037 
-1051 NFAVSPAYTI
+1051 
-1061 TLTTTPTA
+1061 
-1069 DKVELKDESG
+1069 
-1079 NKLTGSGGK
+1079 
-1088 YAVAPGT
+1088 
-1095 YTYTVSK
+1095 TVS
-1102 KDYETATGEITVT
+1102 
-1115 DADVTQ
+1115 
-1121 PVKLT
+1121 
-1126 AKPVITL
+1126 
-1133 TATPA
+1133 
-1138 DATVKLEKGSLPA
+1138 
-1151 SPKTTDKET
+1151 
-1160 GVYTYVVEKGAEYTY
+1160 
-1175 TVSKF
+1175 
-1180 GYETET
+1180 
-1186 GSITVNADV
+1186 ADV
-1195 NKTVTLSE
+1195 NETVTLSE

-1227 GGTIKPEADGGYKL
+1227 GGTIKPEANGGYKL

-1251 AKADYITVSGSFTA
+1251 TKADYVPVHGSITA
-1265 AKNDT
+1265 AEDKT
-1270 ITVTLTYAGAGW
+1270 LSFTLTYAGEGW
-1282 DGTTKTAPTQDK
+1282 DGTAKTAPTQDK
-1294 SGVYLIDTAAKLAW
+1294 NGVYQIGTAAKLAW
-1308 FADAVNGGQKA
+1308 FADAVNKGDTT
-1319 INGKLT
+1319 ISGKLT
-1325 ANINLNG
+1325 ANINLND
-1332 KPWTAIGTS
+1332 KAWTAIGTD

-1351 DNYTVSGLVTTG
+1351 DNYTVSGLAGTGG
-1363 LVGELAEGGV
+1363 LVYYLSANGTVKSLCV
-1373 VENLRV
+1373 D
-1379 NCAIVSTSSLLGG
+1379 CAIDGTSN
-1392 VANSSA
+1392 V
-1398 GTIRNCMVSGSITF
+1398 
-1412 SSEGHNG
+1412 
-1419 ASAIGGIAGRTTGNG
+1419 GGIADKSEGRIENCLVSGYIKGGDDVIFGVGGIVGHGVAGN
-1434 VISGCVSRAVVKDA
+1434 VISGCVSTADILFKYSRYAVQNGAGGIVG
-1448 YDNSTYGTS
+1448 YTYGT
-1457 APLGGIAGY
+1457 
-1466 AYGVVEN
+1466 VEN
-1473 CYFTGTLAVKK
+1473 CYFAGNVHTNAKSVSAGGF
-1484 TQPNKIIQ
+1484 
-1492 QKRGGLV
+1492 GGLV
-1499 GELNA
+1499 GCARSNA
-1504 NAELKGSYVAGEF
+1504 VMKDCYTVGAVTGP
-1517 AIADES
+1517 ES
-1523 KFGAVVGK
+1523 SFGAVVGK

-1555 TTSGMTAHTADYM
+1555 TTSGMTARTADYM
-1568 RSAEFA
+1568 RTPEFA
-1574 VDMGMNQDDGTLNG
+1574 AEMGMHLDSGNSNG

-1595 QGGTVL
+1595 QGGTPVDN
-1601 SADDLK
+1601 ADLK

-1628 KAKADWYAETVLGL
+1628 KAKADWYAETVLRF

-1655 EKYGIEAP
+1655 EKYGIEEP
-1663 GEAVTN
+1663 GEAVTD

-1688 DAENADRLKAD
+1688 DAENADLLKAD

-1711 VSGDPE
+1711 VSSDPE
-1717 EEEET
+1717 EEEEI
-1722 AQTYTACL
+1722 AQTYTGFL

-1744 EKIVSLTWTADNA
+1744 EKTVSLAWTADNA

-1780 TLQSGAATKTK
+1780 TLQSGASTKTK

-1811 AAEFARKNTAV
+1811 AAEFTRKNTAV
-1822 QPLQGM
+1822 QPLEGV
-1828 GLYDE
+1828 GLYYE

-2026 SGKFRLIARVTY
+2026 AGKFRLIARVTY

-2053 GVEVYADVFF
+2053 GVEVYADVLF

-2101 LTAVS
+2101 TTAVS

-2113 PALLEEKGIMSD
+2113 PALLEQEDIMTD

-2195 GAAAFMTEALTG
+2195 GAAAFMTEARTENA
-2207 DVYWDGIKNK
+2207 YWDGIKNK

-2382 FTGKANEDPTAWD
+2382 FTGKVNEDPTAWD

-2438 FGIAVK
+2438 FGLTLQ
-2444 GGNET
+2444 GGTET

-2480 DPMVPGAEVPGFD
+2480 DPAVPGAEVPGFD

-2540 EKVVAYVKANI
+2540 EKVVAYVQKNMGA
-2551 GSDGIL
+2551 DGVL
-2557 RKPDDKNTPVI
+2557 VDPESRNPTV

-2575 LALTAIGKDPT
+2575 LALTAIGKDPA
-2586 NVGDKN
+2586 NVGGEN
-2592 LLTALQDKDIM
+2592 LLKALQNKDIM
-2603 KVTDTSKTDING
+2603 QVTDTSNTDING

-2639 LEQQNKDGSW
+2639 LAQQNEDGSW
-2649 SASADTKPVGDVDM
+2649 RASADTKPVGDVDM

-2673 YHKDGGNET
+2673 YYKDGGNET

-2865 KETMIVPSL
+2865 EETMIVPSL

-2904 YFSDAAG
+2904 FFSDAAG
-2911 KTEIAKDSWI
+2911 KTEIAKDSWV

-2985 GGIKGDDLKVD
+2985 GGIKGDDIKVD

-3123 HSVTLTIPIT
+3123 HSVTVTIPIT

-3138 ALQGKHVCVVRSHTD
+3138 ALQGKRVCVVRSHTD

>member
-14 MVVSML
+14 MVVSLL

-39 EQIAPADTENTVPAG
+39 EQIAPADTENTIPTED
-54 NEETQEQQE
+54 EETQEQQE
-63 PAEEVPVSRSA
+63 PAEEVPVSQMA

-87 AVQNIGTAE
+87 AVQDIGTAE
-96 EFAAMEPGG
+96 AFAAMEPGG
-105 NYQLTADITVTAPY
+105 NYQLTANITVTAPY
-119 ANEFTDFSGTFDGNG
+119 AKDYFTGTFDGNG
-134 HTVTLAI
+134 YTVTLDITA
-141 SGDSDYQ
+141 STANVG
-148 ALFAKLAAG
+148 LFSKLAGG
-157 AVVKNVMV
+157 AVVKNVITA
-165 DGEVTGTDNIG
+165 GSVTTTGKK
-176 GIAGIATNA
+176 
-185 TIIACANKATVAATG
+185 CVA
-200 RYVGGL
+200 
-206 VGKGTGL
+206 
-213 TMTSCYNQG
+213 
-222 AVSSTRTRPINMG
+222 
-235 GIAGYVDGG
+235 GIAGYATDNVKI
-244 ASVENCYNTGSI
+244 ENCKNTASI
-256 TGSGSNTAAVV
+256 TGNKNVGGILGEAYNNEESISVGIKNCANEGAVNGTGSAVGGIV
-267 GWDAATV
+267 GKMEGQNSIIDCYNRGNITGFNNYAGIVGQSTGALVATI
-274 KNCYYLE
+274 KNCY
-281 STYKVGAC
+281 SVGAVTAYGASTNAGYALIGGGKNYALTNC
-289 GNDGY
+289 YAIKQDGLNLAY
-294 TDPTVSKTD
+294 KGTNATTEECDFKSA
-303 AEMRSGDIVALLGSA
+303 AEMQSAEFAATLGSA
-318 FMVKSGDYPALS
+318 FQYNGGGYPTLKDPEPVVEKNVVSISVKSAKTTCYTGDELELSVTVTYDDNSSEVITKGFTVAGFDNTAPGKQTVTVTYKEKTDSIEIEVIKKPEFDDFFAGIVNSVEVTNDATYPYVVDMTDSDGLCLRSSNPVQGNTSSTSTITLKAKANVTLSFKYWGCNYDSSYAALTIVKNNSYNPEMRSWGSTQWKDFTIDLKKGDTLRLNLIKTYVLGDYY
-330 WETPTAAV
+330 V
-338 KFTVSPANAV
+338 KLKDFTVSSLYEVKLTAEPEEADAV
-348 VEINGVKYT
+348 VALKDSTGAELKGTNGVYIVSA
-357 GSCTVG
+357 GE
-363 LPVGDYTYTVSCPGY
+363 YTYTVSAYGYDTVTETINVAADVAKTVPLTKSAAYSVAFDISRPAGITADPTVTVKTNGKAVYTGDGTGCSLSNGSYAYTVACDGCDNAGGIFSVNGDKVNITVTLAKKAIFEDFFANCQGITVSGDKGKFTIEGAGKDSYLKTTETTTLALTATKNVKLSFSYIANAAGYVEGDWENDEPDEYYYFTIKKNSTQVKRAYSETSWKDFSVELTQGDVLTISYDGY
-378 TQQTGSVTV
+378 TSYFY
-387 TGEDNPVANPNSVS
+387 
-401 VTLEKDAAKWVT
+401 AALKNFAAVP
-413 VTFTVTPENATLTL
+413 FYTLTL
-427 KDGETQVTP
+427 KTP
-436 TEGTTYKL
+436 AG
-444 LKGVTYTYTAVSDDE
+444 
-459 GYEPASGEVTP
+459 
-470 TADGTQTVALKKVQ
+470 
-484 SIAVKNG
+484 
-491 STHKTEFEQGDALD
+491 
-505 TTGLTVTVT
+505 
-514 YSDNSTK
+514 
-521 DITEGFTVT
+521 
-530 GFNSVNVAENQTL
+530 
-543 TVHYKGAETTYSVKI
+543 
-558 NKKLFPSKAFNA
+558 
-570 LEGYAT
+570 AT
-576 VEYSHTGKYTA
+576 V
-587 GDGKEFVDDAQE
+587 V
-599 GALRSNSAGMNSTT
+599 L
-613 VTVTITFLENAPKM
+613 
-627 LLSFDYKVSSESNYD
+627 
-642 KLLVAQNRE
+642 
-651 TKLTK
+651 
-656 SGTVA
+656 
-661 WTADNSLTVKG
+661 
-672 GDIVTLTYSKDRS
+672 KDRS
-685 TASGSDCIWLKNFTV
+685 G
-700 SPLYTLT
+700 
-707 IAPNQ
+707 
-712 TDATVTLKDKEGK
+712 
-725 TVSGSNGVF
+725 
-734 AVKAAADYTYTV
+734 
-746 TKKGYEPATGKVTMS
+746 
-761 AENQT
+761 AE
-766 VNVTLVKLPVI
+766 I
-777 TLQFTPDDA
+777 
-786 AVTLK
+786 
-791 QGNTTVYKESA
+791 
-802 ASSTG
+802 TG
-807 KNVYI
+807 KN
-812 AAKNTDYTYTV
+812 
-823 SKFGYET
+823 
-830 ATGMISVATGDVNK
+830 
-844 TVTLTEAAKYSVTFQ
+844 
-859 ITKPEGVSAS
+859 
-869 PTVTV
+869 
-874 EYNGTKVYE
+874 
-883 GSGANCTLPAGDY
+883 GAY
-896 TYKATLK
+896 
-903 DCDDLSGSFTV
+903 TV
-914 AAAAVTVNLPFE
+914 AA
-926 KKLTFADIFQ
+926 
-936 GVEGI
+936 
-941 TASNG
+941 
-946 TKGFKP
+946 
-952 IKSAAGNY
+952 
-960 LESNKSYYG
+960 
-969 TTSLTLTAT
+969 
-978 KPCVISFEYFA
+978 
-989 QGHEDNWDEDDS
+989 
-1001 AFFTVKKGTTTL
+1001 
-1013 LTVYEENGWK
+1013 
-1023 TFSTALNTG
+1023 
-1032 ETLTL
+1032 
-1037 SFNENGNSYYVRLK
+1037 
-1051 NFAVSPAYTI
+1051 
-1061 TLTTTPTA
+1061 
-1069 DKVELKDESG
+1069 
-1079 NKLTGSGGK
+1079 
-1088 YAVAPGT
+1088 GT
-1095 YTYTVSK
+1095 Y
-1102 KDYETATGEITVT
+1102 A
-1115 DADVTQ
+1115 
-1121 PVKLT
+1121 
-1126 AKPVITL
+1126 
-1133 TATPA
+1133 
-1138 DATVKLEKGSLPA
+1138 
-1151 SPKTTDKET
+1151 
-1160 GVYTYVVEKGAEYTY
+1160 Y

-1195 NKTVTLSE
+1195 NETVTLSE

-1227 GGTIKPEADGGYKL
+1227 GGTIKPETDGGYKL

-1251 AKADYITVSGSFTA
+1251 AKAGYIPVHGSITA
-1265 AKNDT
+1265 AEDKT
-1270 ITVTLTYAGAGW
+1270 LSFTLTYAGEGW
-1282 DGTTKTAPTQDK
+1282 DGTAKTAPTQDK
-1294 SGVYLIDTAAKLAW
+1294 NGVYQIGTAAALAW
-1308 FADAVNGGQKA
+1308 FADAVNKGGTT
-1319 INGKLT
+1319 ISGKLT

-1332 KPWTAIGTS
+1332 KTWTAIGTD

-1351 DNYTVSGLVTTG
+1351 DNYTVSGLAGTGG
-1363 LVGELAEGGV
+1363 LVYYLSANGTVKSLCV
-1373 VENLRV
+1373 D
-1379 NCAIVSTSSLLGG
+1379 CAIDGTSN
-1392 VANSSA
+1392 V
-1398 GTIRNCMVSGSITF
+1398 
-1412 SSEGHNG
+1412 
-1419 ASAIGGIAGRTTGNG
+1419 GGIADKSEGRIENCLVSGYIKGGDDVIFGVGGIVGHGVAGN
-1434 VISGCVSRAVVKDA
+1434 VISGCVSTADILFKYSRYAVQNGAGGIVG
-1448 YDNSTYGTS
+1448 YTYGT
-1457 APLGGIAGY
+1457 
-1466 AYGVVEN
+1466 VEN
-1473 CYFTGTLAVKK
+1473 CYFAGNVHTNAKSVSAGGF
-1484 TQPNKIIQ
+1484 
-1492 QKRGGLV
+1492 GGLV
-1499 GELNA
+1499 GCARSNA
-1504 NAELKGSYVAGEF
+1504 VMKDCYTVGAVTGP
-1517 AIADES
+1517 ES
-1523 KFGAVVGK
+1523 SFGAVVGK

-1555 TTSGMTAHTADYM
+1555 TTSGMTARTADYM
-1568 RSAEFA
+1568 RTPEFA
-1574 VDMGMNQDDGTLNG
+1574 AEMGMHLDSGNSNG

-1595 QGGTVL
+1595 QGGTPVDN
-1601 SADDLK
+1601 ADLK

-1628 KAKADWYAETVLGL
+1628 KAKADWYAETVLRF

-1655 EKYGIEAP
+1655 EKYGIEEP
-1663 GEAVTN
+1663 GEAVTD

-1688 DAENADRLKAD
+1688 DAENADLLKAD

-1711 VSGDPE
+1711 VSSDPE
-1717 EEEET
+1717 EEEEI
-1722 AQTYTACL
+1722 AQTYTGFL

-1744 EKIVSLTWTADNA
+1744 EKTVSLAWTADNA

-1811 AAEFARKNTAV
+1811 AAEFTRKNTAV
-1822 QPLQGM
+1822 QPLEGV

-1854 NSEITY
+1854 KAEITY

-1874 VQYIADNGKITY
+1874 VQYIADNGNITY

-1932 ESAAES
+1932 ESAAGS

-2018 DGTALPEK
+2018 DGTPLPEK
-2026 SGKFRLIARVTY
+2026 AGKFRLIARVTY

-2053 GVEVYADVFF
+2053 GVEVYADVLF

-2101 LTAVS
+2101 TTAVG

-2113 PALLEEKGIMSD
+2113 PALLEKAGIMTD

-2150 YRPLPGEKPVEAKY
+2150 YRPLPGEKRVEAKY
-2164 VVTITTR
+2164 VVIITTR

-2187 PFTQPELD
+2187 PFTQQELD
-2195 GAAAFMTEALTG
+2195 GAADFMTEALTG

-2217 NTVKTKVTSDLYP
+2217 NTDKTKVASDLYP

-2322 SKERYKDF
+2322 SKERYKNF

-2335 QPIHIDLTV
+2335 QPIQIDLTV
-2344 IGEKNA
+2344 PGTTGQN
-2350 ADPNENQTL
+2350 DPNENQTL
-2359 TVKVKVDGYNKNGHT
+2359 AVKVKVDGYDKNGHT
-2374 FQGISDFT
+2374 FTGISGFT

-2395 AVKACLDSAKY
+2395 AVKACLDSANY

-2411 GAYIK
+2411 GTYIK
-2416 SITDAAGHTLKEK
+2416 SITDAAGNTLKEK

-2438 FGIAVK
+2438 FGLTLQ
-2444 GGNET
+2444 GGTET

-2480 DPMVPGAEVPGFD
+2480 DPAVPGAEVPGFD

-2503 QSAVS
+2503 QGAVS

-2540 EKVVAYVKANI
+2540 EKVVAYVQKNMGA
-2551 GSDGIL
+2551 DGVL
-2557 RKPDDKNTPVI
+2557 VDPESRNPTV

-2575 LALTAIGKDPT
+2575 LALTAIGKDPA

-2649 SASADTKPVGDVDM
+2649 RASADTKPVGDVDM

-2830 PVPATGHKFSAW
+2830 PVPATGHNFGAW

-2852 SGISTRKCSVCGT
+2852 SGISTRKCSVCST
-2865 KETMIVPSL
+2865 EETMIVPSL

-2904 YFSDAAG
+2904 FFSDAAG
-2911 KTEIAKDSWI
+2911 KTEIAKDSWV

-2964 ATGKHTYVDGVC
+2964 ATGKHTYVNGVC
-2976 TTCGTRNPA
+2976 TVCGVKNPMA
-2985 GGIKGDDLKVD
+2985 NVKGDDIKVD
-2996 SKDNTIVTGGGL
+2996 SKDNKTAAGDGLVIKADDTITGE
-3008 TIKTDKPV
+3008 V
-3016 TDEKLAEI
+3016 LADI
-3024 KAAVENGS
+3024 KAAVSDGA
-3032 IVITVNNTPILQL
+3032 ITVTVTDTLQL
-3045 TKEDKESDGG
+3045 TNEQKAADGG
-3055 KKALMQ
+3055 KSALTEAAKT
-3061 AGAAASGEL
+3061 AGDEV
-3070 KKELDKLA
+3070 KKELNKLA

-3123 HSVTLTIPIT
+3123 HSVTVTIPIT

-3219 SQMVLWLGSAVLAAA
+3219 SQMVLWLGSAALAAA
-3234 AVVVLTRKKRVSK
+3234 AVVALTHKRKRVSK

>member
-1 MRKRVISWLLTVV
+1 MKKRVISWLLTVV

-25 ADTLAADQEQQTQQ
+25 ADTLATDQEQQTQQ
-39 EQIAPADTENTVPAG
+39 EQIAPVDTENTVPAG

-63 PAEEVPVSRSA
+63 PAPETPASQMA
-74 RSGGAAPMLAAAG
+74 RSGGAAPMLAVAG

-96 EFAAMEPGG
+96 AFAAMEPGG

-119 ANEFTDFSGTFDGNG
+119 ANDFTGTFDGDG
-134 HTVTLAI
+134 HTVTLEITAKTNYV
-141 SGDSDYQ
+141 G
-148 ALFAKLAAG
+148 LFKTLAGG
-157 AVVKNVMV
+157 AVVKNVITA
-165 DGEVTGTDNIG
+165 GSVTTTGKK
-176 GIAGIATNA
+176 
-185 TIIACANKATVAATG
+185 CVA
-200 RYVGGL
+200 
-206 VGKGTGL
+206 
-213 TMTSCYNQG
+213 
-222 AVSSTRTRPINMG
+222 
-235 GIAGYVDGG
+235 GIAGYATDNVKI
-244 ASVENCYNTGSI
+244 ENCKNTASI
-256 TGSGSNTAAVV
+256 TGNKNVGGILGEAYNNEESISVGIKNCANEGAVNGTGSAVGGIV
-267 GWDAATV
+267 GKMEGQNSIIDCYNRGNITGFNNYAGIVGQSTGALVATI
-274 KNCYYLE
+274 KNCY
-281 STYKVGAC
+281 SVGAVTAYGASTNAGYALIGGGKNYALTNC
-289 GNDGY
+289 YAIKQDGLNLAY
-294 TDPTVSKTD
+294 NGTNATTEECDLKSADDMKS
-303 AEMRSGDIVALLGSA
+303 AEFAATLGSA
-318 FMVKSGDYPALS
+318 FQYNGGGYPTLKDPEPVVEKNVVSISVKSAKTTCYTGDELELSVTVTYDDNSSEVITKGFTVAGFDNTAPGKQTVTVTYKEKTDSIEIEVIKKPEFDDFFAGIVNSVEVTNDATYPYVVDMTDSDGLCLRSSNPVQGNTSSTSTITLKAKANVTLSFKYWGCNYDSSSAALTIVKNNSYNPEMRSWGSTQWKDFTIDLKKGDTLRLNLIKTYVLGDYY
-330 WETPTAAV
+330 V
-338 KFTVSPANAV
+338 KLKDFTVSSLYEVKLTAEPEEADAV
-348 VEINGVKYT
+348 VALKDSTGAELKGTNGVYIVSA
-357 GSCTVG
+357 GE
-363 LPVGDYTYTVSCPGY
+363 YTYTVSAYGYDTVTETINVAADVAKTVPLTKSAAYSVAFDISRPAGITADPTVTVKTNGKAVYTGDGTGCSLSNGSYAYTVACDGCDNAGGIFSVNGDKVNITVTLAKKAIFEDFFANCQGITVSGDKGKFTIEGAGKDSYLKTTETTTLALTATKNVKLSFSYIANAAGYVEDEWDYDEPGESYYFTIKKNSTQVKRADSETSWKDFSVELTQGDVLTISYDGY
-378 TQQTGSVTV
+378 TSYYYAALK
-387 TGEDNPVANPNSVS
+387 NFVAVP
-401 VTLEKDAAKWVT
+401 
-413 VTFTVTPENATLTL
+413 FYTLTL
-427 KDGETQVTP
+427 KTPDG
-436 TEGTTYKL
+436 
-444 LKGVTYTYTAVSDDE
+444 
-459 GYEPASGEVTP
+459 
-470 TADGTQTVALKKVQ
+470 
-484 SIAVKNG
+484 
-491 STHKTEFEQGDALD
+491 
-505 TTGLTVTVT
+505 
-514 YSDNSTK
+514 
-521 DITEGFTVT
+521 
-530 GFNSVNVAENQTL
+530 
-543 TVHYKGAETTYSVKI
+543 
-558 NKKLFPSKAFNA
+558 
-570 LEGYAT
+570 AT
-576 VEYSHTGKYTA
+576 V
-587 GDGKEFVDDAQE
+587 V
-599 GALRSNSAGMNSTT
+599 L
-613 VTVTITFLENAPKM
+613 
-627 LLSFDYKVSSESNYD
+627 
-642 KLLVAQNRE
+642 
-651 TKLTK
+651 
-656 SGTVA
+656 
-661 WTADNSLTVKG
+661 
-672 GDIVTLTYSKDRS
+672 KDRS
-685 TASGSDCIWLKNFTV
+685 G
-700 SPLYTLT
+700 
-707 IAPNQ
+707 
-712 TDATVTLKDKEGK
+712 
-725 TVSGSNGVF
+725 
-734 AVKAAADYTYTV
+734 
-746 TKKGYEPATGKVTMS
+746 
-761 AENQT
+761 AE
-766 VNVTLVKLPVI
+766 I
-777 TLQFTPDDA
+777 
-786 AVTLK
+786 
-791 QGNTTVYKESA
+791 
-802 ASSTG
+802 TG
-807 KNVYI
+807 KN
-812 AAKNTDYTYTV
+812 
-823 SKFGYET
+823 
-830 ATGMISVATGDVNK
+830 
-844 TVTLTEAAKYSVTFQ
+844 
-859 ITKPEGVSAS
+859 
-869 PTVTV
+869 
-874 EYNGTKVYE
+874 
-883 GSGANCTLPAGDY
+883 GAY
-896 TYKATLK
+896 
-903 DCDDLSGSFTV
+903 TV
-914 AAAAVTVNLPFE
+914 AA
-926 KKLTFADIFQ
+926 
-936 GVEGI
+936 
-941 TASNG
+941 
-946 TKGFKP
+946 
-952 IKSAAGNY
+952 
-960 LESNKSYYG
+960 
-969 TTSLTLTAT
+969 
-978 KPCVISFEYFA
+978 
-989 QGHEDNWDEDDS
+989 
-1001 AFFTVKKGTTTL
+1001 
-1013 LTVYEENGWK
+1013 
-1023 TFSTALNTG
+1023 
-1032 ETLTL
+1032 
-1037 SFNENGNSYYVRLK
+1037 
-1051 NFAVSPAYTI
+1051 
-1061 TLTTTPTA
+1061 
-1069 DKVELKDESG
+1069 
-1079 NKLTGSGGK
+1079 
-1088 YAVAPGT
+1088 GT
-1095 YTYTVSK
+1095 Y
-1102 KDYETATGEITVT
+1102 A
-1115 DADVTQ
+1115 
-1121 PVKLT
+1121 
-1126 AKPVITL
+1126 
-1133 TATPA
+1133 
-1138 DATVKLEKGSLPA
+1138 
-1151 SPKTTDKET
+1151 
-1160 GVYTYVVEKGAEYTY
+1160 Y

-1227 GGTIKPEADGGYKL
+1227 GGTIKPETDGGYKL

-1251 AKADYITVSGSFTA
+1251 TKAEYIPVHGSITA
-1265 AKNDT
+1265 AEDKT
-1270 ITVTLTYAGAGW
+1270 LSFTLTYAGEGW
-1282 DGTTKTAPTQDK
+1282 DGTAKTAPTQDK
-1294 SGVYLIDTAAKLAW
+1294 NGVYQIGTAAELAW
-1308 FADAVNGGQKA
+1308 FADAVNKGDTT
-1319 INGKLT
+1319 IRGKLT

-1351 DNYTVSGLVTTG
+1351 DEAHHYTVSGLKGSKGLFDYVDSTG
-1363 LVGELAEGGV
+1363 KVKNLSVDAVLTANGV
-1373 VENLRV
+1373 VGGIVDFNDGTVENCLFSGSV
-1379 NCAIVSTSSLLGG
+1379 T
-1392 VANSSA
+1392 NSSSWGAA
-1398 GTIRNCMVSGSITF
+1398 GGIVGKSEGENSVVRNCVNTGSIKNTT
-1412 SSEGHNG
+1412 
-1419 ASAIGGIAGRTTGNG
+1419 ASYGSTLSVGGIVGYTYGKVENCYSTGEVYADPAKTTNKAIGGIAG
-1434 VISGCVSRAVVKDA
+1434 AVKGSSYYEKWGA
-1448 YDNSTYGTS
+1448 
-1457 APLGGIAGY
+1457 LI
-1466 AYGVVEN
+1466 N
-1473 CYFTGTLAVKK
+1473 CYVIGTVTG
-1484 TQPNKIIQ
+1484 P
-1492 QKRGGLV
+1492 
-1499 GELNA
+1499 
-1504 NAELKGSYVAGEF
+1504 
-1517 AIADES
+1517 ES
-1523 KFGAVVGK
+1523 GIGAVVGT
-1531 VNSGATI
+1531 VDSGTSI
-1538 TNCAY
+1538 TNCVY
-1543 LDTVAPQAAADG
+1543 LDTVAHVPAMGNVTA
-1555 TTSGMTAHTADYM
+1555 GMTAHTADYM
-1568 RSAEFA
+1568 RSTEFA

-1595 QGGTVL
+1595 QGGTPVDN
-1601 SADDLK
+1601 ADLK
-1607 AAAAAANALE
+1607 AAVDAANALQ

-1628 KAKADWYAETVLGL
+1628 KAKADWYAENVLGL
-1642 YDLTDYNDKADLC
+1642 YELTDGNYNKADLC

-1663 GEAVTN
+1663 GEAVTD
-1669 LHDYFLNALQK
+1669 LHDYFLTALQK

-1688 DAENADRLKAD
+1688 DAENADLLKAD

-1711 VSGDPE
+1711 VSSDPE
-1717 EEEET
+1717 EEEEI
-1722 AQTYTACL
+1722 AQTHTACL
-1730 TLPASVTVPVEGSG
+1730 TLPASVTVPVDG
-1744 EKIVSLTWTADNA
+1744 EEKTVSLAWTADNA

-1764 ALTAPAA
+1764 ALTAPAEG
-1771 DKVTVTLTA
+1771 KVTVTLTA

-1822 QPLQGM
+1822 QPLQGV

-1874 VQYIADNGKITY
+1874 VQYIADNGDIIY

-1932 ESAAES
+1932 ESAAGS

-1969 TSNLTLPSSIAGR
+1969 TSNLTLPSGIAGR

-2018 DGTALPEK
+2018 DGTPLPEK
-2026 SGKFRLIARVTY
+2026 AGKFRLIARVTY

-2195 GAAAFMTEALTG
+2195 GAAAFMTEARTE
-2207 DVYWDGIKNK
+2207 DAYWDGIKNK

-2322 SKERYKDF
+2322 SKERYKNF

-2335 QPIHIDLTV
+2335 QPIQIDLTV
-2344 IGEKNA
+2344 PGTTGQN
-2350 ADPNENQTL
+2350 DPNENQTL

-2374 FQGISDFT
+2374 FTEIPDFT
-2382 FTGKANEDPTAWD
+2382 FTGKVNEDPTAWD
-2395 AVKACLDSAKY
+2395 AVKACLDSANY

-2411 GAYIK
+2411 GTYIK
-2416 SITDAAGHTLKEK
+2416 SITDAAGNTLKEK

-2480 DPMVPGAEVPGFD
+2480 DPAVPGAEVPGFD

-2540 EKVVAYVKANI
+2540 EKVVAYVQKNMGA
-2551 GSDGIL
+2551 DGVL
-2557 RKPDDKNTPVI
+2557 VDPESRNPTV

-2575 LALTAIGKDPT
+2575 LALTAIGKDPA
-2586 NVGDKN
+2586 NVGGKN

-2603 KVTDTSKTDING
+2603 KVTDNSKTDING

-2649 SASADTKPVGDVDM
+2649 RVSADTKPVGDVDM

-2673 YHKDGGNET
+2673 YYKDGGNET

-2730 TVEGKTLSVLGNL
+2730 TVDGKTLSVLGNL

-2815 VSRRICSICGVVEEK
+2815 VSRRICSICGAVEEK
-2830 PVPATGHKFSAW
+2830 SVPATGHKFGAW

-2852 SGISTRKCSVCGT
+2852 SGISTRKCSVCST
-2865 KETMIVPSL
+2865 EETMIVPSL

-2904 YFSDAAG
+2904 FFSDAAG
-2911 KTEIAKDSWI
+2911 KTEIAKDSWV

-2964 ATGKHTYVDGVC
+2964 ATGKHTYVNGVC
-2976 TTCGTRNPA
+2976 TVCGVKNPMA
-2985 GGIKGDDLKVD
+2985 NVKGDDIKVD
-2996 SKDNTIVTGGGL
+2996 SKDNKTAAGDGLVIKADDTITGE
-3008 TIKTDKPV
+3008 V
-3016 TDEKLAEI
+3016 LADI
-3024 KAAVENGS
+3024 KAAVSDGA
-3032 IVITVNNTPILQL
+3032 ITVTVTDTLQL
-3045 TKEDKESDGG
+3045 TNEQKAADGG
-3055 KKALMQ
+3055 KSALTEAAKT
-3061 AGAAASGEL
+3061 AGDEV
-3070 KKELDKLA
+3070 KKELNKLA

-3123 HSVTLTIPIT
+3123 HSVTVTIPIT
-3133 DELYA
+3133 DELYT

>member
-1 MRKRVISWLLTVV
+1 MKKRVISWLLTVV
-14 MVVSML
+14 MVVSLL

-39 EQIAPADTENTVPAG
+39 EQIAPVDTENTVPAE

-63 PAEEVPVSRSA
+63 PAPETPVSRSA
-74 RSGGAAPMLAAAG
+74 RSGGTALALAE
-87 AVQNIGTAE
+87 GTVSSAK
-96 EFAAMEPGG
+96 EFAAMDASGS
-105 NYQLTADITVTAPY
+105 YTLTKDIIVTEPY
-119 ANEFTDFSGTFDGNG
+119 ASDFSGTFDGNG
-134 HTVTLAI
+134 HTVTLKITAKTNYV
-141 SGDSDYQ
+141 G
-148 ALFAKLAAG
+148 LFKTLAGG
-157 AVVKNVMV
+157 AVVKNVITA
-165 DGEVTGTDNIG
+165 GSVTTTGKK
-176 GIAGIATNA
+176 
-185 TIIACANKATVAATG
+185 CVA
-200 RYVGGL
+200 
-206 VGKGTGL
+206 
-213 TMTSCYNQG
+213 
-222 AVSSTRTRPINMG
+222 
-235 GIAGYVDGG
+235 GIAGYATDNVKI
-244 ASVENCYNTGSI
+244 ENCKNTASI
-256 TGSGSNTAAVV
+256 TGNKNVGGILGEAYNNEESISVGIKNCANEGAVNGTGSAIGGIV
-267 GWDAATV
+267 GKMEGQNSIIDCYNRGNITGFNNYAGIVGQSTGALVATI
-274 KNCYYLE
+274 KNCY
-281 STYKVGAC
+281 SVGAVTAYGASTNAGYALIGGGKNYALTNC
-289 GNDGY
+289 YAIGQDGLNLAY
-294 TDPTVSKTD
+294 NGTNATTEECRFKS
-303 AEMRSGDIVALLGSA
+303 AEEMQSAEFAATLGSA
-318 FMVKSGDYPALS
+318 FQYNVGGYPTLKDPEPVVEKNVVSISVKSAKTTCYTGDELELSVTVTYDDNSSEVITKGFTVAGFDNTAPGKQTVTVTYKEKTDSIEIEVIKKPEFDDFFAGIVNSVEVTNDATYPYVVDMTDSDGLCLRSSNPAQGNTSSTSTITLKAKANVTLSFKYWGCNYDSSYAALTIVKNNSYNPEMRSWGSTQWKDFTIDLKKGDTLRLNLIKTYVSGDYY
-330 WETPTAAV
+330 V
-338 KFTVSPANAV
+338 KLKDFTVSSLYEVKLTAEPEEADAV
-348 VEINGVKYT
+348 VALKDSTGAELKGTNGVYIVSA
-357 GSCTVG
+357 GE
-363 LPVGDYTYTVSCPGY
+363 YTYTVSAYGYDTVTETINVAADVAKTVPLTKSAAYSVAFDISRPAGITADPTVTVRTNGKAVYTGDGTGCSLSNGSYAYTVACDGCDNAGGIFSVNGDKVNITVTLAKKAIFEDFFANCQGITVSGDKGKFTIEGAGKDSYLKTTETTTLALTATKNVKLSFSYIANAAGCVEGDWYDEPDEYYYFTIKKNSKQVKLADRETSWKDFSVELTQGDVLTISYDGY
-378 TQQTGSVTV
+378 TSYYY
-387 TGEDNPVANPNSVS
+387 
-401 VTLEKDAAKWVT
+401 AALKNFAAVP
-413 VTFTVTPENATLTL
+413 FYTLTL
-427 KDGETQVTP
+427 KTPDG
-436 TEGTTYKL
+436 
-444 LKGVTYTYTAVSDDE
+444 
-459 GYEPASGEVTP
+459 
-470 TADGTQTVALKKVQ
+470 
-484 SIAVKNG
+484 
-491 STHKTEFEQGDALD
+491 
-505 TTGLTVTVT
+505 
-514 YSDNSTK
+514 
-521 DITEGFTVT
+521 
-530 GFNSVNVAENQTL
+530 
-543 TVHYKGAETTYSVKI
+543 
-558 NKKLFPSKAFNA
+558 
-570 LEGYAT
+570 AT
-576 VEYSHTGKYTA
+576 V
-587 GDGKEFVDDAQE
+587 V
-599 GALRSNSAGMNSTT
+599 L
-613 VTVTITFLENAPKM
+613 
-627 LLSFDYKVSSESNYD
+627 
-642 KLLVAQNRE
+642 
-651 TKLTK
+651 
-656 SGTVA
+656 
-661 WTADNSLTVKG
+661 
-672 GDIVTLTYSKDRS
+672 KDRS
-685 TASGSDCIWLKNFTV
+685 G
-700 SPLYTLT
+700 
-707 IAPNQ
+707 
-712 TDATVTLKDKEGK
+712 
-725 TVSGSNGVF
+725 
-734 AVKAAADYTYTV
+734 
-746 TKKGYEPATGKVTMS
+746 
-761 AENQT
+761 AE
-766 VNVTLVKLPVI
+766 I
-777 TLQFTPDDA
+777 
-786 AVTLK
+786 
-791 QGNTTVYKESA
+791 
-802 ASSTG
+802 TG
-807 KNVYI
+807 KNGAYTV
-812 AAKNTDYTYTV
+812 AAGTYAYTV

-830 ATGMISVATGDVNK
+830 KTGNI
-844 TVTLTEAAKYSVTFQ
+844 
-859 ITKPEGVSAS
+859 
-869 PTVTV
+869 
-874 EYNGTKVYE
+874 
-883 GSGANCTLPAGDY
+883 
-896 TYKATLK
+896 
-903 DCDDLSGSFTV
+903 
-914 AAAAVTVNLPFE
+914 
-926 KKLTFADIFQ
+926 
-936 GVEGI
+936 
-941 TASNG
+941 
-946 TKGFKP
+946 
-952 IKSAAGNY
+952 
-960 LESNKSYYG
+960 
-969 TTSLTLTAT
+969 
-978 KPCVISFEYFA
+978 
-989 QGHEDNWDEDDS
+989 
-1001 AFFTVKKGTTTL
+1001 
-1013 LTVYEENGWK
+1013 
-1023 TFSTALNTG
+1023 
-1032 ETLTL
+1032 
-1037 SFNENGNSYYVRLK
+1037 
-1051 NFAVSPAYTI
+1051 
-1061 TLTTTPTA
+1061 
-1069 DKVELKDESG
+1069 
-1079 NKLTGSGGK
+1079 
-1088 YAVAPGT
+1088 
-1095 YTYTVSK
+1095 TVS
-1102 KDYETATGEITVT
+1102 
-1115 DADVTQ
+1115 
-1121 PVKLT
+1121 
-1126 AKPVITL
+1126 
-1133 TATPA
+1133 
-1138 DATVKLEKGSLPA
+1138 
-1151 SPKTTDKET
+1151 
-1160 GVYTYVVEKGAEYTY
+1160 
-1175 TVSKF
+1175 
-1180 GYETET
+1180 
-1186 GSITVNADV
+1186 ADV
-1195 NKTVTLSE
+1195 NETVTLSE

-1227 GGTIKPEADGGYKL
+1227 GGTIKPEANGGYKL

-1251 AKADYITVSGSFTA
+1251 TKADYVPVHGSITA
-1265 AKNDT
+1265 AEDKT
-1270 ITVTLTYAGAGW
+1270 LSFTLTYAGEGW
-1282 DGTTKTAPTQDK
+1282 DGTAKTAPTQDK
-1294 SGVYLIDTAAKLAW
+1294 NGVYQIGTAAKLAW
-1308 FADAVNGGQKA
+1308 FADAVNKGDTT
-1319 INGKLT
+1319 ISGKLT
-1325 ANINLNG
+1325 ANINLND
-1332 KPWTAIGTS
+1332 KAWTAIGTD

-1351 DNYTVSGLVTTG
+1351 DNYTVSGLAGTGG
-1363 LVGELAEGGV
+1363 LVYYLSANGTVKSLCV
-1373 VENLRV
+1373 D
-1379 NCAIVSTSSLLGG
+1379 CAIDGTSN
-1392 VANSSA
+1392 V
-1398 GTIRNCMVSGSITF
+1398 
-1412 SSEGHNG
+1412 
-1419 ASAIGGIAGRTTGNG
+1419 GGIADKSEGRIENCLVSGYIKGGDDVIFGVGGIVGHGVAGN
-1434 VISGCVSRAVVKDA
+1434 VISGCVSTADILFKYSRYAVQNGAGGIVG
-1448 YDNSTYGTS
+1448 YTYGT
-1457 APLGGIAGY
+1457 
-1466 AYGVVEN
+1466 VEN
-1473 CYFTGTLAVKK
+1473 CYFAGNVHTNAKSVSAGGF
-1484 TQPNKIIQ
+1484 
-1492 QKRGGLV
+1492 GGLV
-1499 GELNA
+1499 GCARSNA
-1504 NAELKGSYVAGEF
+1504 VMKDCYTVGAVTGP
-1517 AIADES
+1517 ES
-1523 KFGAVVGK
+1523 SFGAVVGK

-1555 TTSGMTAHTADYM
+1555 TTSGMTARTADYM
-1568 RSAEFA
+1568 RTPEFA
-1574 VDMGMNQDDGTLNG
+1574 AEMGMHLDSGNSNG

-1595 QGGTVL
+1595 QGGTPVDN
-1601 SADDLK
+1601 ADLK

-1628 KAKADWYAETVLGL
+1628 KAKADWYAETVLRF

-1655 EKYGIEAP
+1655 EKYGIEEP
-1663 GEAVTN
+1663 GEAVTD

-1688 DAENADRLKAD
+1688 DAENADLLKAD

-1711 VSGDPE
+1711 VSSDPE
-1717 EEEET
+1717 EEEEI
-1722 AQTYTACL
+1722 AQTYTGFL

-1744 EKIVSLTWTADNA
+1744 EKTVSLAWTADNA

-1780 TLQSGAATKTK
+1780 TLQSGASTKTK

-1811 AAEFARKNTAV
+1811 AAEFTRKNTAV
-1822 QPLQGM
+1822 QPLEGV
-1828 GLYDE
+1828 GLYYE

-2026 SGKFRLIARVTY
+2026 AGKFRLIARVTY

-2053 GVEVYADVFF
+2053 GVEVYADVLF

-2101 LTAVS
+2101 TTAVS

-2150 YRPLPGEKPVEAKY
+2150 YRPLPGEKRVEAKY
-2164 VVTITTR
+2164 VVIITTR

-2176 LARQEFSFTIQ
+2176 LARQEFRFTIQ
-2187 PFTQPELD
+2187 PFTQQELD
-2195 GAAAFMTEALTG
+2195 GAAVFMTEARTENA
-2207 DVYWDGIKNK
+2207 YWDGIKNK
-2217 NTVKTKVTSDLYP
+2217 NTVKTEVTSDLYP

-2322 SKERYKDF
+2322 SKERYKNF

-2335 QPIHIDLTV
+2335 QPIQIDLTV
-2344 IGEKNA
+2344 PGTTGQN
-2350 ADPNENQTL
+2350 DPNENQTL

-2374 FQGISDFT
+2374 FTEIPDFT
-2382 FTGKANEDPTAWD
+2382 FTGKVNEDPTAWD
-2395 AVKACLDSAKY
+2395 AVKACLDSANY

-2411 GAYIK
+2411 GTYIK
-2416 SITDAAGHTLKEK
+2416 SITDAAGNTLKEK

-2480 DPMVPGAEVPGFD
+2480 DPTVPGTEVPGFD

-2508 APVVSY
+2508 TPVVSY

-2540 EKVVAYVKANI
+2540 EKVVAYVRKNMGA
-2551 GSDGIL
+2551 DGVL
-2557 RKPDDKNTPVI
+2557 RDPESHNPAI

-2575 LALTAIGKDPT
+2575 LALTAIGKDPA
-2586 NVGDKN
+2586 NVGGKN
-2592 LLTALQDKDIM
+2592 LLAALQDRNIM
-2603 KVTDTSKTDING
+2603 QVTDTSDTDING

-2639 LEQQNKDGSW
+2639 LAQQNEDGSW
-2649 SASADTKPVGDVDM
+2649 SASADTKPASDVDM

-2673 YHKDGGNET
+2673 YHKDSGNET

-2722 NTDARFTK
+2722 NTDVRFTK

-2748 AENGGF
+2748 AKNGGF

-2815 VSRRICSICGVVEEK
+2815 VSRRICSICGAVEEK
-2830 PVPATGHKFSAW
+2830 SVPAPGHNFGAW

-2865 KETMIVPSL
+2865 EETMIVPSL

-2894 AYWTCSRCHK
+2894 AYWSCSRCGK
-2904 YFSDAAG
+2904 FFSDAAG
-2911 KTEIAKDSWI
+2911 KTEIAKDSWV

-2926 HDEATRAA
+2926 HDEATRAV
-2934 VAATCYASGHEADTY
+2934 VAATCYASGRTAETY
-2949 CKRCGIVITAGATIP
+2949 CKRCGLVITPSTVIQ
-2964 ATGKHTYVDGVC
+2964 ATGKHTYENGVC
-2976 TTCGTRNPA
+2976 STCGVKNPLA
-2985 GGIKGDDLKVD
+2985 DVKGDTIKVD
-2996 SKDNTIVTGGGL
+2996 SKDNKTAAGGGL
-3008 TIKTDKPV
+3008 VIKADNTIN
-3016 TDEKLAEI
+3016 DEVLNEI
-3024 KAAVENGS
+3024 KAAVSSGA
-3032 IVITVNNTPILQL
+3032 ITVTVADRLQP
-3045 TKEDKESDGG
+3045 TNEQKAADGG
-3055 KKALMQ
+3055 KSALTE
-3061 AGAAASGEL
+3061 AAKDASGDAKQEL
-3070 KKELDKLA
+3070 TKLA

-3096 KVVDVTVALVKTE
+3096 KIVDVRVALVKTE

-3123 HSVTLTIPIT
+3123 HSVTVTIPIT

-3138 ALQGKHVCVVRSHTD
+3138 ALQGKRVCVVRSHTD
-3153 SSGNVTTAELSA
+3153 VNGNVTTTELPA

-3172 NYVLTFQTDKASAFA
+3172 NYVLTFQTDKASTFA

-3234 AVVVLTRKKRVSK
+3234 AVVALTHKRKRVSK

>member
-39 EQIAPADTENTVPAG
+39 EQIAPVDTENTVPAED
-54 NEETQEQQE
+54 EETQEQQE
-63 PAEEVPVSRSA
+63 PAPETPVSRSA
-74 RSGGAAPMLAAAG
+74 RIGGTALALAE
-87 AVQNIGTAE
+87 GTVSSAE
-96 EFAAMEPGG
+96 EFAAMDASGS
-105 NYQLTADITVTAPY
+105 YKLTADIIVTEPY
-119 ANEFTDFSGTFDGNG
+119 ASDFSGTFDGNG
-134 HTVTLAI
+134 HTVTLKITAKTNYV
-141 SGDSDYQ
+141 G
-148 ALFAKLAAG
+148 LFKTLAGG
-157 AVVKNVMV
+157 AVVKNVITA
-165 DGEVTGTDNIG
+165 GSVTTTGKK
-176 GIAGIATNA
+176 
-185 TIIACANKATVAATG
+185 CVA
-200 RYVGGL
+200 
-206 VGKGTGL
+206 
-213 TMTSCYNQG
+213 
-222 AVSSTRTRPINMG
+222 
-235 GIAGYVDGG
+235 GIAGYATDNVKI
-244 ASVENCYNTGSI
+244 ENCKNTASI
-256 TGSGSNTAAVV
+256 TGNKNVGGILGEAYNNEESISVGIKNCANEGAVNGTGSAIGGIV
-267 GWDAATV
+267 GKMEGQNSIIDCYNRGNITGFNNYAGIVGQSTGALVATI
-274 KNCYYLE
+274 KNCY
-281 STYKVGAC
+281 SVGAVTAYGASTNAGYALIGGGKNYALTNC
-289 GNDGY
+289 YAIGQDGLNLAY
-294 TDPTVSKTD
+294 NGTNATTEECRFKS
-303 AEMRSGDIVALLGSA
+303 AEEMQSAEFAATLGSA
-318 FMVKSGDYPALS
+318 FQYNVGGYPTLKDPEPVVEKNVVSISVKSAKTTCCTGDELELSVTVTYDDNSSEVITKGFTVAGFDNTAPGKQTVTVTYKEKTDSIEIEVIKKPEFDDFFAGIVNSVEVTNDATYPYVVDMTDSDGLCLRSSNPVQGNTSSTSTITLKAKANVTLSFKYWGCNYDSSYAALTIVKNNSYNPEMRSWGSTQWKDFTIDLKKGDTLRLNLIKTYVSGDYY
-330 WETPTAAV
+330 V
-338 KFTVSPANAV
+338 KLKDFTVSSLYEVKLTAEPEEADAV
-348 VEINGVKYT
+348 VALKDSTGAELKGTNGVYIVSA
-357 GSCTVG
+357 GE
-363 LPVGDYTYTVSCPGY
+363 YTYTVSAYGYDTVTETINVAADVAKTVPLTKSAAYSVAFDISRPAGITADPTVTVRTNGKAVYTGDGTGCSLSNGSYAYTVACDGCDNAGGIFSVNGDKVNITVTLAKKAIFEDFFANCQGITVSGDKGKFTIEGAGKDSYLKTTETTTLALTATKNVKLSFSYIANAAGCVEGDWYDEPDEYYYFTIKKNSKQVKLADRETSWKDFSVELTQGDVLTISYDGY
-378 TQQTGSVTV
+378 TSYYY
-387 TGEDNPVANPNSVS
+387 
-401 VTLEKDAAKWVT
+401 AALKNFAAVP
-413 VTFTVTPENATLTL
+413 FYTLTL
-427 KDGETQVTP
+427 KTPDG
-436 TEGTTYKL
+436 
-444 LKGVTYTYTAVSDDE
+444 
-459 GYEPASGEVTP
+459 
-470 TADGTQTVALKKVQ
+470 
-484 SIAVKNG
+484 
-491 STHKTEFEQGDALD
+491 
-505 TTGLTVTVT
+505 
-514 YSDNSTK
+514 
-521 DITEGFTVT
+521 
-530 GFNSVNVAENQTL
+530 
-543 TVHYKGAETTYSVKI
+543 
-558 NKKLFPSKAFNA
+558 
-570 LEGYAT
+570 AT
-576 VEYSHTGKYTA
+576 V
-587 GDGKEFVDDAQE
+587 V
-599 GALRSNSAGMNSTT
+599 L
-613 VTVTITFLENAPKM
+613 
-627 LLSFDYKVSSESNYD
+627 
-642 KLLVAQNRE
+642 
-651 TKLTK
+651 
-656 SGTVA
+656 
-661 WTADNSLTVKG
+661 
-672 GDIVTLTYSKDRS
+672 KDRS
-685 TASGSDCIWLKNFTV
+685 G
-700 SPLYTLT
+700 
-707 IAPNQ
+707 
-712 TDATVTLKDKEGK
+712 
-725 TVSGSNGVF
+725 
-734 AVKAAADYTYTV
+734 
-746 TKKGYEPATGKVTMS
+746 
-761 AENQT
+761 AE
-766 VNVTLVKLPVI
+766 I
-777 TLQFTPDDA
+777 
-786 AVTLK
+786 
-791 QGNTTVYKESA
+791 
-802 ASSTG
+802 TG
-807 KNVYI
+807 KNGAYTV
-812 AAKNTDYTYTV
+812 AAGTYAYTV

-830 ATGMISVATGDVNK
+830 KTGNI
-844 TVTLTEAAKYSVTFQ
+844 
-859 ITKPEGVSAS
+859 
-869 PTVTV
+869 
-874 EYNGTKVYE
+874 
-883 GSGANCTLPAGDY
+883 
-896 TYKATLK
+896 
-903 DCDDLSGSFTV
+903 
-914 AAAAVTVNLPFE
+914 
-926 KKLTFADIFQ
+926 
-936 GVEGI
+936 
-941 TASNG
+941 
-946 TKGFKP
+946 
-952 IKSAAGNY
+952 
-960 LESNKSYYG
+960 
-969 TTSLTLTAT
+969 
-978 KPCVISFEYFA
+978 
-989 QGHEDNWDEDDS
+989 
-1001 AFFTVKKGTTTL
+1001 
-1013 LTVYEENGWK
+1013 
-1023 TFSTALNTG
+1023 
-1032 ETLTL
+1032 
-1037 SFNENGNSYYVRLK
+1037 
-1051 NFAVSPAYTI
+1051 
-1061 TLTTTPTA
+1061 
-1069 DKVELKDESG
+1069 
-1079 NKLTGSGGK
+1079 
-1088 YAVAPGT
+1088 
-1095 YTYTVSK
+1095 TVS
-1102 KDYETATGEITVT
+1102 
-1115 DADVTQ
+1115 
-1121 PVKLT
+1121 
-1126 AKPVITL
+1126 
-1133 TATPA
+1133 
-1138 DATVKLEKGSLPA
+1138 
-1151 SPKTTDKET
+1151 
-1160 GVYTYVVEKGAEYTY
+1160 
-1175 TVSKF
+1175 
-1180 GYETET
+1180 
-1186 GSITVNADV
+1186 ADV
-1195 NKTVTLSE
+1195 NETVTLSE

-1227 GGTIKPEADGGYKL
+1227 GGTIKPEANGGYKL

-1251 AKADYITVSGSFTA
+1251 TKADYVPVHGSITA
-1265 AKNDT
+1265 AEDKT
-1270 ITVTLTYAGAGW
+1270 LSFTLTYAGEGW
-1282 DGTTKTAPTQDK
+1282 DGTAKTAPTQDK
-1294 SGVYLIDTAAKLAW
+1294 NGVYQIGTAAELAW
-1308 FADAVNGGQKA
+1308 FADAVNKGDTT
-1319 INGKLT
+1319 ISGKLT

-1351 DNYTVSGLVTTG
+1351 DSHTVSGLAGTGG
-1363 LVGELAEGGV
+1363 LVYYLSANGTVKSLCV
-1373 VENLRV
+1373 D
-1379 NCAIVSTSSLLGG
+1379 CAIDGTSN
-1392 VANSSA
+1392 V
-1398 GTIRNCMVSGSITF
+1398 
-1412 SSEGHNG
+1412 
-1419 ASAIGGIAGRTTGNG
+1419 GGIADKSEGRIENCLVSGYIKGGDDVIFGVGGIVGHGVAGN
-1434 VISGCVSRAVVKDA
+1434 VISGCVSTADILFKYSRYAVQNGAGGIVG
-1448 YDNSTYGTS
+1448 YTYG
-1457 APLGGIAGY
+1457 A
-1466 AYGVVEN
+1466 VEN
-1473 CYFTGTLAVKK
+1473 CYFAGNVHTNAKSVSAGGF
-1484 TQPNKIIQ
+1484 
-1492 QKRGGLV
+1492 GGLV
-1499 GELNA
+1499 GCARSNA
-1504 NAELKGSYVAGEF
+1504 VMKDCYTVGAVTGP
-1517 AIADES
+1517 ES
-1523 KFGAVVGK
+1523 SFGAVVGK

-1555 TTSGMTAHTADYM
+1555 TTSGMTARTADYM
-1568 RSAEFA
+1568 RTPEFA
-1574 VDMGMNQDDGTLNG
+1574 AEMGMHLDSGNSNG

-1595 QGGTVL
+1595 QGGTPVDN
-1601 SADDLK
+1601 ADLK

-1628 KAKADWYAETVLGL
+1628 KAKADWYAETVLRF

-1655 EKYGIEAP
+1655 EKYGIEEP
-1663 GEAVTN
+1663 GEAVTD

-1688 DAENADRLKAD
+1688 DAENADLLKAD

-1711 VSGDPE
+1711 VSSDPE
-1717 EEEET
+1717 EEEEI
-1722 AQTYTACL
+1722 AQTYTGFL

-1744 EKIVSLTWTADNA
+1744 EKTVSLAWTADNA

-1811 AAEFARKNTAV
+1811 AAEFTRKNTAV
-1822 QPLQGM
+1822 QPLEGV

-1854 NSEITY
+1854 KAEITY

-1969 TSNLTLPSSIAGR
+1969 TSNLTLPSGIAGR

-2018 DGTALPEK
+2018 DGTPLPEK
-2026 SGKFRLIARVTY
+2026 AGKFRLIARVTY

-2136 TPDVLDFNGYHAMV
+2136 TPDVLDFYGYHARV

-2187 PFTQPELD
+2187 PFTPQELD
-2195 GAAAFMTEALTG
+2195 GAAAFMTEALTEA
-2207 DVYWDGIKNK
+2207 VYWNGISNG
-2217 NTVKTKVTSDLYP
+2217 NTDKDNITGDLKP
-2230 FAEICKNEDGT
+2230 FVEIHKEQDGT
-2241 LKYVRGTVNMTF
+2241 LTYVYGAVNMDF
-2253 DGIEADDIPGWL
+2253 SGIKADDIPGWYAS
-2265 DTEKYRCFR
+2265 EKYRTFY
-2274 SSRPSVIENEL
+2274 SSRPTVIEHEL
-2285 LRVHQPEYNT
+2285 LRVHPAEYNAKV
-2295 TVTLDSVL
+2295 TVNSVL
-2303 TYTKYAQYWE
+2303 SYSKYAQYWE

-2359 TVKVKVDGYNKNGHT
+2359 TVKVKVDGYDKNGHT
-2374 FQGISDFT
+2374 FTGISGFT

-2480 DPMVPGAEVPGFD
+2480 DPAVPGAEVPGFD

-2575 LALTAIGKDPT
+2575 LALTAIGKDPA
-2586 NVGDKN
+2586 NVGGKN

-2673 YHKDGGNET
+2673 YYKDGGNET
-2682 VNTAVE
+2682 VNTAVK

-2852 SGISTRKCSVCGT
+2852 SGISTCKCSVCGT
-2865 KETMIVPSL
+2865 EETMIVPSL

-2904 YFSDAAG
+2904 FFSDAAG
-2911 KTEIAKDSWI
+2911 KTEIAKDSWV

-2964 ATGKHTYVDGVC
+2964 ATGKHTYVNGVC
-2976 TTCGTRNPA
+2976 TVCGVKNPMA
-2985 GGIKGDDLKVD
+2985 NVKGDDIKVD
-2996 SKDNTIVTGGGL
+2996 SKDNKTAAGDGLVIKADDTITGE
-3008 TIKTDKPV
+3008 V
-3016 TDEKLAEI
+3016 LADI
-3024 KAAVENGS
+3024 KAAVSDGA
-3032 IVITVNNTPILQL
+3032 ITVTVTDTLQL
-3045 TKEDKESDGG
+3045 TNEQKAADGG
-3055 KKALMQ
+3055 KSALTEAAKT
-3061 AGAAASGEL
+3061 AGDEV
-3070 KKELDKLA
+3070 KKELNKLA

-3123 HSVTLTIPIT
+3123 HSVTVTIPIT

-3209 KKDSANTADD
+3209 KTDSSNTADD

>member
-39 EQIAPADTENTVPAG
+39 EQIAPVDTENTVPAG

-74 RSGGAAPMLAAAG
+74 RSGGAALALAE
-87 AVQNIGTAE
+87 GTVSSAK
-96 EFAAMEPGG
+96 EFAAMDAGG
-105 NYQLTADITVTAPY
+105 SYTLTKDIIVTEPY
-119 ANEFTDFSGTFDGNG
+119 ASDFTGTFDGNG

-157 AVVKNVMV
+157 AVVKNVTV
-165 DGEVTGTDNIG
+165 EGKVTGKKCVA
-176 GIAGIATNA
+176 GIAGQATDA
-185 TIIACANKATVAATG
+185 TITGCANKADILATD
-200 RYVGGL
+200 RYVGGI
-206 VGKGTGL
+206 VAESKN
-213 TMTSCYNQG
+213 TSI
-222 AVSSTRTRPINMG
+222 S
-235 GIAGYVDGG
+235 
-244 ASVENCYNTGSI
+244 NCYNTGTISSDRSDKGVCLGGIVGNATNNTGGGTTVTNCYSI
-256 TGSGSNTAAVV
+256 GTISATADTSNYAAIA
-267 GWDAATV
+267 GWCYNSTV
-274 KNCYYLE
+274 TNCYYLDTTA
-281 STYKVGAC
+281 SAGAN
-289 GNDGY
+289 GNSQ
-294 TDPTVSKTD
+294 TATSKTAD
-303 AEMRSGDIVALLGSA
+303 EMKSPAFAALLGEA
-318 FMVKSGDYPALS
+318 FMAKAGDYPALS

-338 KFTVSPANAV
+338 SFTIAPANATL
-348 VEINGVKYT
+348 EINGGTYT
-357 GSCTVG
+357 GSTTVA
-363 LPVGDYTYTVSCPGY
+363 LPAADAPYSYTVSCDGY
-378 TQQTGSVTV
+378 TTKTGTVTV
-387 TGEDNPVANPNSVS
+387 TGNDNPVANPANVT
-401 VTLEKDAAKWVT
+401 VTLAEDAAQWVT
-413 VTFTVTPENATLTL
+413 VTFTVTPAGAALTL
-427 KDGETQVTP
+427 KDGETQVAP
-436 TEGTTYKL
+436 TEGTTYQL
-444 LKGVTYTYTAVSDDE
+444 LKGHAYTYTAETTEE
-459 GYEPASGEVTP
+459 GYEPAAGTVTP
-470 TADGTQTVALKKVQ
+470 TENSTQTVALKKVQ
-484 SIAVKNG
+484 SIKVTKAP
-491 STHKTEFEQGDALD
+491 TKTEYYKGDAELD
-505 TTGLTVTVT
+505 LTGMVLTVNYDGTNETRTIEGDYAAAGVTYEGFSTENPTDSQTVTVKYRGKT
-514 YSDNSTK
+514 ATFTIKVKDAMLFADFFTGLNGIATAQNSTSYK
-521 DITEGFTVT
+521 FEPVLLDGGYVLKSTNEKKGNTT
-530 GFNSVNVAENQTL
+530 SSLTL
-543 TVHYKGAETTYSVKI
+543 TFAKAAQLTFDCKTDSEKNYDGLRVDINDQTGSQFGSTGGYSGEKQDWKEFSIAV
-558 NKKLFPSKAFNA
+558 N
-570 LEGYAT
+570 
-576 VEYSHTGKYTA
+576 A
-587 GDGKEFVDDAQE
+587 GDK
-599 GALRSNSAGMNSTT
+599 
-613 VTVTITFLENAPKM
+613 VTV
-627 LLSFDYKVSSESNYD
+627 NYRKD
-642 KLLVAQNRE
+642 
-651 TKLTK
+651 
-656 SGTVA
+656 S
-661 WTADNSLTVKG
+661 G
-672 GDIVTLTYSKDRS
+672 GDK
-685 TASGSDCIWLKNFTV
+685 GQDCIWLRNFRAEVLPTV
-700 SPLYTLT
+700 RFDVKDAAGTA
-707 IAPNQ
+707 I
-712 TDATVTLKDKEGK
+712 DATVTLKKGYTGLTAGTDGSYAL
-725 TVSGSNGVF
+725 TVGE
-734 AVKAAADYTYTV
+734 KYTYTV
-746 TKKGYEPATGKVTMS
+746 EKKGYEKVTQEFT
-761 AENQT
+761 AQEGNNTIT
-766 VNVTLVKLPVI
+766 VTMVKLPVI

-830 ATGMISVATGDVNK
+830 ATGTIKVETGDVNK
-844 TVTLTEAAKYSVTFQ
+844 TVTLTEAAKYSVTFN
-859 ITKPEGVSAS
+859 ITKPEGVNAE
-869 PTVTV
+869 PTITV
-874 EYNGTKVYE
+874 ESGSITAYT

-896 TYKATLK
+896 TYTAKL
-903 DCDDLSGSFTV
+903 DGCDALSGSFV
-914 AAAAVTVNLPFE
+914 VKAAKTIGLEFV
-926 KKLTFADIFQ
+926 KSLTFDDFFAGLD
-936 GVEGI
+936 GI
-941 TASNG
+941 TAENG
-946 TKGFKP
+946 TRYGFEP
-952 IKSAAGNY
+952 VRAAGGNY
-960 LESNKSYYG
+960 LESNRRSYG

-978 KPCVISFEYFA
+978 ESRLVSFQYLA
-989 QGHEDNWDEDDS
+989 KGNKADYSWDDDS
-1001 AFFTVKKGTTTL
+1001 AFSVKKGTSTL
-1013 LTVYEENGWK
+1013 LTAYEENGWK
-1023 TFSTALNTG
+1023 TFSTVLNTG
-1032 ETLTL
+1032 EKLTL
-1037 SFNENGNSYYVRLK
+1037 SFSESGSSYYVRLK
-1051 NFAVSPAYTI
+1051 DFAAAAAHTLTLNTPAGATVVLKDRSGAEITGKNGAYT
-1061 TLTTTPTA
+1061 
-1069 DKVELKDESG
+1069 
-1079 NKLTGSGGK
+1079 
-1088 YAVAPGT
+1088 VAAGT

-1102 KDYETATGEITVT
+1102 YGYETKTGTIKVEGG
-1115 DADVTQ
+1115 DVSKD
-1121 PVKLT
+1121 VALT
-1126 AKPVITL
+1126 AL
-1133 TATPA
+1133 TAYQVKFVADPA
-1138 DATVKLEKGSLPA
+1138 DAS
-1151 SPKTTDKET
+1151 
-1160 GVYTYVVEKGAEYTY
+1160 
-1175 TVSKF
+1175 
-1180 GYETET
+1180 
-1186 GSITVNADV
+1186 
-1195 NKTVTLSE
+1195 VTL
-1203 LASCTLTFAVT
+1203 
-1214 PAENAKVTVTHPV
+1214 THPV
-1227 GGTIKPEADGGYKL
+1227 GGTITADGNGAYIV
-1241 YLGETYAYTV
+1241 YAGETYAYTV
-1251 AKADYITVSGSFTA
+1251 AKAEYITVSGSFTA

-1270 ITVTLTYAGAGW
+1270 ITVTLTYAGEGW
-1282 DGTTKTAPTQDK
+1282 DGTTKTEPKTEN
-1294 SGVYLIDTAAKLAW
+1294 GVYQIGTAAELAW

-1351 DNYTVSGLVTTG
+1351 DNYTVSGLAGTGG
-1363 LVGELAEGGV
+1363 LVYYLSANGTVKSLCV
-1373 VENLRV
+1373 D
-1379 NCAIVSTSSLLGG
+1379 CAIDGTSN
-1392 VANSSA
+1392 V
-1398 GTIRNCMVSGSITF
+1398 
-1412 SSEGHNG
+1412 
-1419 ASAIGGIAGRTTGNG
+1419 GGIADKSEGRIENCLVSGYIKGGDDVIFGVGGIVGHGVAGN
-1434 VISGCVSRAVVKDA
+1434 VISGCVSTADILFKYSRYAVQNGAGGIVG
-1448 YDNSTYGTS
+1448 YTYGT
-1457 APLGGIAGY
+1457 
-1466 AYGVVEN
+1466 VEN
-1473 CYFTGTLAVKK
+1473 CYFAGNVHTNAKSVSAGGF
-1484 TQPNKIIQ
+1484 
-1492 QKRGGLV
+1492 GGLV
-1499 GELNA
+1499 GCARSNA
-1504 NAELKGSYVAGEF
+1504 VMKDCYTVGAVTGP
-1517 AIADES
+1517 ES
-1523 KFGAVVGK
+1523 SFGAVVGK

-1555 TTSGMTAHTADYM
+1555 TTSGMTARTADYM
-1568 RSAEFA
+1568 RTPEFA
-1574 VDMGMNQDDGTLNG
+1574 AEMGMHLDSGNSNG

-1595 QGGTVL
+1595 QGGTPVDN
-1601 SADDLK
+1601 ADLK

-1628 KAKADWYAETVLGL
+1628 KAKADWYAETVLGF

-1655 EKYGIEAP
+1655 EKYGIEEP
-1663 GEAVTN
+1663 GEAVTD

-1688 DAENADRLKAD
+1688 DAENADLLKAD

-1711 VSGDPE
+1711 VSSDPE
-1717 EEEET
+1717 EEEEI
-1722 AQTYTACL
+1722 AQTYTGFL

-1744 EKIVSLTWTADNA
+1744 EKTVSLAWTADNA

-1780 TLQSGAATKTK
+1780 TLQSGAATKVK
-1791 TFTLCLWSENA
+1791 TFTLCLWSEKA
-1802 EKVQTLEDI
+1802 EKAQTLEDI
-1811 AAEFARKNTAV
+1811 AAEFTRKNTAV
-1822 QPLQGM
+1822 QPLEGV

-1932 ESAAES
+1932 ESAAGS

-1995 WLYITNGTNGTG
+1995 WLYITNGTG

-2018 DGTALPEK
+2018 DGTPLPEK
-2026 SGKFRLIARVTY
+2026 AGKFRLIARVTY

-2187 PFTQPELD
+2187 PFTQQELD
-2195 GAAAFMTEALTG
+2195 DAADFMTAARTEDA
-2207 DVYWDGIKNK
+2207 YWDGIKNK

-2322 SKERYKDF
+2322 SKERYKNF

-2335 QPIHIDLTV
+2335 QPIQIDLTV
-2344 IGEKNA
+2344 PGTTGQN
-2350 ADPNENQTL
+2350 DPNENQTL

-2374 FQGISDFT
+2374 FTGISGFT

-2438 FGIAVK
+2438 FGLTLQ
-2444 GGNET
+2444 GGTET

-2480 DPMVPGAEVPGFD
+2480 DPAVPGAEVPGFD

-2557 RKPDDKNTPVI
+2557 RAPDDKNTPVI
-2568 TDNERII
+2568 TDNERIV
-2575 LALTAIGKDPT
+2575 LALTAIGKDPA
-2586 NVGDKN
+2586 NVGGEN
-2592 LLTALQDKDIM
+2592 LLKALQNKDIM
-2603 KVTDTSKTDING
+2603 QVTDTSNTDING

-2639 LEQQNKDGSW
+2639 LAQQNEDGSW
-2649 SASADTKPVGDVDM
+2649 RASADTKPVGDVDM

-2673 YHKDGGNET
+2673 YYKDGGNET

-2796 AHRFGEWKV
+2796 AHRFGEWQV

-2815 VSRRICSICGVVEEK
+2815 VSRRICSICGAVEEK
-2830 PVPATGHKFSAW
+2830 PVPATGHKFGAW

-2865 KETMIVPSL
+2865 EETMIVPSL

-2904 YFSDAAG
+2904 FFSDAAG
-2911 KTEIAKDSWI
+2911 KTEIAKDSWV

-2964 ATGKHTYVDGVC
+2964 ATGKHTYVNGVC
-2976 TTCGTRNPA
+2976 TVCGVKNPMA
-2985 GGIKGDDLKVD
+2985 NVKGDDIKVD
-2996 SKDNTIVTGGGL
+2996 SKDNKTAAGDGLVIKADDTITGE
-3008 TIKTDKPV
+3008 V
-3016 TDEKLAEI
+3016 LADI
-3024 KAAVENGS
+3024 KAAVSDGA
-3032 IVITVNNTPILQL
+3032 ITVTVTDTLQL
-3045 TKEDKESDGG
+3045 TNEQKAADGG
-3055 KKALMQ
+3055 KSALTEAAKT
-3061 AGAAASGEL
+3061 AGDEV
-3070 KKELDKLA
+3070 KKELNKLA

-3123 HSVTLTIPIT
+3123 HSVTVTIPIT

-3196 GYYYGGSGTADSG
+3196 GYYYGGSDTADSG
-3209 KKDSANTADD
+3209 KTDSANTADD

-3234 AVVVLTRKKRVSK
+3234 AVVALTHKRKRVSK

>member
-1 MRKRVISWLLTVV
+1 MKKRVISWLLTVV
-14 MVVSML
+14 MVVSLL

-39 EQIAPADTENTVPAG
+39 EQIAPVDTENTVPAG

-63 PAEEVPVSRSA
+63 PAEEVPVSQMA
-74 RSGGAAPMLAAAG
+74 RSGGTDSAPTAINDADDFRDMVAGGSYKLA
-87 AVQNIGTAE
+87 
-96 EFAAMEPGG
+96 
-105 NYQLTADITVTAPY
+105 ADITVTEPY
-119 ANEFTDFSGTFDGNG
+119 ANDFSGTFDGNG
-134 HTVTLAI
+134 HTVTLNITDSTADVGLFKTL
-141 SGDSDYQ
+141 SG
-148 ALFAKLAAG
+148 G
-157 AVVKNVMV
+157 AVVKNVITAGSISSKGNNV
-165 DGEVTGTDNIG
+165 G
-176 GIAGIATNA
+176 GIAGSADTDA
-185 TIIACANKATVAATG
+185 GDVTIENCKNTAAITG
-200 RYVGGL
+200 KEEVGGIL
-206 VGKGTGL
+206 GRCSGSAHSVTVTGCINTGT
-213 TMTSCYNQG
+213 
-222 AVSSTRTRPINMG
+222 INGTNRKVG
-235 GIAGYVDGG
+235 GICGNLEGTHVIR
-244 ASVENCYNTGSI
+244 NCYNTGGISVSKSGI
-256 TGSGSNTAAVV
+256 AGILGRGSKGVLIENCYSVGNSGAYALLGTTSTTYTACQ
-267 GWDAATV
+267 V
-274 KNCYYLE
+274 KNCYALE
-281 STYKVGAC
+281 GSAQAFV
-289 GNDGY
+289 
-294 TDPTVSKTD
+294 VSGVNADSASDFKTET
-303 AEMRSGDIVALLGSA
+303 EMKSPAFAALLGDG

-338 KFTVSPANAV
+338 SFTIQPENAV
-348 VEINGVKYT
+348 LTINGGTYT
-357 GSCTVG
+357 GSTTVA
-363 LPVGDYTYTVSCPGY
+363 LPAADAPYSYTVSCPGY

-387 TGEDNPVANPNSVS
+387 TNKDNPVATPAS
-401 VTLEKDAAKWVT
+401 VTVTLAEDAAQWVT

-427 KDGETQVTP
+427 KDGETQVAP
-436 TEGTTYKL
+436 TEGTTYQL
-444 LKGVTYTYTAVSDDE
+444 LKGHAYTYTAETTEE
-459 GYEPASGEVTP
+459 GYEPAVGTVTP
-470 TADGTQTVALKKVQ
+470 TENSTQTVALKKVR
-484 SIAVKNG
+484 SITLKG
-491 STHKTEFEQGDALD
+491 SYKTEYEQRDELD
-505 TTGLTVTVT
+505 TSGLTVTVT
-514 YSDNSTK
+514 YTDGTTR

-530 GFNSVNVAENQTL
+530 GFDSTNAMESQTL
-543 TVHYKGAETTYSVKI
+543 TVTYRGATAPYTIKI
-558 NKKLFPSKAFNA
+558 NEKLFPSTVFNS
-570 LEGYAT
+570 LKGYAT
-576 VEYSHTGKYTA
+576 VEYSHNSSYTGE
-587 GDGKEFVDDAQE
+587 DGKEFVDED
-599 GALRSNSAGMNSTT
+599 GTLVSNNKKTKNAS
-613 VTVTITFLENAPKM
+613 VTITITFLEDIKTSE
-627 LLSFDYKVSSESNYD
+627 LTFDYRISSESSD
-642 KLLVAQNRE
+642 KVTIKKNSEQLLS
-651 TKLTK
+651 KG
-656 SGTVA
+656 GTVD
-661 WTADNSLTVKG
+661 WTNQTIEVKA
-672 GDIVTLTYSKDRS
+672 GDEVTITYAKDYS
-685 TASGSDCIWLKNFTV
+685 VDTGSDCVWLKNFTV

-707 IAPNQ
+707 IAPDQ

-777 TLQFTPDDA
+777 TLTVSPADA
-786 AVTLK
+786 
-791 QGNTTVYKESA
+791 TVKLTKNGSTVSHDAKNGGEYK
-802 ASSTG
+802 
-807 KNVYI
+807 YI

-830 ATGMISVATGDVNK
+830 ATGTIKVETGDVNK
-844 TVTLTEAAKYSVTFQ
+844 TVTLTEAAKYSVTFN
-859 ITKPEGVSAS
+859 ITKPEGVNAE
-869 PTVTV
+869 PTITV
-874 EYNGTKVYE
+874 NSGSITAYT

-896 TYKATLK
+896 TYTAKL
-903 DCDDLSGSFTV
+903 DGCDALSGSFV
-914 AAAAVTVNLPFE
+914 VKAAKTIGLEFV
-926 KKLTFADIFQ
+926 KSLTFDDFFAGLD
-936 GVEGI
+936 GI
-941 TASNG
+941 TAENG
-946 TKGFKP
+946 TRYGFEP
-952 IKSAAGNY
+952 VRAAGGNY
-960 LESNKSYYG
+960 LESNRRSYG

-978 KPCVISFEYFA
+978 ESRLVSFQYLA
-989 QGHEDNWDEDDS
+989 KGNKADYSWDDDS
-1001 AFFTVKKGTTTL
+1001 AFSVKKGTSTL
-1013 LTVYEENGWK
+1013 LTAYEENGWK
-1023 TFSTALNTG
+1023 TFSTVLNTG
-1032 ETLTL
+1032 EKLTL
-1037 SFNENGNSYYVRLK
+1037 SFSESGSSYYVRLK
-1051 NFAVSPAYTI
+1051 DFAAAAAHTLTLNTPAGATVVLKDRSGAEITGKNGAYT
-1061 TLTTTPTA
+1061 
-1069 DKVELKDESG
+1069 
-1079 NKLTGSGGK
+1079 
-1088 YAVAPGT
+1088 VAAGT

-1102 KDYETATGEITVT
+1102 YGYETKTGTIKVEGG
-1115 DADVTQ
+1115 DVSKD
-1121 PVKLT
+1121 VALT
-1126 AKPVITL
+1126 AL
-1133 TATPA
+1133 TAYQVKFVADPA
-1138 DATVKLEKGSLPA
+1138 DAS
-1151 SPKTTDKET
+1151 
-1160 GVYTYVVEKGAEYTY
+1160 
-1175 TVSKF
+1175 
-1180 GYETET
+1180 
-1186 GSITVNADV
+1186 
-1195 NKTVTLSE
+1195 VTL
-1203 LASCTLTFAVT
+1203 
-1214 PAENAKVTVTHPV
+1214 THPV
-1227 GGTIKPEADGGYKL
+1227 GGTITADGNGAYIV
-1241 YLGETYAYTV
+1241 YAGETYAYTV
-1251 AKADYITVSGSFTA
+1251 AKAEYITVSGSFTA

-1270 ITVTLTYAGAGW
+1270 ITVTLTYAGEGW
-1282 DGTTKTAPTQDK
+1282 DGTTKTEPKTEN
-1294 SGVYLIDTAAKLAW
+1294 GVYQIGTAAELAW
-1308 FADAVNGGQKA
+1308 FADAVNKGGTT
-1319 INGKLT
+1319 ISGKLT

-1351 DNYTVSGLVTTG
+1351 DSHTVSGLAGTGG
-1363 LVGELAEGGV
+1363 LVYYLSANGTVKSLCV
-1373 VENLRV
+1373 D
-1379 NCAIVSTSSLLGG
+1379 CAIDGTSN
-1392 VANSSA
+1392 V
-1398 GTIRNCMVSGSITF
+1398 
-1412 SSEGHNG
+1412 
-1419 ASAIGGIAGRTTGNG
+1419 GGIADKSEGRIENCLVSGYIKGGDDVIFGVGGIVGHGVAGN
-1434 VISGCVSRAVVKDA
+1434 VISGCVSTADILFKYSRYAVQNGAGGIVG
-1448 YDNSTYGTS
+1448 YTYG
-1457 APLGGIAGY
+1457 A
-1466 AYGVVEN
+1466 VEN
-1473 CYFTGTLAVKK
+1473 CYFAGNVHTNAKSVSAGGF
-1484 TQPNKIIQ
+1484 
-1492 QKRGGLV
+1492 GGLV
-1499 GELNA
+1499 GCARSNA
-1504 NAELKGSYVAGEF
+1504 VMKDCYTVGAVTGP
-1517 AIADES
+1517 ES
-1523 KFGAVVGK
+1523 SFGAVVGK

-1555 TTSGMTAHTADYM
+1555 TTSGMTARTADYM
-1568 RSAEFA
+1568 RTPEFA
-1574 VDMGMNQDDGTLNG
+1574 AEMGMHLDSGNSNG
-1588 GFPVLPW
+1588 GFPVLPR
-1595 QGGTVL
+1595 QGGTPVDN
-1601 SADDLK
+1601 ADLK

-1655 EKYGIEAP
+1655 EKYGIEEP
-1663 GEAVTN
+1663 GEAVTD

-1688 DAENADRLKAD
+1688 DAENADLLKAD

-1711 VSGDPE
+1711 VSSDPE
-1717 EEEET
+1717 EEEEI
-1722 AQTYTACL
+1722 AQTYTGFL

-1744 EKIVSLTWTADNA
+1744 EKTVSLAWTADNA

-1811 AAEFARKNTAV
+1811 AAEFTRKNTAV
-1822 QPLQGM
+1822 QPLEGV

-1854 NSEITY
+1854 KAEITY

-2026 SGKFRLIARVTY
+2026 AGKFRLIARVTY

-2053 GVEVYADVFF
+2053 GVEVYADVLF

-2101 LTAVS
+2101 TTAVS

-2113 PALLEEKGIMSD
+2113 PALLEQEDIMTD

-2195 GAAAFMTEALTG
+2195 GAAAFMTEARTENA
-2207 DVYWDGIKNK
+2207 YWDGIKNE
-2217 NTVKTKVTSDLYP
+2217 NTDKTKVTSDLYP

-2322 SKERYKDF
+2322 SKERYKNF

-2335 QPIHIDLTV
+2335 QPIQIDLTV
-2344 IGEKNA
+2344 PGTTGQN
-2350 ADPNENQTL
+2350 DPNENQTL

-2374 FQGISDFT
+2374 FTGISGFT

-2395 AVKACLDSAKY
+2395 AVKACLDSANY

-2438 FGIAVK
+2438 FGLTLQ
-2444 GGNET
+2444 GGTET

-2480 DPMVPGAEVPGFD
+2480 DPAVPGAEVPGFD

-2557 RKPDDKNTPVI
+2557 RAPDDKNTPVI
-2568 TDNERII
+2568 TDNERIA
-2575 LALTAIGKDPT
+2575 LALTAIGKDPA
-2586 NVGDKN
+2586 NVGGEN
-2592 LLTALQDKDIM
+2592 LLKALQNKDIM
-2603 KVTDTSKTDING
+2603 QVTDTSNTDING

-2639 LEQQNKDGSW
+2639 LAQQNEDGSW
-2649 SASADTKPVGDVDM
+2649 RASADTKPVGDVDM

-2682 VNTAVE
+2682 VNTAVR

-2730 TVEGKTLSVLGNL
+2730 TVKGKTLSVLGNL

-2796 AHRFGEWKV
+2796 AHRFGDWQV
-2805 TVAATCTKDG
+2805 VSPATCTADG
-2815 VSRRICSICGVVEEK
+2815 SRQRCGAVE
-2830 PVPATGHKFSAW
+2830 VQTLPAAGHKFGEW
-2842 TVTKAATCTE
+2842 TTTKEPTCTE
-2852 SGISTRKCSVCGT
+2852 TGTEKRTCSVCS
-2865 KETMIVPSL
+2865 KEETRV
-2874 GHSMTATAG
+2874 
-2883 KAATCTEAGNS
+2883 
-2894 AYWTCSRCHK
+2894 
-2904 YFSDAAG
+2904 
-2911 KTEIAKDSWI
+2911 

-2926 HDEATRAA
+2926 HTPGTKVSVDKNDHWNICEVCHQPVNKTEHTYVNGIQCVCGVRKGAEGDADTTIKRVVVSDEITFALEDNDKLNTPDKVKAELQLQITLKNSKSNKDNTVFMDVSLLVFENNGWRPATKEDLTAGKITVLLPYPEA
-2934 VAATCYASGHEADTY
+2934 VAAKYGQYNFTVAHMVAMADCGLDVGTVEFPAVTKTASG
-2949 CKRCGIVITAGATIP
+2949 
-2964 ATGKHTYVDGVC
+2964 
-2976 TTCGTRNPA
+2976 
-2985 GGIKGDDLKVD
+2985 L
-2996 SKDNTIVTGGGL
+2996 L
-3008 TIKTDKPV
+3008 
-3016 TDEKLAEI
+3016 
-3024 KAAVENGS
+3024 
-3032 IVITVNNTPILQL
+3032 
-3045 TKEDKESDGG
+3045 
-3055 KKALMQ
+3055 
-3061 AGAAASGEL
+3061 
-3070 KKELDKLA
+3070 
-3078 EKLDALRGDK
+3078 
-3088 SRKNAQLE
+3088 
-3096 KVVDVTVALVKTE
+3096 
-3109 GNEIKTVAQLIELP
+3109 
-3123 HSVTLTIPIT
+3123 VTLT
-3133 DELYA
+3133 
-3138 ALQGKHVCVVRSHTD
+3138 G
-3153 SSGNVTTAELSA
+3153 LSP
-3165 TLGGTKG
+3165 
-3172 NYVLTFQTDKASAFA
+3172 VA
-3187 IVSYETVSS
+3187 ISWTESTNH
-3196 GYYYGGSGTADSG
+3196 YYYNPTATPD
-3209 KKDSANTADD
+3209 KTDSANTADD

>member
-1 MRKRVISWLLTVV
+1 MKKRVISWLLTVV
-14 MVVSML
+14 MVVSLL

-25 ADTLAADQEQQTQQ
+25 ADMLAADQEQQTQQ
-39 EQIAPADTENTVPAG
+39 EQIAPVDTENTVPAG

-74 RSGGAAPMLAAAG
+74 RSGGADSAPTAINDADGFKNMVAG
-87 AVQNIGTAE
+87 GSYT
-96 EFAAMEPGG
+96 
-105 NYQLTADITVTAPY
+105 LTKDIIVTEPY
-119 ANEFTDFSGTFDGNG
+119 ASDFSGTFDGNG
-134 HTVTLAI
+134 HTVTLNI
-141 SGDSDYQ
+141 TSGS
-148 ALFAKLAAG
+148 ANTGLFKKLVGG
-157 AVVKNVMV
+157 ATVKNVTTAGTV
-165 DGEVTGTDNIG
+165 SGGASTGAIAGNADGKVSIFNCKNTATVTGTGKGVGGILGYSYPANGYATIESCANTGAIVAEGKQQTG
-176 GIAGIATNA
+176 GIAGN
-185 TIIACANKATVAATG
+185 
-200 RYVGGL
+200 L
-206 VGKGTGL
+206 E
-213 TMTSCYNQG
+213 G
-222 AVSSTRTRPINMG
+222 AHVIR
-235 GIAGYVDGG
+235 
-244 ASVENCYNTGSI
+244 NCYNTGSVTATSGFAGI
-256 TGSGSNTAAVV
+256 VGRGTKGVTVENCYSTGAIATGGFALVGVATSTSPAVS
-267 GWDAATV
+267 V
-274 KNCYYLE
+274 KNSYAVEGTGKDIIYIFE
-281 STYKVGAC
+281 GSTPISRDEKTGYKSA
-289 GNDGY
+289 D
-294 TDPTVSKTD
+294 
-303 AEMRSGDIVALLGSA
+303 EMKSPAFAALLGEA
-318 FMVKSGDYPALS
+318 FMAKAGDYPALS

-338 KFTVSPANAV
+338 SFTIAPANATL
-348 VEINGVKYT
+348 EINGGTYT
-357 GSCTVG
+357 GSTTVA
-363 LPVGDYTYTVSCPGY
+363 LPAADAPYSYTVSCDGY
-378 TQQTGSVTV
+378 TTKTGTVTV
-387 TGEDNPVANPNSVS
+387 TGNDNPVANPANVT
-401 VTLEKDAAKWVT
+401 VTLAEDAAQWVT
-413 VTFTVTPENATLTL
+413 VTFTVTPAGAALTL
-427 KDGETQVTP
+427 KDGETQVAP
-436 TEGTTYKL
+436 TEGTTYQM
-444 LKGVTYTYTAVSDDE
+444 LKGHAYTYTAETTEE
-459 GYEPASGEVTP
+459 GYEPASGTVTP
-470 TADGTQTVALKKVQ
+470 NENSTQTVALKKVQ
-484 SIAVKNG
+484 SIAVTKAP
-491 STHKTEFEQGDALD
+491 TKTEYYKGDAELD
-505 TTGLTVTVT
+505 LTGMVLTVNYDGTNETRTIEGDYAAAGVTCEGFSTETPAESQTVTVKYRGKT
-514 YSDNSTK
+514 ATFTIKVNDKLKFADFFTAISGSITATDDTTSPFTPVQKPEGNYLESSNTSNYSSSKITLKATK
-521 DITEGFTVT
+521 NVT
-530 GFNSVNVAENQTL
+530 
-543 TVHYKGAETTYSVKI
+543 
-558 NKKLFPSKAFNA
+558 
-570 LEGYAT
+570 
-576 VEYSHTGKYTA
+576 
-587 GDGKEFVDDAQE
+587 
-599 GALRSNSAGMNSTT
+599 
-613 VTVTITFLENAPKM
+613 
-627 LLSFDYKVSSESNYD
+627 LSFDYLGSASS
-642 KLLVAQNRE
+642 
-651 TKLTK
+651 
-656 SGTVA
+656 
-661 WTADNSLTVKG
+661 NSYYCFTVKKG
-672 GDIVTLTYSKDRS
+672 SSTLLTSYSSSAWKSFSVDMAAGDTVTLKFEHPYSY
-685 TASGSDCIWLKNFTV
+685 GSHYSVKLKNFTV

-707 IAPNQ
+707 IAPDQ

-777 TLQFTPDDA
+777 TLTVSPADA
-786 AVTLK
+786 TVKLTKNGSAVSHDTK
-791 QGNTTVYKESA
+791 NGGEYK
-802 ASSTG
+802 
-807 KNVYI
+807 YI
-812 AAKNTDYTYTV
+812 AAKNTAYTYTV

-830 ATGMISVATGDVNK
+830 ATGTITVATADVNK
-844 TVTLTEAAKYSVTFQ
+844 TVKLTELAKQTVTFN
-859 ITKPEGVSAS
+859 ITKPEGVNAE
-869 PTVTV
+869 PVVTV
-874 EYNGTKVYE
+874 KYNGTKVYE
-883 GSGANCTLPAGDY
+883 GSGTNCTLPAGNY
-896 TYKATLK
+896 TYTAKL
-903 DCDDLSGSFTV
+903 DGCDDLSGSFTV
-914 AAAAVTVNLPFE
+914 AAAAVTVNLPFA
-926 KKLTFADIFQ
+926 KKLTFDDIFQ
-936 GVEGI
+936 DIEGI
-941 TASNG
+941 TATNG
-946 TKGFKP
+946 TSGFKP
-952 IKSAAGNY
+952 VKDAAGNY
-960 LESNKSYYG
+960 LESNGKYYG

-978 KPCVISFEYFA
+978 ESRLVSFRYLAKGYEN
-989 QGHEDNWDEDDS
+989 NWDEDNS

-1013 LTVYEENGWK
+1013 LTVYEEDDWK
-1023 TFSTALNTG
+1023 TFSTVLNKD
-1032 ETLTL
+1032 EKLTL
-1037 SFNENGNSYYVRLK
+1037 SFSESGSNYYVRLK
-1051 NFAVSPAYTI
+1051 DFAAAAAHTLTLKTPDGATVVLKDRSGAEITGKNGAYT
-1061 TLTTTPTA
+1061 
-1069 DKVELKDESG
+1069 
-1079 NKLTGSGGK
+1079 
-1088 YAVAPGT
+1088 VAAGT
-1095 YTYTVSK
+1095 Y
-1102 KDYETATGEITVT
+1102 A
-1115 DADVTQ
+1115 
-1121 PVKLT
+1121 
-1126 AKPVITL
+1126 
-1133 TATPA
+1133 
-1138 DATVKLEKGSLPA
+1138 
-1151 SPKTTDKET
+1151 
-1160 GVYTYVVEKGAEYTY
+1160 Y

-1180 GYETET
+1180 GYETKT
-1186 GSITVNADV
+1186 GNITVSADV
-1195 NKTVTLSE
+1195 NETVTLSE
-1203 LASCTLTFAVT
+1203 LATRTLTFAVT
-1214 PAENAKVTVTHPV
+1214 PADATVTVTHPV
-1227 GGTIKPEADGGYKL
+1227 GGTITADENGAYIV
-1241 YLGETYAYTV
+1241 YAGETYAYTV
-1251 AKADYITVSGSFTA
+1251 AKADYITASGSFTA

-1270 ITVTLTYAGAGW
+1270 IKVTLTYAGAGW
-1282 DGTTKTAPTQDK
+1282 DGTTKTAPTQDE
-1294 SGVYLIDTAAKLAW
+1294 SGVYLIGTAAELAW
-1308 FADAVNGGQKA
+1308 FADAVQNGQTA
-1319 INGKLT
+1319 ISAKLT

-1332 KPWTAIGTS
+1332 KAWTAFGKYDYKLEGKS
-1341 SNKFAGTLDG
+1341 GFAGTLDG
-1351 DNYTVSGLVTTG
+1351 DRHIVSGLKSTEG
-1363 LVGELAEGGV
+1363 LVSCL
-1373 VENLRV
+1373 
-1379 NCAIVSTSSLLGG
+1379 
-1392 VANSSA
+1392 SSA
-1398 GTIRNCMVSGSITF
+1398 GTVKNLTVIGTVSGSSHVGGIAATSYGAVENCLF
-1412 SSEGHNG
+1412 DGTVTTSSGS
-1419 ASAIGGIAGRTTGNG
+1419 ASAGGIVGRAQKGNRIVNCVNTGDIKNTCAYYNSTLNIGGIVGYTYGTVENCYSTGNVSARTDRGTNKGIGGIAGQVYASAVLRNCYVTGTVTG
-1434 VISGCVSRAVVKDA
+1434 PEAGISPVVNLMA
-1448 YDNSTYGTS
+1448 SGAT
-1457 APLGGIAGY
+1457 
-1466 AYGVVEN
+1466 VEN
-1473 CYFTGTLAVKK
+1473 CYYLQAAGTGAATAGTAQK
-1484 TQPNKIIQ
+1484 T
-1492 QKRGGLV
+1492 
-1499 GELNA
+1499 
-1504 NAELKGSYVAGEF
+1504 AEEMRTPEF
-1517 AIADES
+1517 AAD
-1523 KFGAVVGK
+1523 VGMHLDSD
-1531 VNSGATI
+1531 NS
-1538 TNCAY
+1538 
-1543 LDTVAPQAAADG
+1543 
-1555 TTSGMTAHTADYM
+1555 
-1568 RSAEFA
+1568 
-1574 VDMGMNQDDGTLNG
+1574 NG

-1595 QGGTVL
+1595 QGGTPVDN
-1601 SADDLK
+1601 ADLK
-1607 AAAAAANALE
+1607 AAAAAANALQ
-1617 LRGMSAADAAK
+1617 LRGMTAADAAK

-1642 YDLTDYNDKADLC
+1642 YDLTDNNAKADLC
-1655 EKYGIEAP
+1655 KEYGIEEP
-1663 GEAVTN
+1663 GEAVTD
-1669 LHDYFLNALQK
+1669 LHDYFLTALQK

-1688 DAENADRLKAD
+1688 DAENADLLKAD

-1722 AQTYTACL
+1722 AQTHTGFL
-1730 TLPASVTVPVEGSG
+1730 ILPASVTASVEGSG
-1744 EKIVSLTWTADNA
+1744 EKTVSLTWTADNA

-1764 ALTAPAA
+1764 ALTAPAK

-1811 AAEFARKNTAV
+1811 AAEFTRKNIAV
-1822 QPLQGM
+1822 QPLQGV

-1833 TNITQ
+1833 TNITD
-1838 AFRRLLAE
+1838 AFCRLLRE

-1854 NSEITY
+1854 KAEITY

-1874 VQYIADNGKITY
+1874 VQYIADNGDITY

-1900 GLKFNITYAGVTKEI
+1900 GLKFRIAYAGVTKEI
-1915 TLRAT
+1915 ILRGT

-1927 VQKLL
+1927 VQKLV

-1969 TSNLTLPSSIAGR
+1969 TSNLTLPSGIAGR

-2026 SGKFRLIARVTY
+2026 AGKFRLIARVTY
-2038 DAFDDYTL
+2038 DGFDDYTL
-2046 AHITGDN
+2046 AHITGDD
-2053 GVEVYADVFF
+2053 GVEVYADVLF

-2088 LLRDFVDKTKPVD
+2088 LLRDFVDKTKPVKLD
-2101 LTAVS
+2101 AVS

-2164 VVTITTR
+2164 VVIITTR

-2187 PFTQPELD
+2187 PFTQQELD
-2195 GAAAFMTEALTG
+2195 GAAAFMTKALTENA
-2207 DVYWDGIKNK
+2207 YWDGIKNK
-2217 NTVKTKVTSDLYP
+2217 NTDKTKVTSDLYP

-2322 SKERYKDF
+2322 TKEHYKDF

-2344 IGEKNA
+2344 IGKKNA
-2350 ADPNENQTL
+2350 VDPNENQTL

-2374 FQGISDFT
+2374 FTGISDFT
-2382 FTGKANEDPTAWD
+2382 FTGKVNEDPTAWD
-2395 AVKACLDSAKY
+2395 AVKACLDSANY

-2411 GAYIK
+2411 GTYIK
-2416 SITDAAGHTLKEK
+2416 SITDAAGNTLKEK

-2438 FGIAVK
+2438 FGLAVK
-2444 GGNET
+2444 GGTET

-2480 DPMVPGAEVPGFD
+2480 DPTVPGTEVPGFD

-2521 LGQARAKVPLSEAY
+2521 LGQARAGVELSDAY
-2535 IAAYY
+2535 IQAYY
-2540 EKVVAYVKANI
+2540 DKVVAYVKANI

-2568 TDNERII
+2568 TDNERIA
-2575 LALTAIGKDPT
+2575 LALTAIGKDPA
-2586 NVGDKN
+2586 NVGGKN
-2592 LLTALQDKDIM
+2592 LLAALQDKDIM
-2603 KVTDTSKTDING
+2603 KVTDTSDTDING

-2633 WLVQAV
+2633 WLVQAI
-2639 LEQQNKDGSW
+2639 LGQQNADGSW
-2649 SASADTKPVGDVDM
+2649 SASADTKPASDVDM

-2673 YHKDGGNET
+2673 YYKDGGNET

-2688 KALNWLSGKYRS
+2688 KALNWLSGKYQS

-2748 AENGGF
+2748 AKSGGF

-2815 VSRRICSICGVVEEK
+2815 VSRRICSICGAVEEK
-2830 PVPATGHKFSAW
+2830 SVPAPGHNFGAW

-2865 KETMIVPSL
+2865 EETMIVPSL

-2894 AYWTCSRCHK
+2894 AYWSCSRCGK
-2904 YFSDAAG
+2904 FFSDAAG
-2911 KTEIAKDSWI
+2911 KTEIAKDSWV

-2926 HDEATRAA
+2926 HDKATRAD
-2934 VAATCYASGHEADTY
+2934 VAATCYASGRTAETY
-2949 CKRCGIVITAGATIP
+2949 CKRCGMVINAGANIP
-2964 ATGKHTYVDGVC
+2964 ATGKHTYVNGVC
-2976 TTCGTRNPA
+2976 TVCGVKNPMA
-2985 GGIKGDDLKVD
+2985 NVKGDDIKVD
-2996 SKDNTIVTGGGL
+2996 SKDNKTAAGDGLVIKADDTITGE
-3008 TIKTDKPV
+3008 V
-3016 TDEKLAEI
+3016 LADI
-3024 KAAVENGS
+3024 KAAVSDGA
-3032 IVITVNNTPILQL
+3032 ITVTVTDTLQL
-3045 TKEDKESDGG
+3045 TNEQKAADGG
-3055 KKALMQ
+3055 KSALTEAAKT
-3061 AGAAASGEL
+3061 AGDEV
-3070 KKELDKLA
+3070 KKELNKLA

-3123 HSVTLTIPIT
+3123 HSVTVTIPIT

-3138 ALQGKHVCVVRSHTD
+3138 ALQGKRVCVVRSHTD
-3153 SSGNVTTAELSA
+3153 ANGNVTTTELPA

-3209 KKDSANTADD
+3209 KKDSAKTADD

-3234 AVVVLTRKKRVSK
+3234 AVVALTHKRKRVSK

>member
-1 MRKRVISWLLTVV
+1 MKKRVISWLLTVV
-14 MVVSML
+14 MVVSLL

-39 EQIAPADTENTVPAG
+39 EQTAPADTDSNVPTED
-54 NEETQEQQE
+54 EETQEQQE
-63 PAEEVPVSRSA
+63 PAEEVPVSRFA
-74 RSGGAAPMLAAAG
+74 RSGGAALALAE
-87 AVQNIGTAE
+87 GTVSSAK
-96 EFAAMEPGG
+96 EFAAMEPDG

-119 ANEFTDFSGTFDGNG
+119 GNDITGFTGFTGTFDGNG
-134 HTVTLAI
+134 HTVTLDITA
-141 SGDSDYQ
+141 STANVG
-148 ALFAKLAAG
+148 LFSKLAGG
-157 AVVKNVMV
+157 AVVRNVKV
-165 DGEVTGTDNIG
+165 DGTVSGTEG
-176 GIAGIATNA
+176 VAGIAAQANGA
-185 TIIACANKATVAATG
+185 TISGCINCAEISATE
-200 RYVGGL
+200 RHVGGI
-206 VGKGTGL
+206 VGKLRGGTVEN
-213 TMTSCYNQG
+213 CYNTG
-222 AVSSTRTRPINMG
+222 AISSSRTRPINMG

-256 TGSGSNTAAVV
+256 TGSGDNTAAVV
-267 GWDAATV
+267 GWNAATV

-281 STYKVGAC
+281 STYKVGSC
-289 GNDGY
+289 GNGDY

-303 AEMRSGDIVALLGSA
+303 AEMRSGDIITLLGSA
-318 FMVKSGDYPALS
+318 FMAKAGDYPALS

-338 KFTVSPANAV
+338 SFTIAPANATL
-348 VEINGVKYT
+348 EINGGTYT
-357 GSCTVG
+357 GSTTVA
-363 LPVGDYTYTVSCPGY
+363 LPAADTPYSYTVSCDGY
-378 TQQTGSVTV
+378 TTKTGSVTV
-387 TGEDNPVANPNSVS
+387 TDKDNPVATPDSVT

-413 VTFTVTPENATLTL
+413 VTFTVTPAGAALTL

-444 LKGVTYTYTAVSDDE
+444 LKDHTYTYTAETAEE
-459 GYEPASGEVTP
+459 GYEPAAGEVTP
-470 TADGTQTVALKKVQ
+470 DESSTQTVALKKVQ
-484 SIAVKNG
+484 SIAVTKAP
-491 STHKTEFEQGDALD
+491 TKTEYYKGDAELD
-505 TTGLTVTVT
+505 LTGMVLTVKYEGTDETRTIEGDYAAAGVTCEGFSTEKPIESQTVTVKYRGKT
-514 YSDNSTK
+514 ATFTIKVKDAMLFADFFTGLNGIATAQNSTSYK
-521 DITEGFTVT
+521 FEPVLLDGGYVLKSTNEKKGNTT
-530 GFNSVNVAENQTL
+530 SSLTL
-543 TVHYKGAETTYSVKI
+543 TFAKAAQLTFDCKTDSEKNYDGLRVDINDQTGSQFGSTGGYSGEKQDWKEFSIAV
-558 NKKLFPSKAFNA
+558 N
-570 LEGYAT
+570 
-576 VEYSHTGKYTA
+576 A
-587 GDGKEFVDDAQE
+587 GDK
-599 GALRSNSAGMNSTT
+599 
-613 VTVTITFLENAPKM
+613 VTV
-627 LLSFDYKVSSESNYD
+627 NY
-642 KLLVAQNRE
+642 R
-651 TKLTK
+651 
-656 SGTVA
+656 
-661 WTADNSLTVKG
+661 
-672 GDIVTLTYSKDRS
+672 KDRS
-685 TASGSDCIWLKNFTV
+685 GDKGQDCIWLRNFRAEVLPTV
-700 SPLYTLT
+700 RFDVKDAAGTA
-707 IAPNQ
+707 I
-712 TDATVTLKDKEGK
+712 DATVTLKKGYTGLTAGTDGSYAL
-725 TVSGSNGVF
+725 TVGE
-734 AVKAAADYTYTV
+734 KYTYTV
-746 TKKGYEPATGKVTMS
+746 EKKGYEKVTQEFT
-761 AENQT
+761 AQEGNNT
-766 VNVTLVKLPVI
+766 ITVTLVKLPVI

-812 AAKNTDYTYTV
+812 AAKNTAYTYTV
-823 SKFGYET
+823 SKFGYEP
-830 ATGMISVATGDVNK
+830 ATGTINVATTDVNK
-844 TVTLTEAAKYSVTFQ
+844 TVKLTELAKQTVTFN
-859 ITKPEGVSAS
+859 ITKPEGVTAE
-869 PTVTV
+869 PTITVTSGSITA
-874 EYNGTKVYE
+874 YT
-883 GSGANCTLPAGDY
+883 GSGADCTLPAGDY
-896 TYKATLK
+896 TYTAKLDGCDTL
-903 DCDDLSGSFTV
+903 LGSFV
-914 AAAAVTVNLPFE
+914 VKAAKTIGLEFV
-926 KKLTFADIFQ
+926 KSLTFDDFFAGLD
-936 GVEGI
+936 GI
-941 TASNG
+941 TAENG
-946 TKGFKP
+946 TRYGFEP
-952 IKSAAGNY
+952 VRNAGGNY
-960 LESNKSYYG
+960 LESKKSYG
-969 TTSLTLTAT
+969 TTTMKLTAG
-978 KPCVISFEYFA
+978 KPCVVSFQYFSN
-989 QGHEDNWDEDDS
+989 GYKDYWDEYG
-1001 AFFTVKKGTTTL
+1001 FTVKNGSKTL
-1013 LTVYEENGWK
+1013 LTAYDESEWK
-1023 TFSTALNTG
+1023 TFSTVLKKG
-1032 ETLTL
+1032 DELTL
-1037 SFNENGNSYYVRLK
+1037 SFSGSDSYNVKLK
-1051 NFAVSPAYTI
+1051 DFTVSPVYTVSLNVTGAEDCKVVLQDASGAAI
-1061 TLTTTPTA
+1061 TGT
-1069 DKVELKDESG
+1069 D
-1079 NKLTGSGGK
+1079 GK
-1088 YAVAPGT
+1088 YAVPAGV

-1102 KDYETATGEITVT
+1102 YGYQTETGRIIVT
-1115 DADVTQ
+1115 NKNVNQNVA
-1121 PVKLT
+1121 LT
-1126 AKPVITL
+1126 AL
-1133 TATPA
+1133 TAYQVKFVADPA
-1138 DATVKLEKGSLPA
+1138 DAS
-1151 SPKTTDKET
+1151 
-1160 GVYTYVVEKGAEYTY
+1160 
-1175 TVSKF
+1175 
-1180 GYETET
+1180 
-1186 GSITVNADV
+1186 
-1195 NKTVTLSE
+1195 VTL
-1203 LASCTLTFAVT
+1203 
-1214 PAENAKVTVTHPV
+1214 THPV

-1251 AKADYITVSGSFTA
+1251 AKAEYITVSGSFTA

-1270 ITVTLTYAGAGW
+1270 ITVTLTYAGEGW
-1282 DGTTKTAPTQDK
+1282 DGTTKTEPKTEN
-1294 SGVYLIDTAAKLAW
+1294 GVYQIGTAAELAW

-1332 KPWTAIGTS
+1332 KAWTTFGKYDYNDAANSG
-1341 SNKFAGTLDG
+1341 FAGTLDG
-1351 DNYTVSGLVTTG
+1351 DRHIVSGLKSTEGLVSCLSSVGTVKNLTVIGTVSGSSHVGGIAATSSGTVENCLFDGTVTTSSSSASAG
-1363 LVGELAEGGV
+1363 GIVGRASKGNRIVNCVNTGDIKNTCTSYSSTLNIGGIV
-1373 VENLRV
+1373 GYTYGTVENCYSTG
-1379 NCAIVSTSSLLGG
+1379 NVSARTDRDTNKG
-1392 VANSSA
+1392 
-1398 GTIRNCMVSGSITF
+1398 
-1412 SSEGHNG
+1412 
-1419 ASAIGGIAGRTTGNG
+1419 IGGIAGQVYASAVLRNCYVTGVVTG
-1434 VISGCVSRAVVKDA
+1434 PKAGISPVVNLVA
-1448 YDNSTYGTS
+1448 SGAT
-1457 APLGGIAGY
+1457 
-1466 AYGVVEN
+1466 VEN
-1473 CYFTGTLAVKK
+1473 CYYLHAAGIGASTAGALQK
-1484 TQPNKIIQ
+1484 T
-1492 QKRGGLV
+1492 
-1499 GELNA
+1499 
-1504 NAELKGSYVAGEF
+1504 AEEMRTPEF
-1517 AIADES
+1517 A
-1523 KFGAVVGK
+1523 
-1531 VNSGATI
+1531 
-1538 TNCAY
+1538 
-1543 LDTVAPQAAADG
+1543 
-1555 TTSGMTAHTADYM
+1555 
-1568 RSAEFA
+1568 AE
-1574 VDMGMNQDDGTLNG
+1574 MGMHLDSGNSNG

-1595 QGGTVL
+1595 QGGTPVDN
-1601 SADDLK
+1601 ADLK
-1607 AAAAAANALE
+1607 AAAAAANALQ
-1617 LRGMSAADAAK
+1617 LRGMSAAAAAK
-1628 KAKADWYAETVLGL
+1628 KAKADWYAENVLGL
-1642 YDLTDYNDKADLC
+1642 YELTDGNYNKADLC
-1655 EKYGIEAP
+1655 KEYGIEEP
-1663 GEAVTN
+1663 GEAVTD
-1669 LHDYFLNALQK
+1669 LHDYFLTALQK

-1688 DAENADRLKAD
+1688 DAENADLLKAD

-1722 AQTYTACL
+1722 AQTYTGFL
-1730 TLPASVTVPVEGSG
+1730 TLPTSVTVPAEGSG
-1744 EKIVSLTWTADNA
+1744 EKTVSLTWTADNA

-1764 ALTAPAA
+1764 ALTAPAGGKA
-1771 DKVTVTLTA
+1771 TVTLKA
-1780 TLQSGAATKTK
+1780 TLTSGSESKVK
-1791 TFTLCLWSENA
+1791 TFTLCLWSKAA
-1802 EKVQTLEDI
+1802 EQQQTLDDI
-1811 AAEFARKNTAV
+1811 AAVITARNAAV
-1822 QPLQGM
+1822 RPLQGV
-1828 GLYDE
+1828 GLYNDTTDANGKGVE
-1833 TNITQ
+1833 K
-1838 AFRRLLAE
+1838 AFRRLLE
-1846 QGYADVAD
+1846 EMGYKDVAD
-1854 NSEITY
+1854 KAVITY
-1860 VNGSAKANGFDGTK
+1860 TDGSAKASGFDGAAHEYITANGDVK
-1874 VQYIADNGKITY
+1874 FFDGAVQ
-1886 FTGDGTARQTVQYT
+1886 
-1900 GLKFNITYAGVTKEI
+1900 LKEAYYAGLEFKVAYGGAEKTI
-1915 TLRAT
+1915 TTRAI
-1920 VGRSADA
+1920 VGRSFDD
-1927 VQKLL
+1927 VQAQLT
-1932 ESAAES
+1932 EAAKT
-1938 LNWELIRGENTNGAT
+1938 LTWEMIRGENTNEAETDTTGA
-1953 QSEVAG
+1953 
-1959 WTLYTVNDRI
+1959 WDRHAVVGGI
-1969 TSNLTLPSSIAGR
+1969 TSNLTLPYSISGR
-1982 YDVKVQWGTRNTE
+1982 YDMQVQWAVVDVAEDSNC
-1995 WLYITNGTNGTG
+1995 LYISSDKDSASG
-2007 VGTVNRPLQPA
+2007 VGNIVRPVRPA
-2018 DGTALPEK
+2018 EGELPEDA
-2026 SGKFRLIARVTY
+2026 GKETLIARVTY
-2038 DAFDDYTL
+2038 TDFDDDPYIKE
-2046 AHITGDN
+2046 HITGQN

-2063 DATVAPFDSSVTSE
+2063 DITVAPFDIDATNE
-2077 MQNALAEKYQG
+2077 MQTALRDNYQS
-2088 LLRDFVDKTKPVD
+2088 LLVDFVDKTTKPDLRKVD
-2101 LTAVS
+2101 ADL
-2106 DDMQMPR
+2106 QMPR
-2113 PALLEEKGIMSD
+2113 PYLLQQEGIMTD

-2136 TPDVLDFNGYHAMV
+2136 TPDVLGFNGYHAMV

-2195 GAAAFMTEALTG
+2195 GAAVFMTKALTG
-2207 DVYWDGIKNK
+2207 DVYWNGIKNE
-2217 NTVKTKVTSDLYP
+2217 NTDKTKVTSDLYP

-2335 QPIHIDLTV
+2335 QPIQIDLTV
-2344 IGEKNA
+2344 PGTTGQN
-2350 ADPNENQTL
+2350 DPNENQTL

-2374 FQGISDFT
+2374 FRGISDFT

-2480 DPMVPGAEVPGFD
+2480 DPAVPGAEVPGFD

-2557 RKPDDKNTPVI
+2557 RAPDDKNTPVI
-2568 TDNERII
+2568 TDNERIA
-2575 LALTAIGKDPT
+2575 LALTAIGKDPA
-2586 NVGDKN
+2586 NVGGEN
-2592 LLTALQDKDIM
+2592 LLKALQNKDIM
-2603 KVTDTSKTDING
+2603 QVTDTSNTDING

-2639 LEQQNKDGSW
+2639 LAQQNEDGSW
-2649 SASADTKPVGDVDM
+2649 RASADTKPVGDVDM

-2673 YHKDGGNET
+2673 YYKDGGNET

-2796 AHRFGEWKV
+2796 AHRFGEWQV

-2815 VSRRICSICGVVEEK
+2815 VSRRICSICGAVEEK
-2830 PVPATGHKFSAW
+2830 SVPATGHNFGAW

-2852 SGISTRKCSVCGT
+2852 SGISTRKCSVCST
-2865 KETMIVPSL
+2865 EETMIVPSL

-2904 YFSDAAG
+2904 FFSDAAG
-2911 KTEIAKDSWI
+2911 KTEIAKDSWV

-2964 ATGKHTYVDGVC
+2964 ATGKHTYVNGVC
-2976 TTCGTRNPA
+2976 TVCGVKNPMA
-2985 GGIKGDDLKVD
+2985 NVKGDDIKVD
-2996 SKDNTIVTGGGL
+2996 SKDNKTAAGDGLVIKADDTITEEV
-3008 TIKTDKPV
+3008 
-3016 TDEKLAEI
+3016 LADI
-3024 KAAVENGS
+3024 KAAVSDGA
-3032 IVITVNNTPILQL
+3032 ITVTVTDTLQL
-3045 TKEDKESDGG
+3045 TNEQKAADGG
-3055 KKALMQ
+3055 KSALTEAAKT
-3061 AGAAASGEL
+3061 AGDEV
-3070 KKELDKLA
+3070 KKELNKLA

-3123 HSVTLTIPIT
+3123 HSVTVTIPIT

-3209 KKDSANTADD
+3209 KTDSANTADD
-3219 SQMVLWLGSAVLAAA
+3219 SQMVIWLGSAVLAAA
-3234 AVVVLTRKKRVSK
+3234 AVVVLTHKRKRVSK

>member
-14 MVVSML
+14 MVVSLL

-39 EQIAPADTENTVPAG
+39 EQIAPVDTENTVPAE

-63 PAEEVPVSRSA
+63 PAAETPAPQMA
-74 RSGGAAPMLAAAG
+74 RSGGTALALAE
-87 AVQNIGTAE
+87 GTVSSAK
-96 EFAAMEPGG
+96 EFAEMDASGS
-105 NYQLTADITVTAPY
+105 YTLTKDITVTAPY
-119 ANEFTDFSGTFDGNG
+119 ANDFSGTFDGNG
-134 HTVTLAI
+134 HTVTLNITASTANVGLFKTL
-141 SGDSDYQ
+141 SG
-148 ALFAKLAAG
+148 G
-157 AVVKNVMV
+157 AVVKNVITAGSISGKV
-165 DGEVTGTDNIG
+165 NNVG
-176 GIAGIATNA
+176 GIAGTADGNV
-185 TIIACANKATVAATG
+185 TIENCKNTASIKGGKGAGGILGYSEPGSGFVTISSCANMGSVSGTRKQ
-200 RYVGGL
+200 VGGIAGNV
-206 VGKGTGL
+206 VGTHIIRN
-213 TMTSCYNQG
+213 CYNQG
-222 AVSSTRTRPINMG
+222 DISDGA
-235 GIAGYVDGG
+235 GILGRGTKGVL
-244 ASVENCYNTGSI
+244 VENCYTVGSVETNGAI
-256 TGSGSNTAAVV
+256 IAVSSSSYSSDEPCRIVNCYAPSETVTALVPSTVKISNSGTKSSAEMQSAEF
-267 GWDAATV
+267 AAT
-274 KNCYYLE
+274 
-281 STYKVGAC
+281 
-289 GNDGY
+289 
-294 TDPTVSKTD
+294 
-303 AEMRSGDIVALLGSA
+303 LGSA
-318 FMVKSGDYPALS
+318 FQYNGGGYPTLKDPEPVVEKNVVSISVKSAKTTCYTGDELELSVTVTYDDNSSEVITKGFTVAGFDNTAPGKQTVTVTYKEKTDSIEIEVIKKPEFDDFFAGIVNSVEVTNDATYPYVVDMTDSDGLCLRSSNPDQGNTSSTSTITLKAKANVTLSFKYWGCNYDSSYAALTIVKNNSYNPEMRSWGSTQWKDFTIDLKKGDTLRLNLIKTYVSGDYY
-330 WETPTAAV
+330 V
-338 KFTVSPANAV
+338 KLKDFTVSSLYEVKLTAEPEEADAV
-348 VEINGVKYT
+348 VALKDSTGAELKGTNGVYIVSA
-357 GSCTVG
+357 GE
-363 LPVGDYTYTVSCPGY
+363 YTYTVSAYGYDTVTETINVAADVAKTVPLTKSAAYSVAFDISRPAGITADPTVTVKTNGKAVYTGDGTGCSLSNGSYAYTVACDGCDNAGGVFSVNGDKVNITVTLAKKAIFEDFFANCQGITVSGDKGKFTIEGAGKDSYLKTTETTTLALTATKNMKLSFSYIANAAGYVEGDWYDDEPDAYYYFTIKKNSTQVKRADRETSWKDFSVELTQGDVLTISYDGY
-378 TQQTGSVTV
+378 TRYYY
-387 TGEDNPVANPNSVS
+387 
-401 VTLEKDAAKWVT
+401 AALKNFAAVP
-413 VTFTVTPENATLTL
+413 FYTLTL
-427 KDGETQVTP
+427 KTPDG
-436 TEGTTYKL
+436 
-444 LKGVTYTYTAVSDDE
+444 
-459 GYEPASGEVTP
+459 
-470 TADGTQTVALKKVQ
+470 
-484 SIAVKNG
+484 
-491 STHKTEFEQGDALD
+491 
-505 TTGLTVTVT
+505 
-514 YSDNSTK
+514 
-521 DITEGFTVT
+521 
-530 GFNSVNVAENQTL
+530 
-543 TVHYKGAETTYSVKI
+543 
-558 NKKLFPSKAFNA
+558 
-570 LEGYAT
+570 AT
-576 VEYSHTGKYTA
+576 V
-587 GDGKEFVDDAQE
+587 V
-599 GALRSNSAGMNSTT
+599 L
-613 VTVTITFLENAPKM
+613 
-627 LLSFDYKVSSESNYD
+627 
-642 KLLVAQNRE
+642 
-651 TKLTK
+651 
-656 SGTVA
+656 
-661 WTADNSLTVKG
+661 
-672 GDIVTLTYSKDRS
+672 KDRS
-685 TASGSDCIWLKNFTV
+685 G
-700 SPLYTLT
+700 
-707 IAPNQ
+707 
-712 TDATVTLKDKEGK
+712 
-725 TVSGSNGVF
+725 
-734 AVKAAADYTYTV
+734 
-746 TKKGYEPATGKVTMS
+746 
-761 AENQT
+761 AE
-766 VNVTLVKLPVI
+766 I
-777 TLQFTPDDA
+777 
-786 AVTLK
+786 
-791 QGNTTVYKESA
+791 
-802 ASSTG
+802 TG
-807 KNVYI
+807 KN
-812 AAKNTDYTYTV
+812 
-823 SKFGYET
+823 
-830 ATGMISVATGDVNK
+830 
-844 TVTLTEAAKYSVTFQ
+844 
-859 ITKPEGVSAS
+859 
-869 PTVTV
+869 
-874 EYNGTKVYE
+874 
-883 GSGANCTLPAGDY
+883 GAY
-896 TYKATLK
+896 
-903 DCDDLSGSFTV
+903 TV
-914 AAAAVTVNLPFE
+914 AA
-926 KKLTFADIFQ
+926 
-936 GVEGI
+936 
-941 TASNG
+941 G
-946 TKGFKP
+946 T
-952 IKSAAGNY
+952 
-960 LESNKSYYG
+960 
-969 TTSLTLTAT
+969 
-978 KPCVISFEYFA
+978 
-989 QGHEDNWDEDDS
+989 
-1001 AFFTVKKGTTTL
+1001 
-1013 LTVYEENGWK
+1013 
-1023 TFSTALNTG
+1023 
-1032 ETLTL
+1032 
-1037 SFNENGNSYYVRLK
+1037 
-1051 NFAVSPAYTI
+1051 
-1061 TLTTTPTA
+1061 
-1069 DKVELKDESG
+1069 
-1079 NKLTGSGGK
+1079 
-1088 YAVAPGT
+1088 
-1095 YTYTVSK
+1095 
-1102 KDYETATGEITVT
+1102 
-1115 DADVTQ
+1115 
-1121 PVKLT
+1121 
-1126 AKPVITL
+1126 
-1133 TATPA
+1133 
-1138 DATVKLEKGSLPA
+1138 
-1151 SPKTTDKET
+1151 
-1160 GVYTYVVEKGAEYTY
+1160 YTY

-1227 GGTIKPEADGGYKL
+1227 GGTIAADENGAYIV
-1241 YLGETYAYTV
+1241 YLGETYAYTA

-1270 ITVTLTYAGAGW
+1270 IKVTLTYAGAGW
-1282 DGTTKTAPTQDK
+1282 DGTTKTAPKTEN
-1294 SGVYLIDTAAKLAW
+1294 GVYQIGTAAELAW
-1308 FADAVNGGQKA
+1308 FADAVNGGQTT
-1319 INGKLT
+1319 ISGKLT

-1332 KPWTAIGTS
+1332 KTWTAIGTD

-1351 DNYTVSGLVTTG
+1351 DSHTVSGLAGTGG
-1363 LVGELAEGGV
+1363 LVYYLSANGTVKSLCV
-1373 VENLRV
+1373 D
-1379 NCAIVSTSSLLGG
+1379 CAIDGTSN
-1392 VANSSA
+1392 V
-1398 GTIRNCMVSGSITF
+1398 
-1412 SSEGHNG
+1412 
-1419 ASAIGGIAGRTTGNG
+1419 GGIADKSEGRIENCLVSGYIKGGNDTIFG
-1434 VISGCVSRAVVKDA
+1434 VGGIVGHGVAGNVISGCVSTADILFKYSRYAVQNGAGGIVG
-1448 YDNSTYGTS
+1448 YTYGT
-1457 APLGGIAGY
+1457 
-1466 AYGVVEN
+1466 VEN
-1473 CYFTGTLAVKK
+1473 CYFAGNVHTNAKSVSAGGF
-1484 TQPNKIIQ
+1484 
-1492 QKRGGLV
+1492 GGLV
-1499 GELNA
+1499 GCARSNA
-1504 NAELKGSYVAGEF
+1504 VMKDCYTVGAVTGP
-1517 AIADES
+1517 ES
-1523 KFGAVVGK
+1523 SFGAVVGK
-1531 VNSGATI
+1531 VNSGAAI

-1555 TTSGMTAHTADYM
+1555 TTSGMTARTADYM
-1568 RSAEFA
+1568 RTPEFA
-1574 VDMGMNQDDGTLNG
+1574 ADVGMHLDSGNSNG

-1595 QGGTVL
+1595 QGGTPVDN
-1601 SADDLK
+1601 ADLK
-1607 AAAAAANALE
+1607 AAADAASALQ

-1642 YDLTDYNDKADLC
+1642 YELTDGNYNKADLC
-1655 EKYGIEAP
+1655 EKYGIEEP
-1663 GEAVTN
+1663 GEAVTD

-1688 DAENADRLKAD
+1688 DAENADLLKAD

-1711 VSGDPE
+1711 VSSDPE

-1722 AQTYTACL
+1722 AQTYTGFL

-1744 EKIVSLTWTADNA
+1744 EKTVSLTWTADNA

-1780 TLQSGAATKTK
+1780 TLQSGAATKVK
-1791 TFTLCLWSENA
+1791 TFTLCLWSEKA
-1802 EKVQTLEDI
+1802 EKAQTLEDI
-1811 AAEFARKNTAV
+1811 AAEFTRKNTAV
-1822 QPLQGM
+1822 QPLEGV

-1932 ESAAES
+1932 ESAAGS

-2007 VGTVNRPLQPA
+2007 VGTVNRPLQPT

-2026 SGKFRLIARVTY
+2026 AGKFRLIARVTY

-2187 PFTQPELD
+2187 PFTQQELN
-2195 GAAAFMTEALTG
+2195 GAAVFMTEARTENA
-2207 DVYWDGIKNK
+2207 YWDGIKNK

-2322 SKERYKDF
+2322 SKERYKNF

-2335 QPIHIDLTV
+2335 QPIQIDLTV
-2344 IGEKNA
+2344 PGTTGQN
-2350 ADPNENQTL
+2350 DPNENQTL

-2374 FQGISDFT
+2374 FTGISGFT

-2438 FGIAVK
+2438 FGLTLQ
-2444 GGNET
+2444 GGTET

-2480 DPMVPGAEVPGFD
+2480 DPAVPGAEVPGFD

-2557 RKPDDKNTPVI
+2557 RAPDDKNTPVI
-2568 TDNERII
+2568 TDNERIA
-2575 LALTAIGKDPT
+2575 LALTAIGKDPA
-2586 NVGDKN
+2586 NVGGEN
-2592 LLTALQDKDIM
+2592 LLKALQNKDIM
-2603 KVTDTSKTDING
+2603 QVTDTSNTDING

-2639 LEQQNKDGSW
+2639 LAQQNEDGSW
-2649 SASADTKPVGDVDM
+2649 RASADTKPVGDVDM

-2673 YHKDGGNET
+2673 YYKDGGNET

-2796 AHRFGEWKV
+2796 AHRFGEWQV

-2815 VSRRICSICGVVEEK
+2815 VSRRICSICGAVEEK
-2830 PVPATGHKFSAW
+2830 SVPATGHNFGAW

-2865 KETMIVPSL
+2865 EETMIVPSL

-2911 KTEIAKDSWI
+2911 KTEIAKDSWV

-2934 VAATCYASGHEADTY
+2934 VTATCYASGHEADTY

-2964 ATGKHTYVDGVC
+2964 ATGKHTYVNGVC
-2976 TTCGTRNPA
+2976 TVCGVKNPMA
-2985 GGIKGDDLKVD
+2985 NVKGDDIKVD

-3016 TDEKLAEI
+3016 TDEKLADI
-3024 KAAVENGS
+3024 KAAVSDGA
-3032 IVITVNNTPILQL
+3032 ITVTVTDTLQL
-3045 TKEDKESDGG
+3045 TNEQKAADGG
-3055 KKALMQ
+3055 KSALTEAAKT
-3061 AGAAASGEL
+3061 AGDEV
-3070 KKELDKLA
+3070 KKELNKLA

-3123 HSVTLTIPIT
+3123 HSVTVTIPIT

-3196 GYYYGGSGTADSG
+3196 GYYYGGSGTADSD
-3209 KKDSANTADD
+3209 KTDSANTADD

>member
-1 MRKRVISWLLTVV
+1 MKKRVISWLLTVV
-14 MVVSML
+14 MVVSLL

-25 ADTLAADQEQQTQQ
+25 ADTLAAEQEQQTQQ
-39 EQIAPADTENTVPAG
+39 EQTAQADTDSNVPTED
-54 NEETQEQQE
+54 EETQEQQE
-63 PAEEVPVSRSA
+63 PAPETPVSRSA

-134 HTVTLAI
+134 HTVTLDITA
-141 SGDSDYQ
+141 STAYVG
-148 ALFAKLAAG
+148 LFSKLAGG
-157 AVVKNVMV
+157 AVVRNVKV
-165 DGEVTGTDNIG
+165 DGTVSGTEG
-176 GIAGIATNA
+176 VAGIAAQANGA
-185 TIIACANKATVAATG
+185 TISGCINCAEISATE
-200 RYVGGL
+200 RHVGGI
-206 VGKGTGL
+206 VGKLRGGTVEN
-213 TMTSCYNQG
+213 CYNTG
-222 AVSSTRTRPINMG
+222 AISSSRTRPINMG

-256 TGSGSNTAAVV
+256 TGSGDNTAAVV
-267 GWDAATV
+267 GWNAATV

-281 STYKVGAC
+281 STYKVGSC
-289 GNDGY
+289 GNGDY

-303 AEMRSGDIVALLGSA
+303 AEMRSGDIITLLGSA
-318 FMVKSGDYPALS
+318 FMAKAGDYPALS

-338 KFTVSPANAV
+338 SFTIAPANATL
-348 VEINGVKYT
+348 EINGGTYT
-357 GSCTVG
+357 GSTTVA
-363 LPVGDYTYTVSCPGY
+363 LPAADTPYSYTVSCDGY
-378 TQQTGSVTV
+378 TTKTGSVTV
-387 TGEDNPVANPNSVS
+387 TDKDNPVATPDSVT

-413 VTFTVTPENATLTL
+413 VTFTVTPAGAALTL

-444 LKGVTYTYTAVSDDE
+444 LKDHTYTYTAETAEE
-459 GYEPASGEVTP
+459 GYEPAAGEVTP
-470 TADGTQTVALKKVQ
+470 DESSTQTVALKKVQ
-484 SIAVKNG
+484 SIAVTKAP
-491 STHKTEFEQGDALD
+491 TKTEYYKGDAELD
-505 TTGLTVTVT
+505 LTGMVLTVKYEGTDETRTIEGDYAAAGVTCEGFSTEKPIESQTVTVKYRGKT
-514 YSDNSTK
+514 ATFTIKVKDAMLFADFFTGLNGIATAQNSTSYK
-521 DITEGFTVT
+521 FEPVLLDGGYVLKSTNEKKGNTT
-530 GFNSVNVAENQTL
+530 SSLTL
-543 TVHYKGAETTYSVKI
+543 TFAKAAQLTFDCKTDSEKNYDGLRVDINDQTGSQFGSTGGYSGEKQDWKEFSIAV
-558 NKKLFPSKAFNA
+558 N
-570 LEGYAT
+570 
-576 VEYSHTGKYTA
+576 A
-587 GDGKEFVDDAQE
+587 GDK
-599 GALRSNSAGMNSTT
+599 
-613 VTVTITFLENAPKM
+613 VTV
-627 LLSFDYKVSSESNYD
+627 NY
-642 KLLVAQNRE
+642 R
-651 TKLTK
+651 
-656 SGTVA
+656 
-661 WTADNSLTVKG
+661 
-672 GDIVTLTYSKDRS
+672 KDRS
-685 TASGSDCIWLKNFTV
+685 GDKGQDCIWLRNFRAEVLPTV
-700 SPLYTLT
+700 RFDVKDAAGTA
-707 IAPNQ
+707 I
-712 TDATVTLKDKEGK
+712 DATVTLKKGYTGLTAGTDGSYAL
-725 TVSGSNGVF
+725 TVGE
-734 AVKAAADYTYTV
+734 KYTYTV
-746 TKKGYEPATGKVTMS
+746 EKKGYEKVTQEFT
-761 AENQT
+761 AQEGNNT
-766 VNVTLVKLPVI
+766 ITVTLVKLPVI

-812 AAKNTDYTYTV
+812 AAKNTAYTYTV
-823 SKFGYET
+823 SKFGYEP
-830 ATGMISVATGDVNK
+830 ATGTINVATTDVNK
-844 TVTLTEAAKYSVTFQ
+844 TVKLTELAKQTVTFN
-859 ITKPEGVSAS
+859 ITKPEGVTAE
-869 PTVTV
+869 PTITVTSGSITA
-874 EYNGTKVYE
+874 YT
-883 GSGANCTLPAGDY
+883 GSGADCTLPAGDY
-896 TYKATLK
+896 TYTAKLDGCDTL
-903 DCDDLSGSFTV
+903 LGSFV
-914 AAAAVTVNLPFE
+914 VKAAKTIGLEFV
-926 KKLTFADIFQ
+926 KSLTFDDFFAGLD
-936 GVEGI
+936 GI
-941 TASNG
+941 TAENG
-946 TKGFKP
+946 TRYGFEP
-952 IKSAAGNY
+952 VRNAGGNY
-960 LESNKSYYG
+960 LESKKSYG
-969 TTSLTLTAT
+969 TTTMKLTAG
-978 KPCVISFEYFA
+978 KPCVVSFQYFSN
-989 QGHEDNWDEDDS
+989 GYKDYWDEYG
-1001 AFFTVKKGTTTL
+1001 FTVKNGSKTL
-1013 LTVYEENGWK
+1013 LTAYDESEWK
-1023 TFSTALNTG
+1023 TFSTVLKKG
-1032 ETLTL
+1032 DELTL
-1037 SFNENGNSYYVRLK
+1037 SFSGSDSYNVKLK
-1051 NFAVSPAYTI
+1051 DFTVSPVYTVSLNVTGAEDCKVVLQDASGAAI
-1061 TLTTTPTA
+1061 TGT
-1069 DKVELKDESG
+1069 D
-1079 NKLTGSGGK
+1079 GK
-1088 YAVAPGT
+1088 YAVPAGV

-1102 KDYETATGEITVT
+1102 YGYQTETGRIIVT
-1115 DADVTQ
+1115 NKNVNQNVA
-1121 PVKLT
+1121 LT
-1126 AKPVITL
+1126 AL
-1133 TATPA
+1133 TAYQVKFVADPA
-1138 DATVKLEKGSLPA
+1138 DAS
-1151 SPKTTDKET
+1151 
-1160 GVYTYVVEKGAEYTY
+1160 
-1175 TVSKF
+1175 
-1180 GYETET
+1180 
-1186 GSITVNADV
+1186 
-1195 NKTVTLSE
+1195 VTL
-1203 LASCTLTFAVT
+1203 
-1214 PAENAKVTVTHPV
+1214 THPV

-1282 DGTTKTAPTQDK
+1282 DGTTKTAPKTEN
-1294 SGVYLIDTAAKLAW
+1294 GVYQIGTAAELAW
-1308 FADAVNGGQKA
+1308 FADAVNKGDTT
-1319 INGKLT
+1319 ISGKLT

-1332 KPWTAIGTS
+1332 KTWTAIGTD

-1351 DNYTVSGLVTTG
+1351 DSHTVSGLAGTGG
-1363 LVGELAEGGV
+1363 LVYYLSANGTVKSLCV
-1373 VENLRV
+1373 D
-1379 NCAIVSTSSLLGG
+1379 CAIDGTSN
-1392 VANSSA
+1392 V
-1398 GTIRNCMVSGSITF
+1398 
-1412 SSEGHNG
+1412 
-1419 ASAIGGIAGRTTGNG
+1419 GGIADKSEGRIENCLVSGYIKGGNDTIFG
-1434 VISGCVSRAVVKDA
+1434 VGGIVGHGVAGNVISGCVSTADILFKYSRYAVQNGAGGIVG
-1448 YDNSTYGTS
+1448 YTYGT
-1457 APLGGIAGY
+1457 
-1466 AYGVVEN
+1466 VEN
-1473 CYFTGTLAVKK
+1473 CYFAGNVHTNAKSVSAGGF
-1484 TQPNKIIQ
+1484 
-1492 QKRGGLV
+1492 GGLV
-1499 GELNA
+1499 GCARSNA
-1504 NAELKGSYVAGEF
+1504 VMKDCYTVGAVTGP
-1517 AIADES
+1517 ES
-1523 KFGAVVGK
+1523 SFGAVVGK

-1555 TTSGMTAHTADYM
+1555 TTSGMTARTADYM
-1568 RSAEFA
+1568 RTPEFA
-1574 VDMGMNQDDGTLNG
+1574 AEMGMHLDSGNSNG

-1595 QGGTVL
+1595 QGGTPVDN
-1601 SADDLK
+1601 ADLK

-1688 DAENADRLKAD
+1688 DAENADLLKAD

-1711 VSGDPE
+1711 VSSDPE
-1717 EEEET
+1717 EEEEI
-1722 AQTYTACL
+1722 AQTHTACL
-1730 TLPASVTVPVEGSG
+1730 TLPASVTVPVDEA
-1744 EKIVSLTWTADNA
+1744 EKPVSLAWTADNA

-1764 ALTAPAA
+1764 ALTAPAEG
-1771 DKVTVTLTA
+1771 KVTVTLTA
-1780 TLQSGAATKTK
+1780 TLQSGAATKVK

-1822 QPLQGM
+1822 QPLQGV

-1833 TNITQ
+1833 TNVTQ

-1932 ESAAES
+1932 ESAAGS

-2026 SGKFRLIARVTY
+2026 AGKFRLIARVTY

-2077 MQNALAEKYQG
+2077 MQNALAEKYRG
-2088 LLRDFVDKTKPVD
+2088 LLRDFVDKTKSVD
-2101 LTAVS
+2101 TTAVS

-2113 PALLEEKGIMSD
+2113 PALLEKAGIMTD
-2125 SYNQKVTMVSL
+2125 SYNQKVTMVSR

-2187 PFTQPELD
+2187 PFTQQELN
-2195 GAAAFMTEALTG
+2195 GAAAFMTAARTEDT
-2207 DVYWDGIKNK
+2207 YWDGIKNK
-2217 NTVKTKVTSDLYP
+2217 NTDKTKVTSDLYP

-2322 SKERYKDF
+2322 SKERYKNF

-2335 QPIHIDLTV
+2335 QPIQIDLTV
-2344 IGEKNA
+2344 PGTTGQN
-2350 ADPNENQTL
+2350 DPNENQTL
-2359 TVKVKVDGYNKNGHT
+2359 AVKVKVDGYDKNGHT
-2374 FQGISDFT
+2374 FTGISGFT

-2395 AVKACLDSAKY
+2395 AVKACLDSANY

-2411 GAYIK
+2411 GTYIK
-2416 SITDAAGHTLKEK
+2416 SITDAAGNTLKEK

-2438 FGIAVK
+2438 FGLTLQ
-2444 GGNET
+2444 GGTET

-2480 DPMVPGAEVPGFD
+2480 DPAVPGAEVPGFD

-2540 EKVVAYVKANI
+2540 EKVVAYVQKNMGA
-2551 GSDGIL
+2551 DGVL
-2557 RKPDDKNTPVI
+2557 VDPESRNPTV
-2568 TDNERII
+2568 TDNERIV
-2575 LALTAIGKDPT
+2575 LALTAIGKDPA
-2586 NVGDKN
+2586 NVGGEN
-2592 LLTALQDKDIM
+2592 LLKALQNKDIM
-2603 KVTDTSKTDING
+2603 QVTDTSNTDING

-2639 LEQQNKDGSW
+2639 LAQQNEDGSW
-2649 SASADTKPVGDVDM
+2649 RASADTKPVGDVDM

-2673 YHKDGGNET
+2673 YYKDGGNET

-2815 VSRRICSICGVVEEK
+2815 VSRRICSICGAVEEK

-2904 YFSDAAG
+2904 FFSDAAG
-2911 KTEIAKDSWI
+2911 KTEIAKDSWV

-2964 ATGKHTYVDGVC
+2964 ATGKHTYVNGVC
-2976 TTCGTRNPA
+2976 TVCGVKNPMA
-2985 GGIKGDDLKVD
+2985 NVKGDDIKVD

-3024 KAAVENGS
+3024 KAAVSDGA
-3032 IVITVNNTPILQL
+3032 ITVTVTDTLQL
-3045 TKEDKESDGG
+3045 TNEQKAADGG
-3055 KKALMQ
+3055 KSALTEAAKT
-3061 AGAAASGEL
+3061 AGDEV
-3070 KKELDKLA
+3070 KKELNKLA

-3123 HSVTLTIPIT
+3123 HSVTVTIPIT

>member
-39 EQIAPADTENTVPAG
+39 EQIAPVDTENTVPAED
-54 NEETQEQQE
+54 EETQEQQE
-63 PAEEVPVSRSA
+63 PAPETPASQMA

-87 AVQNIGTAE
+87 AVQDIGTAE
-96 EFAAMEPGG
+96 AFAAMEPGG
-105 NYQLTADITVTAPY
+105 NYQLTADITVKEPY
-119 ANEFTDFSGTFDGNG
+119 DKDFTGTFDGNG
-134 HTVTLAI
+134 HTVTLNITAKTNYV
-141 SGDSDYQ
+141 G
-148 ALFAKLAAG
+148 LFKTLAGG
-157 AVVKNVMV
+157 AVVKNVKV
-165 DGEVTGTDNIG
+165 DGTVSGTEG
-176 GIAGIATNA
+176 VAGIAAQANGA
-185 TIIACANKATVAATG
+185 TISGCINCAEISATE
-200 RYVGGL
+200 RHVGGI
-206 VGKGTGL
+206 VGKLRGGTVEN
-213 TMTSCYNQG
+213 CYNTG
-222 AVSSTRTRPINMG
+222 AISSSRTRPINMG

-256 TGSGSNTAAVV
+256 TGSGDNTAAVV
-267 GWDAATV
+267 GWNAATV

-281 STYKVGAC
+281 STYKVGSC
-289 GNDGY
+289 GNGDY

-303 AEMRSGDIVALLGSA
+303 AEMRSGDIITLLGSA
-318 FMVKSGDYPALS
+318 FMAKAGDYPALS

-338 KFTVSPANAV
+338 LFAIAPANATL
-348 VEINGVKYT
+348 EINGGTYT
-357 GSCTVG
+357 GSTTVA
-363 LPVGDYTYTVSCPGY
+363 LPAADAPYSYTVSCDGY
-378 TQQTGSVTV
+378 TTKTGTVTV
-387 TGEDNPVANPNSVS
+387 TNKDNPVATPDSVT

-427 KDGETQVTP
+427 KDGETQVAP
-436 TEGTTYKL
+436 TEGTTYQM
-444 LKGVTYTYTAVSDDE
+444 LKGHAYTYTAETTEE
-459 GYEPASGEVTP
+459 GYEPASGTVTP
-470 TADGTQTVALKKVQ
+470 NENSTQTVALKKVQ
-484 SIAVKNG
+484 SIAVTKAPTKTEYYKGDAELDLTGMVLTVNYDGTNETRTIEGDYAAAGVTCEGFSTENPTDSQIVTVKYRGKTATFTIKVKDAMLFADFFTGLNGIATAQNSTSYKFEPVLLDGGYVLKSTNEKKGNTTSSLTLTFAKAAQLTFDCKTDSEKNYDGLRVDINNQQGNQFG
-491 STHKTEFEQGDALD
+491 STGGGYSGEKQDWKEFSIAVNAGDK
-505 TTGLTVTVT
+505 VTVN
-514 YSDNSTK
+514 YRK
-521 DITEGFTVT
+521 DSSGD
-530 GFNSVNVAENQTL
+530 
-543 TVHYKGAETTYSVKI
+543 KG
-558 NKKLFPSKAFNA
+558 
-570 LEGYAT
+570 
-576 VEYSHTGKYTA
+576 
-587 GDGKEFVDDAQE
+587 Q
-599 GALRSNSAGMNSTT
+599 
-613 VTVTITFLENAPKM
+613 
-627 LLSFDYKVSSESNYD
+627 
-642 KLLVAQNRE
+642 
-651 TKLTK
+651 
-656 SGTVA
+656 
-661 WTADNSLTVKG
+661 
-672 GDIVTLTYSKDRS
+672 
-685 TASGSDCIWLKNFTV
+685 DCIWLRNFRAEVLPTV
-700 SPLYTLT
+700 RFDVKDAAGTA
-707 IAPNQ
+707 I
-712 TDATVTLKDKEGK
+712 DATVTLKKGYTGLTAGTDGSYAL
-725 TVSGSNGVF
+725 TVGE
-734 AVKAAADYTYTV
+734 KYTYTV
-746 TKKGYEPATGKVTMS
+746 EKKGYEKVTQEFT
-761 AENQT
+761 AQEGNNT
-766 VNVTLVKLPVI
+766 ITVTLVKLPVI
-777 TLQFTPDDA
+777 TLKFTPDDA

-802 ASSTG
+802 DSEKG

-830 ATGMISVATGDVNK
+830 ATGTISVATGDVNK
-844 TVTLTEAAKYSVTFQ
+844 TVTLTEAAKYSVTFN
-859 ITKPEGVSAS
+859 ITKPEGVTAE
-869 PTVTV
+869 PTITV
-874 EYNGTKVYE
+874 ESGSTQVYTGNGAACRLPE
-883 GSGANCTLPAGDY
+883 GTY
-896 TYKATLK
+896 TYTAKL
-903 DCDDLSGSFTV
+903 DGCDTLSGSFV
-914 AAAAVTVNLPFE
+914 VKAAKTIGLEFV
-926 KKLTFADIFQ
+926 KSLTFNDFFAGLD
-936 GVEGI
+936 GI
-941 TASNG
+941 TAENG
-946 TKGFKP
+946 TRYGFEP
-952 IKSAAGNY
+952 VRAAGGNY
-960 LESNKSYYG
+960 LESNRRSYG
-969 TTSLTLTAT
+969 ATSLTLTAT
-978 KPCVISFEYFA
+978 ESRLVSFRYLAKGNKAEYS
-989 QGHEDNWDEDDS
+989 WEDDS
-1001 AFFTVKKGTTTL
+1001 AFTVKKGTTL
-1013 LTVYEENGWK
+1013 LTAYEENGWK
-1023 TFSTALNTG
+1023 TFSTVLNKD
-1032 ETLTL
+1032 EKLTL
-1037 SFNENGNSYYVRLK
+1037 SFSESGSSYYVRLK
-1051 NFAVSPAYTI
+1051 DFAAAAAHTLTLKTPDGATVVLKDRSGAEITGKNGAYT
-1061 TLTTTPTA
+1061 
-1069 DKVELKDESG
+1069 
-1079 NKLTGSGGK
+1079 
-1088 YAVAPGT
+1088 VAAGT
-1095 YTYTVSK
+1095 Y
-1102 KDYETATGEITVT
+1102 A
-1115 DADVTQ
+1115 
-1121 PVKLT
+1121 
-1126 AKPVITL
+1126 
-1133 TATPA
+1133 
-1138 DATVKLEKGSLPA
+1138 
-1151 SPKTTDKET
+1151 
-1160 GVYTYVVEKGAEYTY
+1160 Y

-1180 GYETET
+1180 GYETKT
-1186 GSITVNADV
+1186 GNITVSADV
-1195 NKTVTLSE
+1195 NETVTLSE

-1227 GGTIKPEADGGYKL
+1227 GGTIKPEANGGYKL

-1251 AKADYITVSGSFTA
+1251 TKADYVPVHGSITA
-1265 AKNDT
+1265 AEDKT
-1270 ITVTLTYAGAGW
+1270 LSFTLTYAGEGW
-1282 DGTTKTAPTQDK
+1282 DGTAKTAPTQDK

-1341 SNKFAGTLDG
+1341 GNKFAGTLDG
-1351 DNYTVSGLVTTG
+1351 DSHTVSGLVTTG

-1412 SSEGHNG
+1412 SSGGYNG
-1419 ASAIGGIAGRTTGNG
+1419 ASAIGGIAGRNTGNG

-1457 APLGGIAGY
+1457 ASLGGIAGY

-1484 TQPNKIIQ
+1484 TQPNKIIN

-1555 TTSGMTAHTADYM
+1555 TTSGMTARTADYM
-1568 RSAEFA
+1568 RTPEFA
-1574 VDMGMNQDDGTLNG
+1574 AEMGMHLDSGNSNG

-1595 QGGTVL
+1595 QGGTPVDN
-1601 SADDLK
+1601 ADLK

-1628 KAKADWYAETVLGL
+1628 KAKADWYAETVLRF

-1655 EKYGIEAP
+1655 EKYGIEEP
-1663 GEAVTN
+1663 GEAVTD

-1688 DAENADRLKAD
+1688 DAENADLLKAD

-1711 VSGDPE
+1711 VSSDPE
-1717 EEEET
+1717 EEEEI
-1722 AQTYTACL
+1722 AQTYTGFL

-1744 EKIVSLTWTADNA
+1744 EKTVSLAWTADNA

-1811 AAEFARKNTAV
+1811 AAEFTRKNTAV
-1822 QPLQGM
+1822 QPLEGV

-1932 ESAAES
+1932 ESAAGS

-2007 VGTVNRPLQPA
+2007 VGTVNRPLQPT

-2026 SGKFRLIARVTY
+2026 AGKFRLIARVTY

-2053 GVEVYADVFF
+2053 GVEVYADVLF

-2101 LTAVS
+2101 TTAVS

-2113 PALLEEKGIMSD
+2113 PALLEQEDIMTD

-2150 YRPLPGEKPVEAKY
+2150 YRPLPGEEAAEARY

-2187 PFTQPELD
+2187 PFTQQELD
-2195 GAAAFMTEALTG
+2195 GAAAFMTKALTG
-2207 DVYWDGIKNK
+2207 DVYWNGIKNE
-2217 NTVKTKVTSDLYP
+2217 NTDKTKVTSDLYP

-2322 SKERYKDF
+2322 SKERYKNF

-2335 QPIHIDLTV
+2335 QPIQIDLTV
-2344 IGEKNA
+2344 PGTTGQN
-2350 ADPNENQTL
+2350 DPNENQTL

-2374 FQGISDFT
+2374 FRGISDFT

-2438 FGIAVK
+2438 FGLTLQ
-2444 GGNET
+2444 GGTET

-2480 DPMVPGAEVPGFD
+2480 DPAVPGAEVPGFD

-2540 EKVVAYVKANI
+2540 EKVVAYVQKNMGA
-2551 GSDGIL
+2551 DGVL
-2557 RKPDDKNTPVI
+2557 VDPESRNPTV

-2575 LALTAIGKDPT
+2575 LALTAIGKDPA
-2586 NVGDKN
+2586 NVGGEN
-2592 LLTALQDKDIM
+2592 LLKALQNKDIM
-2603 KVTDTSKTDING
+2603 QVTDTSNTDING

-2663 TAMALQALAP
+2663 TAMVLQALAP

-2688 KALNWLSGKYRS
+2688 RALNWLSGKYQS

-2796 AHRFGEWKV
+2796 AHRFGEWQV

-2815 VSRRICSICGVVEEK
+2815 VSRRICSICGAVEEK
-2830 PVPATGHKFSAW
+2830 SVPATGHKFGEW
-2842 TVTKAATCTE
+2842 TTTKEPTCTE
-2852 SGISTRKCSVCGT
+2852 SGISTRKCSVCST
-2865 KETMIVPSL
+2865 EETMIVPSL

-2894 AYWTCSRCHK
+2894 AYWSCSRCGK
-2904 YFSDAAG
+2904 FFSDAAG
-2911 KTEIAKDSWI
+2911 KTEIAKDSWV

-2934 VAATCYASGHEADTY
+2934 VAATCYASGRTAETY
-2949 CKRCGIVITAGATIP
+2949 CKRCGLVITAGTVIQ
-2964 ATGKHTYVDGVC
+2964 ATGKHTYENGVC
-2976 TTCGTRNPA
+2976 STCGVKNPLA
-2985 GGIKGDDLKVD
+2985 DVKGDTIKVD
-2996 SKDNTIVTGGGL
+2996 SKDNKTAAGGGL
-3008 TIKTDKPV
+3008 VIKADSTI
-3016 TDEKLAEI
+3016 TDEVLADI
-3024 KAAVENGS
+3024 KAAVSSGA
-3032 IVITVNNTPILQL
+3032 ITVTVADTLQP
-3045 TKEDKESDGG
+3045 TNEQKAADGG
-3055 KKALMQ
+3055 KSALTE
-3061 AGAAASGEL
+3061 AAKNVTGDAKQEL
-3070 KKELDKLA
+3070 NKLA

-3123 HSVTLTIPIT
+3123 HSVTVTIPIT

-3138 ALQGKHVCVVRSHTD
+3138 ALQGKRVCVVRSHTD

-3196 GYYYGGSGTADSG
+3196 GYYYGGSGMADSG

>member
-39 EQIAPADTENTVPAG
+39 EQIAPVDTENTVPAG

-63 PAEEVPVSRSA
+63 PAPETPAPQMA
-74 RSGGAAPMLAAAG
+74 RSGGTALALAE
-87 AVQNIGTAE
+87 GTVSSAK
-96 EFAAMEPGG
+96 EFAEMDASGS
-105 NYQLTADITVTAPY
+105 YTLTKDIIVTEPY
-119 ANEFTDFSGTFDGNG
+119 ASDFSGTFDGNG
-134 HTVTLAI
+134 HTVTLDITASTANVGLFSKLAGGAVVRNVITAGSVTVDHTNKKSYVGGIAGYANAYENPILIENCKNTAAI
-141 SGDSDYQ
+141 SGYKAVGGILGQGTNTNGITIYSC
-148 ALFAKLAAG
+148 ANTGTIAG
-157 AVVKNVMV
+157 AN
-165 DGEVTGTDNIG
+165 TQIG
-176 GIAGIATNA
+176 GIAGSITATA
-185 TIIACANKATVAATG
+185 TIE
-200 RYVGGL
+200 
-206 VGKGTGL
+206 
-213 TMTSCYNQG
+213 S
-222 AVSSTRTRPINMG
+222 
-235 GIAGYVDGG
+235 
-244 ASVENCYNTGSI
+244 CYNTGDVNGFSNVAGI
-256 TGSGSNTAAVV
+256 VGSGSSGTSLQ
-267 GWDAATV
+267 V
-274 KNCYYLE
+274 KNCYTTGQIGIIEGSSNLSYGLVGGGKNKCSVANSYALE
-281 STYKVGAC
+281 NTASSKALVPKANSSSYQIQI
-289 GNDGY
+289 D
-294 TDPTVSKTD
+294 DVSCFKPLD
-303 AEMRSGDIVALLGSA
+303 EMQSAEFAATLGSA
-318 FMVKSGDYPALS
+318 FQYNVGGYPTLKDPEPVVEKNVVSISVKSAKTTCYTGDELELSVTVTYDDNSSEVITKGFTVAGFDSTAPGKQTVTVTYKEKTDSIKIEVIKKPEFDDFFAGIVNSVEVTNDATYPYVVDMTDSDGLCLRSSNPVQGNTSSTSTITLKAKANVTLSFKYWGCNYDSSYAALTIVKNNSYNPEMRSWGSTQWKDFTIDLKKGDTLRLNLIKTYVLGDYY
-330 WETPTAAV
+330 V
-338 KFTVSPANAV
+338 KLKDFTVSSLYEVKLTAEPEEADAV
-348 VEINGVKYT
+348 VALKDSTGAELKGTNGVYIVSA
-357 GSCTVG
+357 GE
-363 LPVGDYTYTVSCPGY
+363 YTYTVSAYGYDTVTETINVAADVAKTVPLTKSAAYSVAFDISRPAGITADPTVTVRTNGKAVYTGDGTGCSLSNGSYAYTVACDGCDNAGGIFSVNGDKVNITVTLAKKAIFEDFFANCQGITVSGDKGKFTIEGAGKDSYLKTTETTTLALTATKNMKLSFSYIANAAGYVEGDWYDDEPDAYYYFTIKKNSTQVKRADRETSWKDFSVELTQGDVLTISYDGY
-378 TQQTGSVTV
+378 TRYYY
-387 TGEDNPVANPNSVS
+387 
-401 VTLEKDAAKWVT
+401 AALKNFAAVP
-413 VTFTVTPENATLTL
+413 FYTLTL
-427 KDGETQVTP
+427 KTPDG
-436 TEGTTYKL
+436 
-444 LKGVTYTYTAVSDDE
+444 
-459 GYEPASGEVTP
+459 
-470 TADGTQTVALKKVQ
+470 
-484 SIAVKNG
+484 
-491 STHKTEFEQGDALD
+491 
-505 TTGLTVTVT
+505 
-514 YSDNSTK
+514 
-521 DITEGFTVT
+521 
-530 GFNSVNVAENQTL
+530 
-543 TVHYKGAETTYSVKI
+543 
-558 NKKLFPSKAFNA
+558 
-570 LEGYAT
+570 AT
-576 VEYSHTGKYTA
+576 V
-587 GDGKEFVDDAQE
+587 V
-599 GALRSNSAGMNSTT
+599 L
-613 VTVTITFLENAPKM
+613 
-627 LLSFDYKVSSESNYD
+627 
-642 KLLVAQNRE
+642 
-651 TKLTK
+651 
-656 SGTVA
+656 
-661 WTADNSLTVKG
+661 
-672 GDIVTLTYSKDRS
+672 KDRS
-685 TASGSDCIWLKNFTV
+685 G
-700 SPLYTLT
+700 
-707 IAPNQ
+707 
-712 TDATVTLKDKEGK
+712 
-725 TVSGSNGVF
+725 
-734 AVKAAADYTYTV
+734 
-746 TKKGYEPATGKVTMS
+746 
-761 AENQT
+761 AE
-766 VNVTLVKLPVI
+766 I
-777 TLQFTPDDA
+777 
-786 AVTLK
+786 
-791 QGNTTVYKESA
+791 
-802 ASSTG
+802 TG
-807 KNVYI
+807 KN
-812 AAKNTDYTYTV
+812 
-823 SKFGYET
+823 
-830 ATGMISVATGDVNK
+830 
-844 TVTLTEAAKYSVTFQ
+844 
-859 ITKPEGVSAS
+859 
-869 PTVTV
+869 
-874 EYNGTKVYE
+874 
-883 GSGANCTLPAGDY
+883 GAY
-896 TYKATLK
+896 
-903 DCDDLSGSFTV
+903 TV
-914 AAAAVTVNLPFE
+914 AA
-926 KKLTFADIFQ
+926 
-936 GVEGI
+936 
-941 TASNG
+941 
-946 TKGFKP
+946 
-952 IKSAAGNY
+952 
-960 LESNKSYYG
+960 
-969 TTSLTLTAT
+969 
-978 KPCVISFEYFA
+978 
-989 QGHEDNWDEDDS
+989 
-1001 AFFTVKKGTTTL
+1001 
-1013 LTVYEENGWK
+1013 
-1023 TFSTALNTG
+1023 
-1032 ETLTL
+1032 
-1037 SFNENGNSYYVRLK
+1037 
-1051 NFAVSPAYTI
+1051 
-1061 TLTTTPTA
+1061 
-1069 DKVELKDESG
+1069 
-1079 NKLTGSGGK
+1079 
-1088 YAVAPGT
+1088 GT

-1102 KDYETATGEITVT
+1102 YGYETKTGTIKVEGG
-1115 DADVTQ
+1115 DVSKD
-1121 PVKLT
+1121 VALT
-1126 AKPVITL
+1126 AL
-1133 TATPA
+1133 TAYQVKFVADPA
-1138 DATVKLEKGSLPA
+1138 DAS
-1151 SPKTTDKET
+1151 
-1160 GVYTYVVEKGAEYTY
+1160 
-1175 TVSKF
+1175 
-1180 GYETET
+1180 
-1186 GSITVNADV
+1186 
-1195 NKTVTLSE
+1195 VTL
-1203 LASCTLTFAVT
+1203 
-1214 PAENAKVTVTHPV
+1214 THPV
-1227 GGTIKPEADGGYKL
+1227 GGTIKPGADGGYKL

-1319 INGKLT
+1319 ISGKLT

-1332 KPWTAIGTS
+1332 KTWTAIGTD

-1351 DNYTVSGLVTTG
+1351 DNYTVSGLAGTGG
-1363 LVGELAEGGV
+1363 LVYYLSANGTVKSLCV
-1373 VENLRV
+1373 D
-1379 NCAIVSTSSLLGG
+1379 CAIDGTSN
-1392 VANSSA
+1392 V
-1398 GTIRNCMVSGSITF
+1398 
-1412 SSEGHNG
+1412 
-1419 ASAIGGIAGRTTGNG
+1419 GGIADKSEGRIENCLVSGYIKGGDDVIFGVGGIVGHGVAGN
-1434 VISGCVSRAVVKDA
+1434 VISGCVSTADILFKYSRYAVQNGAGGIVG
-1448 YDNSTYGTS
+1448 YTYGT
-1457 APLGGIAGY
+1457 
-1466 AYGVVEN
+1466 VEN
-1473 CYFTGTLAVKK
+1473 CYFAGNVHTNAKSVSAGGF
-1484 TQPNKIIQ
+1484 
-1492 QKRGGLV
+1492 GGLV
-1499 GELNA
+1499 GCARSNA
-1504 NAELKGSYVAGEF
+1504 VMKDCYTVGAVTGP
-1517 AIADES
+1517 ES
-1523 KFGAVVGK
+1523 SFGAVVGK

-1555 TTSGMTAHTADYM
+1555 TTSGMTARTADYM
-1568 RSAEFA
+1568 RTPEFA
-1574 VDMGMNQDDGTLNG
+1574 AEMGMHLDSGNSNG

-1595 QGGTVL
+1595 QGGTPVDN
-1601 SADDLK
+1601 ADLK
-1607 AAAAAANALE
+1607 AAAAAANALQ

-1628 KAKADWYAETVLGL
+1628 KAKADWNAENVLGL
-1642 YDLTDYNDKADLC
+1642 YDLTDYSDKADLC

-1663 GEAVTN
+1663 GEAVTD
-1669 LHDYFLNALQK
+1669 LHGYFLNALQK
-1680 HFYKELGL
+1680 HFYEELGL
-1688 DAENADRLKAD
+1688 DAENADLLKVD
-1699 ATGVYQLRGLTP
+1699 ANGVYQLRGLTP
-1711 VSGDPE
+1711 VSSDPE
-1717 EEEET
+1717 EEEEI
-1722 AQTYTACL
+1722 AQTHTACL
-1730 TLPASVTVPVEGSG
+1730 TLPASVTVPVDG
-1744 EKIVSLTWTADNA
+1744 EEKTVSLTWTADNA

-1764 ALTAPAA
+1764 ALTAPAEG
-1771 DKVTVTLTA
+1771 KVTVTLTA
-1780 TLQSGAATKTK
+1780 TLQSGAATKVK

-1811 AAEFARKNTAV
+1811 AAEFTRKNTAV
-1822 QPLQGM
+1822 QPLQGV
-1828 GLYDE
+1828 GLYNE

-1860 VNGSAKANGFDGTK
+1860 VNGSAKANGFDDTK
-1874 VQYIADNGKITY
+1874 VKYIADNGNITY

-1932 ESAAES
+1932 ESAAGS

-1969 TSNLTLPSSIAGR
+1969 TSNLTLPSGIAGR

-2026 SGKFRLIARVTY
+2026 AGKFRLIARVTY

-2113 PALLEEKGIMSD
+2113 PALLEKAGIMTD

-2187 PFTQPELD
+2187 PFTKQELD
-2195 GAAAFMTEALTG
+2195 DAADFMTAALTENA
-2207 DVYWDGIKNK
+2207 YWNGIKNE
-2217 NTVKTKVTSDLYP
+2217 NTDKTKVTSDLYP

-2335 QPIHIDLTV
+2335 QPIQIDLTV
-2344 IGEKNA
+2344 PGTTGQN
-2350 ADPNENQTL
+2350 DPNENQTL

-2374 FQGISDFT
+2374 FRGISDFT

-2480 DPMVPGAEVPGFD
+2480 DPAVPGAEVPGFD

-2557 RKPDDKNTPVI
+2557 RAPDDKNTPVI
-2568 TDNERII
+2568 TDNERIA
-2575 LALTAIGKDPT
+2575 LALTAIGKDPA
-2586 NVGDKN
+2586 NVGGEN
-2592 LLTALQDKDIM
+2592 LLKALQNKDIM
-2603 KVTDTSKTDING
+2603 QVTDTSNTDING

-2639 LEQQNKDGSW
+2639 LAQQNEDGSW
-2649 SASADTKPVGDVDM
+2649 RASADTKPVGDVDM

-2673 YHKDGGNET
+2673 YYKDGGNET

-2796 AHRFGEWKV
+2796 AHRFGEWQV

-2815 VSRRICSICGVVEEK
+2815 VSRRICSICGAVEEK
-2830 PVPATGHKFSAW
+2830 SVPATGHNFGAW

-2852 SGISTRKCSVCGT
+2852 SGISTRKCSVCST
-2865 KETMIVPSL
+2865 EETMIVPSL

-2904 YFSDAAG
+2904 FFSDAAG
-2911 KTEIAKDSWI
+2911 KTEIAKDSWV

-2964 ATGKHTYVDGVC
+2964 ATGKHTYVNGVC
-2976 TTCGTRNPA
+2976 TVCGVKNPMA
-2985 GGIKGDDLKVD
+2985 NVKGDDIKVD
-2996 SKDNTIVTGGGL
+2996 SKDNKTAAGDGLVIKADDTITEEV
-3008 TIKTDKPV
+3008 
-3016 TDEKLAEI
+3016 LADI
-3024 KAAVENGS
+3024 KAAVSDGA
-3032 IVITVNNTPILQL
+3032 ITVTVTDTLQL
-3045 TKEDKESDGG
+3045 TNEQKAADGG
-3055 KKALMQ
+3055 KSALTEAAKA
-3061 AGAAASGEL
+3061 AGDEV
-3070 KKELDKLA
+3070 KKELNKLA

-3123 HSVTLTIPIT
+3123 HSVTVTIPIT

-3209 KKDSANTADD
+3209 KTDSANTADD
-3219 SQMVLWLGSAVLAAA
+3219 SQMVIWLGSAVLAAA
-3234 AVVVLTRKKRVSK
+3234 AVVVLTHKRKRVSK

>member
-14 MVVSML
+14 MVVSLL

-39 EQIAPADTENTVPAG
+39 EQIAPVDTENTVPAG
-54 NEETQEQQE
+54 NEEQQEQQE
-63 PAEEVPVSRSA
+63 PAPETPASQMA
-74 RSGGAAPMLAAAG
+74 RSGGAALALAE
-87 AVQNIGTAE
+87 GTVSSAK
-96 EFAAMEPGG
+96 EFAEMVASGS
-105 NYQLTADITVTAPY
+105 YTLTKDIIVTEPY
-119 ANEFTDFSGTFDGNG
+119 ASDFSGTFDGNG

-256 TGSGSNTAAVV
+256 TGSGKNTAAVV
-267 GWDAATV
+267 GWNAATV

-281 STYKVGAC
+281 NTYKVGSC
-289 GNDGY
+289 GNADY

-303 AEMRSGDIVALLGSA
+303 AEMRSGDIVTLLGSA
-318 FMVKSGDYPALS
+318 FMAKAGDYPALS

-338 KFTVSPANAV
+338 LFTIAPANATL
-348 VEINGVKYT
+348 EINGGTYT
-357 GSCTVG
+357 GSTTVA
-363 LPVGDYTYTVSCPGY
+363 LPAADAPYSYTVSCPGY

-387 TGEDNPVANPNSVS
+387 TNKDNPVATPDSVT

-413 VTFTVTPENATLTL
+413 VTFN
-427 KDGETQVTP
+427 VTP
-436 TEGTTYKL
+436 TGAALTVKRGDTEVEPQSDGSYKL
-444 LKGVTYTYTAVSDDE
+444 LKGVTYTYTAVSTDKS
-459 GYEPASGEVTP
+459 YEPAAGEVTP
-470 TADGTQTVALKKVQ
+470 TESSTQTVALKKVQ
-484 SIAVKNG
+484 SIAVTKAP
-491 STHKTEFEQGDALD
+491 TKTEYYKGDAKLD
-505 TTGLTVTVT
+505 LTGMVLTVNYEGTDEPRTIEGDYAAAGVT
-514 YSDNSTK
+514 FEGFDTSEPAESKSITISYRGKTASFAIEVKDKLQFSDFFSAISDSVTATNSTSRPFEPVQSEGCLQPASNASSYSPST
-521 DITEGFTVT
+521 ITIAAIK
-530 GFNSVNVAENQTL
+530 N
-543 TVHYKGAETTYSVKI
+543 
-558 NKKLFPSKAFNA
+558 
-570 LEGYAT
+570 
-576 VEYSHTGKYTA
+576 
-587 GDGKEFVDDAQE
+587 
-599 GALRSNSAGMNSTT
+599 
-613 VTVTITFLENAPKM
+613 VTV
-627 LLSFDYKVSSESNYD
+627 SFDYCGGTGYTDFYVKKGSSQLLASYYSSEWKNFS
-642 KLLVAQNRE
+642 
-651 TKLTK
+651 
-656 SGTVA
+656 
-661 WTADNSLTVKG
+661 ADLRIG
-672 GDIVTLTYSKDRS
+672 ETLTLSYGSS
-685 TASGSDCIWLKNFTV
+685 SGLKLKNFTV

-707 IAPNQ
+707 IAPDQ

-830 ATGMISVATGDVNK
+830 ATGTISVATGDVNK
-844 TVTLTEAAKYSVTFQ
+844 TVTLTEAAKYSVTFN
-859 ITKPEGVSAS
+859 ITKPEGVTAE

-874 EYNGTKVYE
+874 KSGRDTVYT
-883 GSGANCTLPAGDY
+883 GSGTNCTLPAGNY
-896 TYKATLK
+896 TYTATLEG
-903 DCDDLSGSFTV
+903 CDTLSGSFV
-914 AAAAVTVNLPFE
+914 VQAAKTIGLEFV
-926 KKLTFADIFQ
+926 KSLTFDDFFAGLD
-936 GVEGI
+936 GI
-941 TASNG
+941 TAENG
-946 TKGFKP
+946 TRYGFEP
-952 IKSAAGNY
+952 VRAAGGNY
-960 LESNKSYYG
+960 LESNRRSYG

-978 KPCVISFEYFA
+978 ESRLVSFRYLA
-989 QGHEDNWDEDDS
+989 KGYEDNWDEDNS

-1013 LTVYEENGWK
+1013 LIAYEENGWK
-1023 TFSTALNTG
+1023 TFSTVLNKD
-1032 ETLTL
+1032 EKLTL
-1037 SFNENGNSYYVRLK
+1037 SFSESGSSYYVRLK
-1051 NFAVSPAYTI
+1051 DFAAAAAHTLTLNTPAGATVVLKDRSGAEITGKNGAYT
-1061 TLTTTPTA
+1061 
-1069 DKVELKDESG
+1069 
-1079 NKLTGSGGK
+1079 
-1088 YAVAPGT
+1088 VAAGT
-1095 YTYTVSK
+1095 Y
-1102 KDYETATGEITVT
+1102 A
-1115 DADVTQ
+1115 
-1121 PVKLT
+1121 
-1126 AKPVITL
+1126 
-1133 TATPA
+1133 
-1138 DATVKLEKGSLPA
+1138 
-1151 SPKTTDKET
+1151 
-1160 GVYTYVVEKGAEYTY
+1160 Y

-1227 GGTIKPEADGGYKL
+1227 GGTIKPETDGGYKL

-1251 AKADYITVSGSFTA
+1251 AKAGYIPVHGSITA
-1265 AKNDT
+1265 AEDKT
-1270 ITVTLTYAGAGW
+1270 LSFTLTYAGEGW
-1282 DGTTKTAPTQDK
+1282 DGTAKTAPTQDK
-1294 SGVYLIDTAAKLAW
+1294 NGVYQIGTAAELAW
-1308 FADAVNGGQKA
+1308 FADAVNKGGTT
-1319 INGKLT
+1319 ISGKLT

-1332 KPWTAIGTS
+1332 KTWTAIGTD

-1351 DNYTVSGLVTTG
+1351 DNYTVSGLAGTGG
-1363 LVGELAEGGV
+1363 LVYYLSANGTVKSLCV
-1373 VENLRV
+1373 D
-1379 NCAIVSTSSLLGG
+1379 CAIDGTSN
-1392 VANSSA
+1392 V
-1398 GTIRNCMVSGSITF
+1398 
-1412 SSEGHNG
+1412 
-1419 ASAIGGIAGRTTGNG
+1419 GGIADKSEGRIENCLVSGYIKGGDDVIFGVGGIVGHGVAGN
-1434 VISGCVSRAVVKDA
+1434 VISGCVSTADILFKYSRYAVQNGAGGIVG
-1448 YDNSTYGTS
+1448 YTYGT
-1457 APLGGIAGY
+1457 
-1466 AYGVVEN
+1466 VEN
-1473 CYFTGTLAVKK
+1473 CYFAGNVHTNAKSVSAGGF
-1484 TQPNKIIQ
+1484 
-1492 QKRGGLV
+1492 GGLV
-1499 GELNA
+1499 GCARSNA
-1504 NAELKGSYVAGEF
+1504 VMKDCYTVGAVTGP
-1517 AIADES
+1517 ES
-1523 KFGAVVGK
+1523 SFGAVVGK

-1555 TTSGMTAHTADYM
+1555 TTSGMTARTADYM
-1568 RSAEFA
+1568 RTPEFA
-1574 VDMGMNQDDGTLNG
+1574 AEMGMHLDSGNSNG

-1595 QGGTVL
+1595 QGGTPVDN
-1601 SADDLK
+1601 ADLK

-1617 LRGMSAADAAK
+1617 LRGMSAAAAAK
-1628 KAKADWYAETVLGL
+1628 KAKADWYAETVLRF

-1655 EKYGIEAP
+1655 EKYGIEEP
-1663 GEAVTN
+1663 GEAVTD

-1680 HFYKELGL
+1680 HFYKEQGL
-1688 DAENADRLKAD
+1688 DAENADLLKAD

-1711 VSGDPE
+1711 VSSDPE
-1717 EEEET
+1717 EEEEI
-1722 AQTYTACL
+1722 AQTYTGFL

-1744 EKIVSLTWTADNA
+1744 EKTVSLAWTADNA

-1811 AAEFARKNTAV
+1811 AAEFTRKNTAV
-1822 QPLQGM
+1822 QPLEGV

-1874 VQYIADNGKITY
+1874 VQYIADNGNITY

-1932 ESAAES
+1932 ESAAGS

-2026 SGKFRLIARVTY
+2026 AGKFRLIARVTY

-2053 GVEVYADVFF
+2053 GVEVYADVLF

-2187 PFTQPELD
+2187 PFTQQELN
-2195 GAAAFMTEALTG
+2195 GAAAFMTEARTENA
-2207 DVYWDGIKNK
+2207 YWDGIKNK
-2217 NTVKTKVTSDLYP
+2217 NTVKTEVTSDLYP

-2335 QPIHIDLTV
+2335 QPIQIDLTV
-2344 IGEKNA
+2344 PGTTGQN
-2350 ADPNENQTL
+2350 DPNENQTL

-2374 FQGISDFT
+2374 FRGISDFT

-2395 AVKACLDSAKY
+2395 AVKACLDSANY

-2411 GAYIK
+2411 GTYIK

-2480 DPMVPGAEVPGFD
+2480 DPAVPGAEVPGFD

-2575 LALTAIGKDPT
+2575 LALTAIGKDPA
-2586 NVGDKN
+2586 NVGGKN

-2673 YHKDGGNET
+2673 YYKDGGNET
-2682 VNTAVE
+2682 VNTAVK

-2852 SGISTRKCSVCGT
+2852 SGISTCKCSVCGT
-2865 KETMIVPSL
+2865 EETMIVPSL

-2904 YFSDAAG
+2904 FFSDAAG
-2911 KTEIAKDSWI
+2911 KTEIAKDSWV

-2964 ATGKHTYVDGVC
+2964 ATGKHTYVNGVC
-2976 TTCGTRNPA
+2976 TVCGVKNPMA
-2985 GGIKGDDLKVD
+2985 NVKGDDIKVD
-2996 SKDNTIVTGGGL
+2996 SKDNKTAAGDGLVIKADDTITGE
-3008 TIKTDKPV
+3008 V
-3016 TDEKLAEI
+3016 LADI
-3024 KAAVENGS
+3024 KAAVSDGA
-3032 IVITVNNTPILQL
+3032 ITVTVTDTLQL
-3045 TKEDKESDGG
+3045 TNEQKAADGG
-3055 KKALMQ
+3055 KSALTEAAKT
-3061 AGAAASGEL
+3061 AGDEV
-3070 KKELDKLA
+3070 KKELNKLA

-3123 HSVTLTIPIT
+3123 HSVTVTIPIT

-3209 KKDSANTADD
+3209 KTDSSNTADD

>member
-1 MRKRVISWLLTVV
+1 MKKRVISWLLTVV
-14 MVVSML
+14 MVVSLL

-39 EQIAPADTENTVPAG
+39 EQIAPVDTENTVPAG

-63 PAEEVPVSRSA
+63 PAPETPA
-74 RSGGAAPMLAAAG
+74 PQMTRSGGAALALAE
-87 AVQNIGTAE
+87 GTVSSAK
-96 EFAAMEPGG
+96 EFAAMDASGS
-105 NYQLTADITVTAPY
+105 YTLTKDIIVTEPY
-119 ANEFTDFSGTFDGNG
+119 AYDFIGTFDGNG
-134 HTVTLAI
+134 HTVTLDITA
-141 SGDSDYQ
+141 STANVG
-148 ALFAKLAAG
+148 LFSKLAGG
-157 AVVKNVMV
+157 AVVKNVITAGSISGKV
-165 DGEVTGTDNIG
+165 NNVG
-176 GIAGIATNA
+176 GIAGTADGNV
-185 TIIACANKATVAATG
+185 TIENCKNTASIKGGKGAGGILGYSEPGSGFVTISSCANMGSVSGTRKQ
-200 RYVGGL
+200 VGGIAGNV
-206 VGKGTGL
+206 VGTHIIRN
-213 TMTSCYNQG
+213 CYNQG
-222 AVSSTRTRPINMG
+222 DISDGA
-235 GIAGYVDGG
+235 GILGRGTKGVL
-244 ASVENCYNTGSI
+244 VENCYTVGSVETNGAI
-256 TGSGSNTAAVV
+256 IAVSSSSYSSDEPCRIVNCYAPSETVTALVPSTVKISNSGTKSSAEMQSAEF
-267 GWDAATV
+267 AAT
-274 KNCYYLE
+274 
-281 STYKVGAC
+281 
-289 GNDGY
+289 
-294 TDPTVSKTD
+294 
-303 AEMRSGDIVALLGSA
+303 LGSA
-318 FMVKSGDYPALS
+318 FQYNGGGYPTLKDPEPVVEKNVVSISVKSAKTTCYTGDELELSVTVTYDDNSSEVITKGFTVEGFDNTAPGKQTVTVTYKEKTDSIEIEVIKKPEFDDFFAGIVNSVEVTNDATYPYVVDMTDSDGLCLRSSNPVQGNTSSTSTITLKAKANVTLSFKYWGCNYDSSYAALTIVKNNSYNPEMRSWGSTQWKDFTIDLKKGDTLRLNLIKTYVSGDYY
-330 WETPTAAV
+330 V
-338 KFTVSPANAV
+338 KLKDFTVSSLYEVKLTAEPEEADAV
-348 VEINGVKYT
+348 VALKDSTGAELKGTNGVYIVSA
-357 GSCTVG
+357 GE
-363 LPVGDYTYTVSCPGY
+363 YTYTVSAYGY
-378 TQQTGSVTV
+378 DTV
-387 TGEDNPVANPNSVS
+387 T
-401 VTLEKDAAKWVT
+401 
-413 VTFTVTPENATLTL
+413 
-427 KDGETQVTP
+427 ET
-436 TEGTTYKL
+436 
-444 LKGVTYTYTAVSDDE
+444 
-459 GYEPASGEVTP
+459 
-470 TADGTQTVALKKVQ
+470 
-484 SIAVKNG
+484 I
-491 STHKTEFEQGDALD
+491 
-505 TTGLTVTVT
+505 
-514 YSDNSTK
+514 
-521 DITEGFTVT
+521 
-530 GFNSVNVAENQTL
+530 NVAADVAK
-543 TVHYKGAETTYSVKI
+543 TV
-558 NKKLFPSKAFNA
+558 P
-570 LEGYAT
+570 
-576 VEYSHTGKYTA
+576 
-587 GDGKEFVDDAQE
+587 
-599 GALRSNSAGMNSTT
+599 
-613 VTVTITFLENAPKM
+613 
-627 LLSFDYKVSSESNYD
+627 
-642 KLLVAQNRE
+642 
-651 TKLTK
+651 LTK
-656 SGTVA
+656 SAAYSVA
-661 WTADNSLTVKG
+661 FDISRPAGITAD
-672 GDIVTLTYSKDRS
+672 
-685 TASGSDCIWLKNFTV
+685 
-700 SPLYTLT
+700 
-707 IAPNQ
+707 
-712 TDATVTLKDKEGK
+712 
-725 TVSGSNGVF
+725 
-734 AVKAAADYTYTV
+734 
-746 TKKGYEPATGKVTMS
+746 
-761 AENQT
+761 
-766 VNVTLVKLPVI
+766 
-777 TLQFTPDDA
+777 
-786 AVTLK
+786 
-791 QGNTTVYKESA
+791 
-802 ASSTG
+802 
-807 KNVYI
+807 
-812 AAKNTDYTYTV
+812 
-823 SKFGYET
+823 
-830 ATGMISVATGDVNK
+830 
-844 TVTLTEAAKYSVTFQ
+844 
-859 ITKPEGVSAS
+859 

-874 EYNGTKVYE
+874 KTNGKAVYTGDGTGCSLSNGSYAYTVACDGCDNAGGIFSVNGDKVNITVTLAKKAIFE
-883 GSGANCTLPAGDY
+883 DFFANC
-896 TYKATLK
+896 
-903 DCDDLSGSFTV
+903 
-914 AAAAVTVNLPFE
+914 
-926 KKLTFADIFQ
+926 Q
-936 GVEGI
+936 GI
-941 TASNG
+941 TVSG
-946 TKGFKP
+946 DKGKFT
-952 IKSAAGNY
+952 IEGAGKDSY
-960 LESNKSYYG
+960 LK
-969 TTSLTLTAT
+969 TTETTTLALTAT
-978 KPCVISFEYFA
+978 K
-989 QGHEDNWDEDDS
+989 N
-1001 AFFTVKKGTTTL
+1001 VK
-1013 LTVYEENGWK
+1013 
-1023 TFSTALNTG
+1023 
-1032 ETLTL
+1032 L
-1037 SFNENGNSYYVRLK
+1037 SFSYIANAAGYVEGDWYYDEPDEYYYFTIKKNSTQVKRAYSETSWKDFSVELTQGDVLTISYDGYTSYYYAALK
-1051 NFAVSPAYTI
+1051 NFAAVPFYTLTLNTPDGATVVLKDRSGAEITGKNGAYT
-1061 TLTTTPTA
+1061 
-1069 DKVELKDESG
+1069 
-1079 NKLTGSGGK
+1079 
-1088 YAVAPGT
+1088 VAAGT
-1095 YTYTVSK
+1095 Y
-1102 KDYETATGEITVT
+1102 A
-1115 DADVTQ
+1115 
-1121 PVKLT
+1121 
-1126 AKPVITL
+1126 
-1133 TATPA
+1133 
-1138 DATVKLEKGSLPA
+1138 
-1151 SPKTTDKET
+1151 
-1160 GVYTYVVEKGAEYTY
+1160 Y

-1227 GGTIKPEADGGYKL
+1227 GGTIKPETDGGYKL

-1251 AKADYITVSGSFTA
+1251 TKADYIPVHGSITA
-1265 AKNDT
+1265 AEDKT
-1270 ITVTLTYAGAGW
+1270 LSFTLTYAGEGW
-1282 DGTTKTAPTQDK
+1282 DGTAKTAPTQDK
-1294 SGVYLIDTAAKLAW
+1294 NGVYQIGTAAELAW
-1308 FADAVNGGQKA
+1308 FADAVNKDGTT
-1319 INGKLT
+1319 ISGKLT

-1332 KPWTAIGTS
+1332 KTWTAIGTD

-1351 DNYTVSGLVTTG
+1351 DNYTVSGLAGTGG
-1363 LVGELAEGGV
+1363 LVYYLSANGTVKSLCV
-1373 VENLRV
+1373 D
-1379 NCAIVSTSSLLGG
+1379 CAIDGTSN
-1392 VANSSA
+1392 V
-1398 GTIRNCMVSGSITF
+1398 
-1412 SSEGHNG
+1412 
-1419 ASAIGGIAGRTTGNG
+1419 GGIADKSEGRIENCLVSGYIKGGDDVIFGVGGIVGHGVAGN
-1434 VISGCVSRAVVKDA
+1434 VISGCVSTADILFKYSRYAVQNGAGGIVG
-1448 YDNSTYGTS
+1448 YTYGT
-1457 APLGGIAGY
+1457 
-1466 AYGVVEN
+1466 VEN
-1473 CYFTGTLAVKK
+1473 CYFAGNVHTNAKSVSAGGF
-1484 TQPNKIIQ
+1484 
-1492 QKRGGLV
+1492 GGLV
-1499 GELNA
+1499 GCARSNA
-1504 NAELKGSYVAGEF
+1504 VMKDCYTVGAVTGP
-1517 AIADES
+1517 ES
-1523 KFGAVVGK
+1523 SFGAVVGK

-1555 TTSGMTAHTADYM
+1555 TTSGMTARTADYM
-1568 RSAEFA
+1568 RTPEFA
-1574 VDMGMNQDDGTLNG
+1574 AEMGMHLDSGNSNG

-1595 QGGTVL
+1595 QGGTPVDN
-1601 SADDLK
+1601 ADLK

-1628 KAKADWYAETVLGL
+1628 KAKADWYAETVLGF

-1655 EKYGIEAP
+1655 EKYGIEEP
-1663 GEAVTN
+1663 GEAVTD

-1688 DAENADRLKAD
+1688 DAENADLLKAD

-1711 VSGDPE
+1711 VSSDPE
-1717 EEEET
+1717 EEEEI
-1722 AQTYTACL
+1722 AQTYTGFL

-1744 EKIVSLTWTADNA
+1744 EKTVSLAWTADNA

-1780 TLQSGAATKTK
+1780 TLQSGAATKVK
-1791 TFTLCLWSENA
+1791 TFTLCLWSEKA
-1802 EKVQTLEDI
+1802 EKAQTLEDI
-1811 AAEFARKNTAV
+1811 AAEFTRKNTAV
-1822 QPLQGM
+1822 QPLEGV

-1932 ESAAES
+1932 ESAAGS

-1995 WLYITNGTNGTG
+1995 WLYITNGTG

-2018 DGTALPEK
+2018 DGTPLPEK
-2026 SGKFRLIARVTY
+2026 AGKFRLIARVTY

-2187 PFTQPELD
+2187 PFTQQELD
-2195 GAAAFMTEALTG
+2195 DAADFMTAARTEDA
-2207 DVYWDGIKNK
+2207 YWDGIKNK

-2253 DGIEADDIPGWL
+2253 DGIEADDIPGRL

-2335 QPIHIDLTV
+2335 QPIQIDLTV
-2344 IGEKNA
+2344 PGTTGQN
-2350 ADPNENQTL
+2350 DPNENQTL

-2374 FQGISDFT
+2374 FTGISGFT

-2438 FGIAVK
+2438 FGLTLQ
-2444 GGNET
+2444 GGTET

-2480 DPMVPGAEVPGFD
+2480 DPVVPGAEVPGFD

-2521 LGQARAKVPLSEAY
+2521 LGLARAKVPLSEAY

-2540 EKVVAYVKANI
+2540 EKVVAYVQKNMGA
-2551 GSDGIL
+2551 DGVL
-2557 RKPDDKNTPVI
+2557 VDPESRNPTV

-2575 LALTAIGKDPT
+2575 LALTAIGKDPA
-2586 NVGDKN
+2586 NVGGKN

-2639 LEQQNKDGSW
+2639 LEQQNEDGSW

-2673 YHKDGGNET
+2673 YHKDSGNET

-2796 AHRFGEWKV
+2796 AHRFGEWQV

-2815 VSRRICSICGVVEEK
+2815 VSRRICSICGAVEEK
-2830 PVPATGHKFSAW
+2830 SVPATGHNFGAW

-2865 KETMIVPSL
+2865 EETMIVPSL

-2904 YFSDAAG
+2904 FFSDAAG
-2911 KTEIAKDSWI
+2911 KTEIAKDSWV

-2964 ATGKHTYVDGVC
+2964 ATGKHTYVNGVC
-2976 TTCGTRNPA
+2976 TVCGVKNPMA
-2985 GGIKGDDLKVD
+2985 NVKGDDIKVD
-2996 SKDNTIVTGGGL
+2996 SKDNKTAAGDGLVIKADDTITGE
-3008 TIKTDKPV
+3008 V
-3016 TDEKLAEI
+3016 LADI
-3024 KAAVENGS
+3024 KAAVSDGA
-3032 IVITVNNTPILQL
+3032 ITVTVTDTLQL
-3045 TKEDKESDGG
+3045 TNEQKAADGG
-3055 KKALMQ
+3055 KSALTEAAKT
-3061 AGAAASGEL
+3061 AGDEV
-3070 KKELDKLA
+3070 KKELNKLA

-3123 HSVTLTIPIT
+3123 HSVTVTIPIT

-3234 AVVVLTRKKRVSK
+3234 AVVALTHKRKRVSK